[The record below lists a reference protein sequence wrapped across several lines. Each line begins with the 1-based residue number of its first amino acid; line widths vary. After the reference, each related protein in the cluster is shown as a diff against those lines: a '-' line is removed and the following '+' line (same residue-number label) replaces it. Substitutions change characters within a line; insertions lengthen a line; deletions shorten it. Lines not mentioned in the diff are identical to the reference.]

1 MSKTIDQRVVEMRF
15 DNANFEKNVSTSMST
30 LDKLKKSLK
39 FEDSAKGFEN
49 ISKAAG
55 RVDMGGLSSGVESV
69 RLKFSALEVMAVT
82 ALSNIAN
89 SAVNTGKKLVS
100 ELALDPIMSGFKE
113 YETQIN
119 ATQTIL
125 ANTQKEGANINDVN
139 RALDELNKYADLTIY
154 NFTEMTRNIGT
165 FTAAGV
171 DLNTSV
177 NAIKGIANLAAVSGS
192 TSQQASTAMY
202 QLSQALASG
211 TVKLMDWNSVVNA
224 GMGGQV
230 FQDALKTTARI
241 HGIAIDEMI
250 ADEGSFRETLSKGWL
265 TSDILTETLQH
276 FTEFTDTYN
285 EESLRRQ
292 GYNEQEIAEIKQMG
306 ITATDAAT
314 KVKTLSQLYD
324 VMKETAQSG
333 WAATWKILLGDFEEA
348 KESLTKFSEM
358 LNEPLAAAAETRNEI
373 LSEGFSSG
381 WKQFLNEGIEDT
393 EGFKEALLSIG
404 KEAVPGLEDL
414 IEKSGGFEESL
425 KKGWVTSDM
434 LAGAVSDLTAK
445 TAGLSDEELRNLG
458 YTRDQVTALEDLNK
472 RIQDGSVN
480 LDDYTKK
487 IGRVSGRE
495 NILQAL
501 TIAFEKLQTIL
512 GTIKDAFNEVFEPLT
527 GEELYNI
534 TVKIK
539 DFVSGLTM
547 SEEALDNFKMTFKGA
562 FAFVDIIGQGL
573 NALGQ
578 ILGHLL
584 EKLLPVGDGFLGVT
598 GGIGEWIV
606 SIDEAIKSGD
616 GLTRFVEL
624 VNGAIDKLADGFK
637 VAKDYVLDF
646 IGSWTGIDFTK
657 FESLRD
663 IFALIGE
670 KLSEF
675 GEKIRDTFPWVN
687 SLKETIT
694 AAFQKIRGSADEDLG
709 ATNTALESLKTAGS
723 KVKEVFSNIAEKI
736 GTFFA
741 PVVEKIKS
749 IFSGVT
755 ITDLIGTGLLAGI
768 FKSIKKFADAFSD
781 LLENFKGIGESIS
794 GVLDSAR
801 DALVLW
807 QKDIKANILLKIA
820 GAVGILAAALWVISK
835 VDADRVLGSMGAI
848 TALLAEVTAVM
859 AGIMKWGTSSNAL
872 KGLSEASQLGIIAT
886 AMMVIAGAVLI
897 LAAALKK
904 CENLNWGN
912 ALPAMTALFVLM
924 GEMIIAMNKFMKLVQ
939 ENPIDKEQHDLVRYA
954 TSMIGMSVAL
964 LIIAKAVAL
973 LGDMDRGK
981 LVQGGLAISGLAVV
995 LGGITAIL
1003 KSIKNVKITEKGL
1016 SAGSMEGVAKSM
1028 IAMAVALTMLYVPIR
1043 LFSNLDTDT
1052 FESGSVRVGIAL
1064 AALTAALSVMK
1075 AVKGDMSGI
1084 AGTILV
1090 MTTALTLLVI
1100 PIKILGSMDI
1110 DSLCNGL
1117 TGIIVPLAVMAVV
1130 LAKLSGEDYSTVGVN
1145 MIGMAAAMTLLVIPI
1160 KMLGGMDLGSLAKGI
1175 VAFGIALGLLVGAAY
1190 LIAPLASSLGG
1201 LSKAMLAFGAA
1212 CLGVGV
1218 LVGAIAFAFMTLAT
1232 IGAAGV
1238 AAILA
1243 AVTGLIQGFRV
1254 MMPIIGEALKDL
1266 ILTLCDVLK
1275 DTAPVITETALYLID
1290 ELLRQ
1295 IEEYVPSIVAH
1306 LAKIIQKI
1314 GQAITENFGEI
1325 SLGDWIGAA
1334 IFAGI
1339 VAASALL
1346 VKEFAAVSK
1355 DVPKALIGAA
1365 GVAAILV
1372 IVGGIIA
1379 AMTLLDLNSVMGI
1392 AASLST
1398 VLLSLSV
1405 TIGVLG
1411 RMPLTA
1417 GLAAGLVLAEFI
1429 AVMAAIMAALGGLN
1443 QIPGFSWLMDEG
1455 IKVLGQIGEGIGT
1468 FVGSI
1473 VGAAVERI
1481 TAGIAE
1487 SGNNLSLFMEN
1498 LQPFLDG
1505 ARNIDQAVLDGII
1518 KLTECMLLISAAEI
1532 VDAIAGWL
1540 TGGSSLKDFGEELAE
1555 FGPSFAT
1562 FADSVSGVDTAAVK
1576 ASGEALKAIAEAAA
1590 AIPNEGGLL
1599 GLIVG
1604 ENSLADFAEGLV
1616 PFGKALMAYGASVVG
1631 IDMYVKDIK
1640 NSATAASKIIE
1651 VAKLVP
1657 NSGGWLGNIVGN
1669 NDLDDFGNS
1678 IKPFGKALLFY
1689 GKSVSGIDQYLDDIK
1704 TSATA
1709 AKKIIE
1715 VAKLVPKS
1723 GGWLS
1728 KIVGNT
1734 NLAKFGT
1741 SFKPFAGALMS
1752 YGRSIAG
1759 IDKYLDD
1766 IENSATAAT
1775 TIIDVAK
1782 LVPKSGGWLE
1792 NIIGNDDLADFG
1804 ESIKPFGRAL
1814 MAYGLTVAGLA
1825 KYNSDIYASLDAAR
1839 ILASVATT
1847 VEDVDGGQD
1856 LPVFGT
1862 NLVSFGY
1869 KLKAFV
1875 LNCGGLD
1882 INRIALLQIAL
1893 QRIVDIAAEFAT
1905 IDPTALTEFTHAIET
1920 IGSTSVD
1927 KFMKSF
1933 SDSKIK
1939 ASVAVNALIANIK
1952 NALTSS
1958 ETQLERKFEVTAQK
1972 GMKGL
1977 TNKKSEFKTAGA
1989 ELIKSFASGV
1999 SGQTSTVQNHFSTL
2013 ISNCLVTVRNHY
2025 SQFQSAGSYL
2035 VAGVANGIAA
2045 NSGSAASAA
2054 RSMAGKAATASAR
2067 RLQENS
2073 PSKVGYK
2080 IGDYFGIGFTNGITD
2095 NIRSA
2100 GITSDALAESATTGL
2115 SNAVSKIAS
2124 LIDSGM
2130 DMNPTIRPVLDLTEI
2145 QNGSAAMADL
2155 MSTLS
2160 GRPVEGTVS
2169 IAAKTANSMNRT
2181 AFAPEQ
2187 QTTNDAGKQTSENTT
2202 NNFYIT
2208 GTDPRA
2214 IADEV
2219 DRKLQRR
2226 VERKKAAWA

>member
-1 MSKTIDQRVVEMRF
+1 MSKTVDQRVVEMRF

-55 RVDMGGLSSGVESV
+55 RVDMGGLSNGVESV

-82 ALSNIAN
+82 ALQNITN
-89 SAVNTGKKLVS
+89 SAVNAGKKLVS
-100 ELALDPIMSGFKE
+100 DLALDPIISGFKE

-125 ANTQKEGANINDVN
+125 ANTQKEGATINDVN

-230 FQDALKTTARI
+230 FQDALKMTARI

-250 ADEGSFRETLSKGWL
+250 ADEGSFRETLAKGWL

-285 EESLRRQ
+285 EESLKRQ
-292 GYNEQEIAEIKQMG
+292 GYNEKEIAEIKQMG

-348 KESLTKFSEM
+348 KESLTKFSNM
-358 LNEPLAAAAETRNEI
+358 LNEPLAAAADARNKI

-393 EGFKEALLSIG
+393 EGFKEAVLSIG

-414 IEKSGGFEESL
+414 IEKAGGFEESL
-425 KKGWVTSDM
+425 KKGWITSDM
-434 LAGAVSDLTAK
+434 LAEAVGTLTAK

-472 RIQDGSVN
+472 RIQDGSIN
-480 LDDYTKK
+480 LDDYAKK
-487 IGRVSGRE
+487 MGRVSGRE
-495 NILQAL
+495 NIILAL
-501 TIAFEKLQTIL
+501 TTAFEKLQTIL
-512 GTIKDAFNEVFEPLT
+512 GAIKDAFNEVFEPLT
-527 GEELYNI
+527 GEELYNV
-534 TVKIK
+534 TVRIK
-539 DFVSGLTM
+539 EFVSGLTL

-584 EKLLPVGDGFLGVT
+584 EKLLPLGDGFLGVT

-616 GLTRFVEL
+616 GLTKFVEL
-624 VNGAIDKLADGFK
+624 VNGAIDKLASGFK

-657 FESLRD
+657 FESLQD

-687 SLKETIT
+687 SLKETVT
-694 AAFQKIRGSADEDLG
+694 AAFQKIRGSADADLG
-709 ATNTALESLKTAGS
+709 AANTALESLKTAGS

-736 GTFFA
+736 GAFFA

-768 FKSIKKFADAFSD
+768 FKSVKKFADAFTD
-781 LLENFKGIGESIS
+781 LLENFKGIGKSIS

-820 GAVGILAAALWVISK
+820 GAVGILAAALWVISNVDVTK
-835 VDADRVLGSMGAI
+835 VKGSMVAI
-848 TALLAEVTAVM
+848 TILLAEVLSIM
-859 AGIMKWGTSSNAL
+859 AGINANAL
-872 KGLSEASQLGIIAT
+872 EGLSESAQLGRIAT
-886 AMMVIAGAVLI
+886 AMMAIAGVVLI

-904 CENLNWGN
+904 CENLNWKN
-912 ALPAMTALFVLM
+912 TLPAMTALFVLM
-924 GEMIIAMNKFMKLVQ
+924 GEMVVAMGAFMKLVQ
-939 ENPIDKEQHDLVRYA
+939 KNPIDKEQHDLARYA
-954 TSMIGMSVAL
+954 TSMIRMSVAL
-964 LIIAKAVAL
+964 LIIAEAVAL
-973 LGDMDRGK
+973 LGNMDRGK
-981 LVQGGLAISGLAVV
+981 LIQGGVAIAVLTGV
-995 LGGITAIL
+995 LGGVTAML
-1003 KSIKNVKITEKGL
+1003 KAIKDVKITEKGL
-1016 SAGSMEGVAKSM
+1016 SAGGMEGVATSF

-1043 LFSNLDTDT
+1043 LFSSLDTET
-1052 FESGSVRVGIAL
+1052 FKTGSIRVGIAL

-1075 AVKGDMSGI
+1075 AVKGDMSGV
-1084 AGTILV
+1084 AGTFLA
-1090 MTTALTLLVI
+1090 MTTALTLLVV
-1100 PIKILGSMDI
+1100 PIKILGSMNFDA
-1110 DSLCNGL
+1110 LCNGL
-1117 TGIIVPLAVMAVV
+1117 IGIIVPLAVMAAV
-1130 LAKLSGEDYSTVGVN
+1130 LPKLAGQDYSTVGVN
-1145 MIGMAAAMTLLVIPI
+1145 MMGMAVAMTLLAIPI
-1160 KMLGGMDLGSLAKGI
+1160 KTLGSMDLGSLAKGI
-1175 VAFGIALGLLVGAAY
+1175 VAFGIALGLLVVAAY
-1190 LIAPLASSLGG
+1190 RLAPLASSLGD

-1218 LVGAIAFAFMTLAT
+1218 LVGAIAFAFVTLAT
-1232 IGAAGV
+1232 VGAAGV

-1243 AVTGLIQGFRV
+1243 ALTGLIHGFRV

-1275 DTAPVITETALYLID
+1275 DTAPAITETVLYLID

-1325 SLGDWIGAA
+1325 GLGDWIGAA
-1334 IFAGI
+1334 IFTGI

-1346 VKEFAAVSK
+1346 VKGFAAVSK
-1355 DVPKALIGAA
+1355 DVPRALLGAA

-1392 AASLST
+1392 AASLSA
-1398 VLLSLSV
+1398 VLLSLSAM
-1405 TIGVLG
+1405 IGVLG
-1411 RMPLTA
+1411 MMPLTA
-1417 GLAAGLVLAEFI
+1417 GLAAGLILAEFI
-1429 AVMAAIMAALGGLN
+1429 AIVAAIIAALGGLN
-1443 QIPGFSWLMDEG
+1443 QIPGFSWLMGEG
-1455 IKVLGQIGEGIGT
+1455 IKVLGQIGTGIGT

-1473 VGAAVERI
+1473 IGAGLEAVSE
-1481 TAGIAE
+1481 GIAA
-1487 SGNNLSLFMEN
+1487 SGTNLSNFMTN
-1498 LQPFLDG
+1498 LGPFIEG
-1505 ARNIDQAVLDGII
+1505 AKNIDASVLGG
-1518 KLTECMLLISAAEI
+1518 ISA
-1532 VDAIAGWL
+1532 L
-1540 TGGSSLKDFGEELAE
+1540 TGAIVLLTAASFIEGITSLFTLGVGSLTRLGADLAS
-1555 FGPSFAT
+1555 FGPQVKV
-1562 FADSVSGVDTAAVK
+1562 FADSVSGIKVDAVN
-1576 ASGEALKAIAEAAA
+1576 ASAA
-1590 AIPNEGGLL
+1590 AISAITGVIAVMNGD
-1599 GLIVG
+1599 GLIGKVFDFFTG
-1604 ENSLADFAEGLV
+1604 TNDLADFAAGLGD
-1616 PFGKALMAYGASVVG
+1616 FGSALMTYGESVVG
-1631 IDMYVKDIK
+1631 IDKYLDDIEA
-1640 NSATAASKIIE
+1640 SATAATKIIE
-1651 VAKLVP
+1651 IADLVP
-1657 NSGGWLGNIVGN
+1657 NSGGWLGDIVGN
-1669 NDLDDFGNS
+1669 NDLDDFG
-1678 IKPFGKALLFY
+1678 
-1689 GKSVSGIDQYLDDIK
+1689 
-1704 TSATA
+1704 
-1709 AKKIIE
+1709 E
-1715 VAKLVPKS
+1715 
-1723 GGWLS
+1723 
-1728 KIVGNT
+1728 
-1734 NLAKFGT
+1734 
-1741 SFKPFAGALMS
+1741 SFKPFGEALMT
-1752 YGRSIAG
+1752 YGESVVG
-1759 IDKYLDD
+1759 IDAYRKD
-1766 IENSATAAT
+1766 IEKSATAAT
-1775 TIIDVAK
+1775 KIIEIAE
-1782 LVPKSGGWLE
+1782 LVPNSGGWLGD
-1792 NIIGNDDLADFG
+1792 IVGNNDLDDFG
-1804 ESIKPFGRAL
+1804 ATIGPFGEAL
-1814 MAYGLTVAGLA
+1814 MTYGQKVAGIA
-1825 KYNSDIYASLDAAR
+1825 VYTTDIDASLSVANTM
-1839 ILASVATT
+1839 ASIATT
-1847 VEDVDGGQD
+1847 VKDAKGGKE
-1856 LPVFGT
+1856 LTTFGDKIVAFST
-1862 NLVSFGY
+1862 
-1869 KLKAFV
+1869 KLKTFV
-1875 LNCGGLD
+1875 TNCAGLNAD
-1882 INRIALLQIAL
+1882 NITSLQTAL
-1893 QRIVDIAAEFAT
+1893 QSIVDIASSFST
-1905 IDPTALTEFTHAIET
+1905 IDTSALTEFVQSMET

-1927 KFMKSF
+1927 EFLSSF
-1933 SDSKIK
+1933 SNSKT
-1939 ASVAVNALIANIK
+1939 AAATAVNALMANLKSAIGTSESQLK
-1952 NALTSS
+1952 SKFEEAAKRGLEGLTS
-1958 ETQLERKFEVTAQK
+1958 
-1972 GMKGL
+1972 
-1977 TNKKSEFKTAGA
+1977 KKSEFKTAGA
-1989 ELIKSFASGV
+1989 DLMKSFNSGV
-1999 SGQTSTVQNHFSTL
+1999 SGQTNTVKNQFSTL
-2013 ISNCLVTVRNHY
+2013 LSNCIATVRSYY
-2025 SQFQSAGSYL
+2025 SQFQSAGRYL
-2035 VAGVANGIAA
+2035 AVGIANGISA
-2045 NSGSAASAA
+2045 NSGSASAAA
-2054 RSMAGKAATASAR
+2054 RSLAGNAAKASAR
-2067 RLQENS
+2067 RLEEKS

-2095 NIRSA
+2095 NIRNA
-2100 GITSDALAESATTGL
+2100 GISSDALAESATKGL
-2115 SNAVSKIAS
+2115 SNAVSKIAT
-2124 LIDSGM
+2124 LIDSGI
-2130 DMNPTIRPVLDLTEI
+2130 DTNPTIRPVLDLTEI

-2169 IAAKTANSMNRT
+2169 IAAKTASSMNRS

-2187 QTTNDAGKQTSENTT
+2187 QTETPNGQRTSENTT

>member
-1 MSKTIDQRVVEMRF
+1 MSKTVDQRVVEMRF

-55 RVDMGGLSSGVESV
+55 RVDMGGLSNGVESV

-82 ALSNIAN
+82 ALQNITN
-89 SAVNTGKKLVS
+89 SAVNAGKKLVS
-100 ELALDPIMSGFKE
+100 DLALDPIISGFKE

-125 ANTQKEGANINDVN
+125 ANTQKEGATINDVN

-230 FQDALKTTARI
+230 FQDALKMTARI

-250 ADEGSFRETLSKGWL
+250 ADEGSFRETLVKGWL

-285 EESLRRQ
+285 EESLKRQ
-292 GYNEQEIAEIKQMG
+292 GYNEKEIAEIKQMG

-348 KESLTKFSEM
+348 KESLTKFSNM
-358 LNEPLAAAAETRNEI
+358 LNEPLAAAADARNKI

-393 EGFKEALLSIG
+393 EGFKEAVLSIG

-414 IEKSGGFEESL
+414 IEKAGGFEESL
-425 KKGWVTSDM
+425 KKGWITSDM
-434 LAGAVSDLTAK
+434 LAEAVGTLTAK

-472 RIQDGSVN
+472 RIQDGSIN
-480 LDDYTKK
+480 LDDYAKK
-487 IGRVSGRE
+487 MGRVSGRE
-495 NILQAL
+495 NIILAL
-501 TIAFEKLQTIL
+501 TTAFEKLQTIL

-527 GEELYNI
+527 GEELYNV
-534 TVKIK
+534 TVRIK
-539 DFVSGLTM
+539 EFVSGLTL

-573 NALGQ
+573 KAFGQ
-578 ILGHLL
+578 ILGHVL
-584 EKLLPVGDGFLGVT
+584 EKLLPLGDGFLGVT

-616 GLTRFVEL
+616 GLTKFVEL
-624 VNGAIDKLADGFK
+624 VNGAIDKLAAGFK
-637 VAKDYVLDF
+637 AAKDYVLDF
-646 IGSWTGIDFTK
+646 IGSWTGIDFSK

-663 IFALIGE
+663 IFSLIGE

-687 SLKETIT
+687 SLKETVT

-709 ATNTALESLKTAGS
+709 AANTALESLKTAGS
-723 KVKEVFSNIAEKI
+723 KVKEVFSNIVEKI
-736 GTFFA
+736 GAFFA
-741 PVVEKIKS
+741 PVMEKIKS

-768 FKSIKKFADAFSD
+768 FKSVKKFADAFTD
-781 LLENFKGIGESIS
+781 LLENFKGIGKSIS

-835 VDADRVLGSMGAI
+835 VDVTKVKGSMAAI
-848 TALLAEVTAVM
+848 TILLAEVSSIM
-859 AGIMKWGTSSNAL
+859 AGIMKWGTNANAL
-872 KGLSEASQLGIIAT
+872 EGLSESAQLGRIAT

-904 CENLNWGN
+904 CENLNWEN
-912 ALPAMTALFVLM
+912 TLPAMTALFVLM
-924 GEMIIAMNKFMKLVQ
+924 GEMVVAMGAFMKLVQ
-939 ENPIDKEQHDLVRYA
+939 KNPIDKEQHDLARYA
-954 TSMIGMSVAL
+954 TSMIRMSVAL
-964 LIIAKAVAL
+964 LIIAEAVAL
-973 LGDMDRGK
+973 LGNMDRGK
-981 LVQGGLAISGLAVV
+981 LVQGGVAIAVLTGV
-995 LGGITAIL
+995 LGGVTAML
-1003 KSIKNVKITEKGL
+1003 KAIKDVKITEKGF
-1016 SAGSMEGVAKSM
+1016 SAGSMEGVAKSF

-1043 LFSNLDTDT
+1043 LFSSLDTET
-1052 FESGSVRVGIAL
+1052 FKTGSIRVGIAL
-1064 AALTAALSVMK
+1064 SALTVALSVMK
-1075 AVKGDMSGI
+1075 AIKGDMSGI
-1084 AGTILV
+1084 AGTFLA
-1090 MTTALTLLVI
+1090 MATALTLLAV
-1100 PIKILGSMDI
+1100 PIKILGSMNFDA
-1110 DSLCNGL
+1110 LCNGL
-1117 TGIIVPLAVMAVV
+1117 IGIIVPLAVMAAV
-1130 LAKLSGEDYSTVGVN
+1130 LPKLAGQDYSTVGVN
-1145 MIGMAAAMTLLVIPI
+1145 MMGMAVAMTLLTIPI
-1160 KMLGGMDLGSLAKGI
+1160 KTLGSMDLGSLAKGI

-1190 LIAPLASSLGG
+1190 LIAPLASSLGS

-1243 AVTGLIQGFRV
+1243 ALTGLIQGFRV

-1275 DTAPVITETALYLID
+1275 DTAPAITETVLYLID

-1295 IEEYVPSIVAH
+1295 IEDYVPSIVAH

-1325 SLGDWIGAA
+1325 GLGDWIGAA
-1334 IFAGI
+1334 IFTGI
-1339 VAASALL
+1339 VTASALL
-1346 VKEFAAVSK
+1346 VKGFAAVSK
-1355 DVPKALIGAA
+1355 DVPRALLGAA

-1392 AASLST
+1392 AASLSA

-1411 RMPLTA
+1411 MMPLTA

-1429 AVMAAIMAALGGLN
+1429 GVMAAIMAALGGLN

-1455 IKVLGQIGEGIGT
+1455 IKVLGQIGEGLGA

-1473 VGAAVERI
+1473 VGAAIERI
-1481 TAGIAE
+1481 TASVAE
-1487 SGNNLSLFMEN
+1487 SGTYLSAFMTNLGPFIEGAKNIKNDVLTGVANLAGAILLLSAAAFVEGVLSL
-1498 LQPFLDG
+1498 LSLGTGSLASLGTQL
-1505 ARNIDQAVLDGII
+1505 
-1518 KLTECMLLISAAEI
+1518 
-1532 VDAIAGWL
+1532 AI
-1540 TGGSSLKDFGEELAE
+1540 
-1555 FGPSFAT
+1555 FGPSFSA
-1562 FADSVSGVDTAAVK
+1562 FAYSISG
-1576 ASGEALKAIAEAAA
+1576 INAEAVSASAA
-1590 AIPNEGGLL
+1590 AIAAISEVIATMSRRGILDRALDLFTGS
-1599 GLIVG
+1599 
-1604 ENSLADFAEGLV
+1604 NSLVEFAEGLE
-1616 PFGKALMAYGASVVG
+1616 PFGAALIAYGKAVQG
-1631 IDMYVKDIK
+1631 IDAYASDID
-1640 NSATAASKIIE
+1640 SSSEIAECLISI
-1651 VAKLVP
+1651 AKTVP
-1657 NSGGWLGNIVGN
+1657 NSGGLAGLIAGN
-1669 NDLDDFGNS
+1669 NDLKDFAKGM
-1678 IKPFGKALLFY
+1678 KPFGEALINY
-1689 GKSVSGIDQYLDDIK
+1689 GKAVLGIGDYKSDIK
-1704 TSATA
+1704 KSVNVAEELIKIAEIVPNSGGLAGLIAGNNDLKDFAKGMKPFGEAIVDYGTAVHGIGEKSSDISASVTA
-1709 AKKIIE
+1709 AKDIVSLATEAKGAANAKDLKKIGE
-1715 VAKLVPKS
+1715 GLVEFTTQIKNVMTECE
-1723 GGWLS
+1723 GLNADN
-1728 KIVGNT
+1728 I
-1734 NLAKFGT
+1734 T
-1741 SFKPFAGALMS
+1741 S
-1752 YGRSIAG
+1752 
-1759 IDKYLDD
+1759 
-1766 IENSATAAT
+1766 
-1775 TIIDVAK
+1775 
-1782 LVPKSGGWLE
+1782 
-1792 NIIGNDDLADFG
+1792 
-1804 ESIKPFGRAL
+1804 
-1814 MAYGLTVAGLA
+1814 
-1825 KYNSDIYASLDAAR
+1825 
-1839 ILASVATT
+1839 
-1847 VEDVDGGQD
+1847 
-1856 LPVFGT
+1856 
-1862 NLVSFGY
+1862 
-1869 KLKAFV
+1869 
-1875 LNCGGLD
+1875 
-1882 INRIALLQIAL
+1882 LQTAL
-1893 QRIVDIAAEFAT
+1893 QSIVDIASSFST
-1905 IDPTALTEFTHAIET
+1905 IDTSALTEFVQSMET

-1927 KFMKSF
+1927 EFLSSF
-1933 SDSKIK
+1933 SNSKT
-1939 ASVAVNALIANIK
+1939 AAATSVNALMANLKSAIG
-1952 NALTSS
+1952 TSES
-1958 ETQLERKFEVTAQK
+1958 QLKRKFEEAAK
-1972 GMKGL
+1972 KGL
-1977 TNKKSEFKTAGA
+1977 EGLTSKKSEFKTAGID
-1989 ELIKSFASGV
+1989 LIKFLNSGIASQV
-1999 SGQTSTVQNHFSTL
+1999 NTVKSQFSTL
-2013 ISNCLVTVRNHY
+2013 LSQCVSAMRGYY

-2035 VAGVANGIAA
+2035 AAGMANGISAHSPLVSLAA
-2045 NSGSAASAA
+2045 KK
-2054 RSMAGKAATASAR
+2054 MAGNAAKSSAK
-2067 RLQENS
+2067 RLDEHS

-2095 NIRSA
+2095 NIRNA
-2100 GITSDALAESATTGL
+2100 GISSDALAESAKTGL

-2160 GRPVEGTVS
+2160 GRPMEGTVS
-2169 IAAKTANSMNRT
+2169 IAAKTASSMNRP

-2187 QTTNDAGKQTSENTT
+2187 QTETPNGKQTSENTI

>member
-55 RVDMGGLSSGVESV
+55 RVDMGGLSNGVESI

-82 ALSNIAN
+82 ALQNITN
-89 SAVNTGKKLVS
+89 SALNAGKKIAY
-100 ELALDPIMSGFKE
+100 ALTIEPIKSGLQE

-139 RALDELNKYADLTIY
+139 RALNELNKYADLTIY

-211 TVKLMDWNSVVNA
+211 TVKLQDWNSVVNA
-224 GMGGQV
+224 NMGGQV
-230 FQDALKTTARI
+230 FQDALKMTARI

-265 TSDILTETLQH
+265 TKDILTETLQH

-285 EESLRRQ
+285 EESLKRQ
-292 GYNEQEIAEIKQMG
+292 GYNDKEIAEIKQMG

-314 KVKTLSQLYD
+314 KIKTFSQLWD
-324 VMKETAQSG
+324 VLKESAQSG
-333 WAATWKILLGDFEEA
+333 WTTSWQTIIGDFEEA
-348 KESLTKFSEM
+348 KETLTVFGDTLTKMIGDS
-358 LNEPLAAAAETRNEI
+358 ADARNAV
-373 LSEGFSSG
+373 LKEGFMSG
-381 WKQFLNEGIEDT
+381 WKQLLNEGIENA
-393 EGFKEALLSIG
+393 EGFQNAIIEAG
-404 KEAVPGLEDL
+404 KNSGVAVDDL
-414 IEKSGGFEESL
+414 IEKYGSFEKSL
-425 KKGWVTSDM
+425 KGGWVTSDM
-434 LAGAVSDLTAK
+434 LKTALDSMADSV
-445 TAGLSDEELRNLG
+445 AGLSKEELEAKG
-458 YTRDQVTALEDLNK
+458 YTEDQRQALLNLVEAVK
-472 RIQDGSVN
+472 DGSLN
-480 LDDYTKK
+480 LDEFAKK
-487 IGRVSGRE
+487 MGRASGRE
-495 NILQAL
+495 NMIDAI
-501 TIAFEKLQTIL
+501 TMAFEKLMPIVNQV
-512 GTIKDAFNEVFEPLT
+512 GDAFQEVFNSNNDLGQRIYDMTTRIRE
-527 GEELYNI
+527 
-534 TVKIK
+534 
-539 DFVSGLTM
+539 FVDGIEVSEKGLQ
-547 SEEALDNFKMTFKGA
+547 NFKMSIEGILSIFHIAGKGVSA
-562 FAFVDIIGQGL
+562 FAQII
-573 NALGQ
+573 
-578 ILGHLL
+578 GHLL
-584 EKLLPVGDGFLGVT
+584 GKLLPVGDGILNVT
-598 GGIGEWIV
+598 GSLGEFLV
-606 SIDEAIKSGD
+606 SIDKAIDSG
-616 GLTRFVEL
+616 GYLEKFVEL
-624 VNGAIDKLADGFK
+624 VNGAIDKLASGFK

-646 IGSWTGIDFTK
+646 IGSWTGIDFSK

-687 SLKETIT
+687 SLKETVT

-709 ATNTALESLKTAGS
+709 AANTALESLKTAGS

-736 GTFFA
+736 GAFFA

-781 LLENFKGIGESIS
+781 LLENFKGIGESIR

-859 AGIMKWGTSSNAL
+859 AGIMKWGTSANAL
-872 KGLSEASQLGIIAT
+872 EGLSEAAQLGKIAT

-904 CENLNWGN
+904 CENLNWDN
-912 ALPAMTALFVLM
+912 TIPAMTALFVLL
-924 GEMIIAMNKFMKLVQ
+924 GEMTVAMYGFMAIAKK
-939 ENPIDKEQHDLVRYA
+939 NPLSKETGTLQSFAVG
-954 TSMIGMSVAL
+954 MIGMSVA
-964 LIIAKAVAL
+964 IAILASAVAR
-973 LGDMDRGK
+973 LGELDREQ
-981 LVQGGLAISGLAVV
+981 VIQGGLTVAALMAA
-995 LGGITAIL
+995 LGGVTAAL
-1003 KSIKNVKITEKGL
+1003 KAIKSGNM
-1016 SAGSMEGVAKSM
+1016 SGVAGSM
-1028 IAMAVALTMLYVPIR
+1028 IAMALALTMLYVPIR
-1043 LFSNLDTDT
+1043 LFAKLDTDT
-1052 FESGSVRVGIAL
+1052 LKHGGIAVSVALL
-1064 AALTAALSVMK
+1064 AMTSAMTIMK
-1075 AVKGDMSGI
+1075 SAKGDLKGV
-1084 AGTILV
+1084 AGSLLA
-1090 MTTALTLLVI
+1090 MATALTLLIV
-1100 PIKILGSMDI
+1100 PIKVLGGMNINSLAKGLIGIL
-1110 DSLCNGL
+1110 
-1117 TGIIVPLAVMAVV
+1117 VPLAAMGAV
-1130 LAKLSGEDYSTVGVN
+1130 LSGLSGGDYSGIGTN
-1145 MIGMAAAMTLLVIPI
+1145 MIAMAAAMTLLVIPL
-1160 KMLGGMDLGSLAKGI
+1160 KVLGSMDLASLAKGLG
-1175 VAFGIALGLLVGAAY
+1175 AFVIALAALVGAAY

-1243 AVTGLIQGFRV
+1243 AITGLIQGFRV

-1275 DTAPVITETALYLID
+1275 DTAPAITETALYLID

-1325 SLGDWIGAA
+1325 GLGDWIGAA
-1334 IFAGI
+1334 VFAGI
-1339 VAASALL
+1339 VAVSALL

-1372 IVGGIIA
+1372 IVGGVIA
-1379 AMTLLDLNSVMGI
+1379 AMTLLDLDSVMGI
-1392 AASLST
+1392 AASLSA

-1405 TIGVLG
+1405 MIGVLG
-1411 RMPLTA
+1411 MMPLTA

-1473 VGAAVERI
+1473 VGAAIERI

-1518 KLTECMLLISAAEI
+1518 KLAECMLLISAAEI
-1532 VDAIAGWL
+1532 VDAIASWL
-1540 TGGSSLKDFGEELAE
+1540 TGKNSLKKFGKELAE
-1555 FGPSFAT
+1555 FGPAFAT
-1562 FADSVSGVDTAAVK
+1562 FAESVSGVDTTGVK

-1590 AIPNEGGLL
+1590 AIPNEGGILSW
-1599 GLIVG
+1599 IVG
-1604 ENSLADFAEGLV
+1604 DNSLADFAEGLV
-1616 PFGKALMAYGASVVG
+1616 PFGEALMAYGEAVAG
-1631 IDMYVKDIK
+1631 IQKYLTHIRL
-1640 NSATAASKIIE
+1640 SAKAAEYIIE
-1651 VAKLVP
+1651 IADVVP
-1657 NSGGWLGNIVGN
+1657 NSGGLAGLIVGN
-1669 NDLDDFGNS
+1669 NDLKDFAEGL
-1678 IKPFGKALLFY
+1678 KPFGEALMEY
-1689 GKSVSGIDQYLDDIK
+1689 GKAVTGIGDYTEDIK
-1704 TSATA
+1704 QSVKSAKEIVKVGEIIPNSGGLLGLIVGNNDLKDFAKGLKPFGEALVDYGTAVNGIGEKSADISASVTA
-1709 AKKIIE
+1709 AKD
-1715 VAKLVPKS
+1715 
-1723 GGWLS
+1723 
-1728 KIVGNT
+1728 IV
-1734 NLAKFGT
+1734 NLATEVKGAANAKDLKKT
-1741 SFKPFAGALMS
+1741 GEGLVEFATQIKNFMAECEGLN
-1752 YGRSIAG
+1752 AG
-1759 IDKYLDD
+1759 QLD
-1766 IENSATAAT
+1766 
-1775 TIIDVAK
+1775 
-1782 LVPKSGGWLE
+1782 
-1792 NIIGNDDLADFG
+1792 
-1804 ESIKPFGRAL
+1804 
-1814 MAYGLTVAGLA
+1814 
-1825 KYNSDIYASLDAAR
+1825 SLK
-1839 ILASVATT
+1839 T
-1847 VEDVDGGQD
+1847 
-1856 LPVFGT
+1856 
-1862 NLVSFGY
+1862 
-1869 KLKAFV
+1869 
-1875 LNCGGLD
+1875 
-1882 INRIALLQIAL
+1882 AL
-1893 QRIVDIAAEFAT
+1893 QSIVDIASSFST
-1905 IDPTALTEFTHAIET
+1905 IDTSALTKFVQSMET

-1927 KFMKSF
+1927 EFLSSL
-1933 SDSKIK
+1933 SDSKTT
-1939 ASVAVNALIANIK
+1939 AATAVNALIANLKSAIT
-1952 NALTSS
+1952 TSES
-1958 ETQLERKFEVTAQK
+1958 QLKSKFEEAAK
-1972 GMKGL
+1972 KGL
-1977 TNKKSEFKTAGA
+1977 EGLTGKKSEFKTAG
-1989 ELIKSFASGV
+1989 EDLMKSFNSGV
-1999 SGQTSTVQNHFSTL
+1999 SSQTNTVKNQFSTVL
-2013 ISNCLVTVRNHY
+2013 SNCVAAVRSYY

-2035 VAGVANGIAA
+2035 VSGIANGISA
-2045 NSGSAASAA
+2045 NASAVANASANVASRAASAA
-2054 RSMAGKAATASAR
+2054 RS
-2067 RLQENS
+2067 RLQIKS
-2073 PSKVGYK
+2073 PSRVGYQ

-2095 NIRSA
+2095 NIRNA
-2100 GITSDALAESATTGL
+2100 GISSDALAESATTGL

-2169 IAAKTANSMNRT
+2169 IAAKTATSMNRT
-2181 AFAPEQ
+2181 AFAPEH
-2187 QTTNDAGKQTSENTT
+2187 QTETTSGKQTSENTT

>member
-39 FEDSAKGFEN
+39 FEDSTKGFEN

-55 RVDMGGLSSGVESV
+55 RVDMGGLSNGVESV

-82 ALSNIAN
+82 ALQNITN
-89 SAVNTGKKLVS
+89 SALNAGKKIAY
-100 ELALDPIMSGFKE
+100 ALTIEPITSGLQE

-139 RALDELNKYADLTIY
+139 RALNELNKYADLTIY

-211 TVKLMDWNSVVNA
+211 TVKLQDWNSVVNA
-224 GMGGQV
+224 NMGGQV
-230 FQDALKTTARI
+230 FQDALKMTARI

-265 TSDILTETLQH
+265 TKDILTETLQH

-285 EESLRRQ
+285 EESLKRQ
-292 GYNEQEIAEIKQMG
+292 GYNDKEIAEIKQMG

-314 KVKTLSQLYD
+314 KIKTFSQLWD
-324 VMKETAQSG
+324 VLKESAQSG
-333 WAATWKILLGDFEEA
+333 WTTSWQTIIGDFEEA
-348 KESLTKFSEM
+348 KETLTVFGDTLTKMIGDS
-358 LNEPLAAAAETRNEI
+358 ADARNAV
-373 LSEGFSSG
+373 LKEGFMSG
-381 WKQFLNEGIEDT
+381 WKQLLNEGIEDT
-393 EGFKEALLSIG
+393 EGFQNAIIEAG
-404 KEAVPGLEDL
+404 KNSGVAVDDL
-414 IEKSGGFEESL
+414 IKKYGSFEKSL
-425 KKGWVTSDM
+425 KGGWVTSDM
-434 LAGAVSDLTAK
+434 LKTALDSMADSV
-445 TAGLSDEELRNLG
+445 AGLSKEELEAKG
-458 YTRDQVTALEDLNK
+458 YTDEQRQALLNLVEAVK
-472 RIQDGSVN
+472 DGSLN
-480 LDDYTKK
+480 LDEFAQKM
-487 IGRVSGRE
+487 GRASGRE
-495 NILQAL
+495 NMIDAI
-501 TIAFEKLQTIL
+501 TMAFEKLMPIVKQV
-512 GTIKDAFNEVFEPLT
+512 GDAFHEVFNPNNDLGQRIYDMTARIRE
-527 GEELYNI
+527 
-534 TVKIK
+534 
-539 DFVSGLTM
+539 FVDGIEVSEQGLH
-547 SEEALDNFKMTFKGA
+547 NFKMSIEGILSIFHIAGKGISA
-562 FAFVDIIGQGL
+562 FAQII
-573 NALGQ
+573 
-578 ILGHLL
+578 GHLL
-584 EKLLPVGDGFLGVT
+584 GKLLPVGDGILDVT
-598 GGIGEWIV
+598 GSLGEFLV
-606 SIDEAIKSGD
+606 SLDKAIDSG
-616 GLTRFVEL
+616 GYLEKFVEL
-624 VNGAIDKLADGFK
+624 VNGAIDKLASGFK

-687 SLKETIT
+687 SLKDTVT

-709 ATNTALESLKTAGS
+709 AANTALESLKTAGS
-723 KVKEVFSNIAEKI
+723 KVKDIFSNIAEKI
-736 GTFFA
+736 GAFFA

-768 FKSIKKFADAFSD
+768 FKSIKKFADVFAD
-781 LLENFKGIGESIS
+781 LLENFKGIGKSIS

-835 VDADRVLGSMGAI
+835 VDTTRVRDSMGAI
-848 TALLAEVTAVM
+848 TVLLAEVSGIM
-859 AGIMKWGTSSNAL
+859 AGIMKWGTSANAL
-872 KGLSEASQLGIIAT
+872 EGLSEAAQLGKIAT

-904 CENLNWGN
+904 CENLNWDN
-912 ALPAMTALFVLM
+912 TIPAMTALFALL
-924 GEMIIAMNKFMKLVQ
+924 GEMTAAMYGFMAIVKK
-939 ENPIDKEQHDLVRYA
+939 NPLSKETGTLQSFA
-954 TSMIGMSVAL
+954 IGMIGMSVA
-964 LIIAKAVAL
+964 IAILATAVSRL
-973 LGDMDRGK
+973 GK
-981 LVQGGLAISGLAVV
+981 LDRKQVIQGGLTVVALMTALSGVTAALKAIKSNNMSGV
-995 LGGITAIL
+995 
-1003 KSIKNVKITEKGL
+1003 
-1016 SAGSMEGVAKSM
+1016 AGSM
-1028 IAMAVALTMLYVPIR
+1028 IAIALALTMLYIPIR
-1043 LFSNLDTDT
+1043 LFAKLDTDT
-1052 FESGSVRVGIAL
+1052 LKHGGIAVSVALL
-1064 AALTAALSVMK
+1064 AMTSAMTVMK
-1075 AVKGDMSGI
+1075 SAKGDMKGV
-1084 AGTILV
+1084 AGSVLA
-1090 MTTALTLLVI
+1090 MATALALLII
-1100 PIKILGSMDI
+1100 PIKVLGSMDM
-1110 DSLCNGL
+1110 DSLAKGL
-1117 TGIIVPLAVMAVV
+1117 TGILVPLAAMGAV
-1130 LAKLSGEDYSTVGVN
+1130 LSGLSGGDYSRIGTN
-1145 MIGMAAAMTLLVIPI
+1145 MIAMAAAMTLLVIPL
-1160 KMLGGMDLGSLAKGI
+1160 KVLGGMDLASLAKAL

-1190 LIAPLASSLGG
+1190 LIAPLASSLSG

-1243 AVTGLIQGFRV
+1243 AITGLIQGFRV
-1254 MMPIIGEALKDL
+1254 MMPIIDEALKDL

-1275 DTAPVITETALYLID
+1275 DTAPAITETALYLID

-1325 SLGDWIGAA
+1325 GLGDWIGAA
-1334 IFAGI
+1334 IFTGI
-1339 VAASALL
+1339 IAASALL
-1346 VKEFAAVSK
+1346 VKGFAAVSK

-1372 IVGGIIA
+1372 IVGGILA
-1379 AMTLLDLNSVMGI
+1379 AMTLLDLNDVMGI

-1411 RMPLTA
+1411 MMPLTA

-1473 VGAAVERI
+1473 VGAAIERI
-1481 TAGIAE
+1481 TAGVAE
-1487 SGNNLSLFMEN
+1487 SGSNLSLFMEN

-1540 TGGSSLKDFGEELAE
+1540 TGKNSLKKFEKELAE
-1555 FGPSFAT
+1555 FGPAFAT
-1562 FADSVSGVDTAAVK
+1562 FAESVSGVDTAGVK
-1576 ASGEALKAIAEAAA
+1576 ASGEALKAIVEAAA
-1590 AIPNEGGLL
+1590 AIPNEGGILSW
-1599 GLIVG
+1599 IVG
-1604 ENSLADFAEGLV
+1604 DNSLADFAEGLV
-1616 PFGKALMAYGASVVG
+1616 PFGKALMAYGEAVAG
-1631 IDMYVKDIK
+1631 IQKYLTHIRL
-1640 NSATAASKIIE
+1640 SAKAAEYIIE
-1651 VAKLVP
+1651 IADIVP
-1657 NSGGWLGNIVGN
+1657 NSGGLAGLIVGN
-1669 NDLDDFGNS
+1669 NDLKDFAEGL
-1678 IKPFGKALLFY
+1678 KPFGEALMEY
-1689 GKSVSGIDQYLDDIK
+1689 GKAITGIGDYTEDIK
-1704 TSATA
+1704 QSVKSAKEIVKVGEIIPNSGGLLGLIVGNNDLKDFAKGLKPFGEALVDYGTAVHGIGEKSADISASVTA
-1709 AKKIIE
+1709 AKDIVSLATE
-1715 VAKLVPKS
+1715 VKGAANAKDLKKTGEGLVEFATQIK
-1723 GGWLS
+1723 
-1728 KIVGNT
+1728 NFM
-1734 NLAKFGT
+1734 AKCEGLN
-1741 SFKPFAGALMS
+1741 AGQ
-1752 YGRSIAG
+1752 
-1759 IDKYLDD
+1759 LD
-1766 IENSATAAT
+1766 
-1775 TIIDVAK
+1775 
-1782 LVPKSGGWLE
+1782 
-1792 NIIGNDDLADFG
+1792 
-1804 ESIKPFGRAL
+1804 
-1814 MAYGLTVAGLA
+1814 
-1825 KYNSDIYASLDAAR
+1825 SL
-1839 ILASVATT
+1839 
-1847 VEDVDGGQD
+1847 
-1856 LPVFGT
+1856 
-1862 NLVSFGY
+1862 
-1869 KLKAFV
+1869 K
-1875 LNCGGLD
+1875 
-1882 INRIALLQIAL
+1882 IAL
-1893 QRIVDIAAEFAT
+1893 QSVVDIASSFST
-1905 IDPTALTEFTHAIET
+1905 IDASALTDFVQSMET

-1927 KFMKSF
+1927 EFLSSF
-1933 SDSKIK
+1933 SNSKT
-1939 ASVAVNALIANIK
+1939 AAATAVNALIANLKSAIGTSESQLK
-1952 NALTSS
+1952 SKFEEAAKKGLEGLTS
-1958 ETQLERKFEVTAQK
+1958 
-1972 GMKGL
+1972 
-1977 TNKKSEFKTAGA
+1977 KKSEFKTAGA
-1989 ELIKSFASGV
+1989 DLLKSLNSGV
-1999 SGQTSTVQNHFSTL
+1999 SGQTNTVKNQFSTL
-2013 ISNCLVTVRNHY
+2013 LSNCIVTVRSYYN
-2025 SQFQSAGSYL
+2025 QFQSAGSYL
-2035 VAGVANGIAA
+2035 AAGIANGIAA
-2045 NSGSAASAA
+2045 NSGSASSAA
-2054 RSMAGKAATASAR
+2054 RSLAGNAARASAR
-2067 RLQENS
+2067 RLEEKS

-2095 NIRSA
+2095 NIRNA
-2100 GITSDALAESATTGL
+2100 GISSDALAESATKGL
-2115 SNAVSKIAS
+2115 SNAVSKIAT
-2124 LIDSGM
+2124 LIDSGI
-2130 DMNPTIRPVLDLTEI
+2130 DTNPTIRPVLDLTEI

-2169 IAAKTANSMNRT
+2169 IAAKTASSMNRP

-2187 QTTNDAGKQTSENTT
+2187 QTETPNGKQTSENTT

>member
-39 FEDSAKGFEN
+39 FEDSTKGFEN

-55 RVDMGGLSSGVESV
+55 RVDMGGLSNGVESV

-82 ALSNIAN
+82 ALQNITN
-89 SAVNTGKKLVS
+89 SALNAGKKIAY
-100 ELALDPIMSGFKE
+100 ALTIEPITSGLQE

-139 RALDELNKYADLTIY
+139 RALNELNKYADLTIY

-211 TVKLMDWNSVVNA
+211 TVKLQDWNSVVNA
-224 GMGGQV
+224 NMGGQV
-230 FQDALKTTARI
+230 FQDALKMTARI

-265 TSDILTETLQH
+265 TKDILTETLQH

-285 EESLRRQ
+285 EESLKRQ
-292 GYNEQEIAEIKQMG
+292 GYNDKEIAEIKQMG

-314 KVKTLSQLYD
+314 KIKTFSQLWD
-324 VMKETAQSG
+324 VLKESAQSG
-333 WAATWKILLGDFEEA
+333 WTTSWQTIIGDFEEA
-348 KESLTKFSEM
+348 KETLTVFGDTLTKMIGDS
-358 LNEPLAAAAETRNEI
+358 ADARNAV
-373 LSEGFSSG
+373 LKEGFMSG
-381 WKQFLNEGIEDT
+381 WKQLLNEGIEDT
-393 EGFKEALLSIG
+393 EGFQNAIIEAG
-404 KEAVPGLEDL
+404 KNSGVAVDDL
-414 IEKSGGFEESL
+414 IKKYGSFEKSL
-425 KKGWVTSDM
+425 KGGWVTSDM
-434 LAGAVSDLTAK
+434 LKTALDSMADSV
-445 TAGLSDEELRNLG
+445 AGLSKEELEAKG
-458 YTRDQVTALEDLNK
+458 YTDEQRQALLNLVEAVK
-472 RIQDGSVN
+472 DGSLN
-480 LDDYTKK
+480 LDEFAQKM
-487 IGRVSGRE
+487 GRASGRE
-495 NILQAL
+495 NMIDAI
-501 TIAFEKLQTIL
+501 TMAFEKLMPIVKQV
-512 GTIKDAFNEVFEPLT
+512 GDAFHEVFNPNNDLGQRIYDMTARIRE
-527 GEELYNI
+527 
-534 TVKIK
+534 
-539 DFVSGLTM
+539 FVDGIEVSEQGLH
-547 SEEALDNFKMTFKGA
+547 NFKMSIEGILSIFHIAGKGISA
-562 FAFVDIIGQGL
+562 FAQII
-573 NALGQ
+573 
-578 ILGHLL
+578 GHLL
-584 EKLLPVGDGFLGVT
+584 GKLLPVGDGILDVT
-598 GGIGEWIV
+598 GSLGEFLV
-606 SIDEAIKSGD
+606 SLDKAIDSG
-616 GLTRFVEL
+616 GYLEKFVEL
-624 VNGAIDKLADGFK
+624 VNGAIDKLASGFK

-687 SLKETIT
+687 SLKDTVT

-709 ATNTALESLKTAGS
+709 AANTALESLKTAGS
-723 KVKEVFSNIAEKI
+723 KVKDIFSNIAEKI
-736 GTFFA
+736 GAFFA

-768 FKSIKKFADAFSD
+768 FKSIKKFADVFAD
-781 LLENFKGIGESIS
+781 LLENFKGIGKSIS

-835 VDADRVLGSMGAI
+835 VDTTRVRDSMGAI
-848 TALLAEVTAVM
+848 TVLLAEVSGIM
-859 AGIMKWGTSSNAL
+859 AGIMKWGTSANAL
-872 KGLSEASQLGIIAT
+872 EGLSEAAQLGKIAT

-904 CENLNWGN
+904 CENLNWDN
-912 ALPAMTALFVLM
+912 TIPAMTALFALL
-924 GEMIIAMNKFMKLVQ
+924 GEMTAAMYGFMAIVKK
-939 ENPIDKEQHDLVRYA
+939 NPLSKETGTLQSFA
-954 TSMIGMSVAL
+954 IGMIGMSVA
-964 LIIAKAVAL
+964 IAILATAVSRL
-973 LGDMDRGK
+973 GK
-981 LVQGGLAISGLAVV
+981 LDRKQVIQGGLTVVALMTALSGVTAALKAIKSNNMSGV
-995 LGGITAIL
+995 
-1003 KSIKNVKITEKGL
+1003 
-1016 SAGSMEGVAKSM
+1016 AGSM
-1028 IAMAVALTMLYVPIR
+1028 IAIALALTMLYIPIR
-1043 LFSNLDTDT
+1043 LFAKLDTDT
-1052 FESGSVRVGIAL
+1052 LKHGGIAVSVALL
-1064 AALTAALSVMK
+1064 AMTSAMTVMK
-1075 AVKGDMSGI
+1075 SAKGDMKGV
-1084 AGTILV
+1084 AGSVLA
-1090 MTTALTLLVI
+1090 MATALALLII
-1100 PIKILGSMDI
+1100 PIKVLGSMDMN
-1110 DSLCNGL
+1110 SLAKGL
-1117 TGIIVPLAVMAVV
+1117 TGILVPLAAMGAV
-1130 LAKLSGEDYSTVGVN
+1130 LSGLSGGDYSRIGTN
-1145 MIGMAAAMTLLVIPI
+1145 MIAMAAAMTLLVIPL
-1160 KMLGGMDLGSLAKGI
+1160 KVLGGMDLASLAKAL

-1190 LIAPLASSLGG
+1190 LIAPLASSLSG
-1201 LSKAMLAFGAA
+1201 LSKAMFAFGAA

-1243 AVTGLIQGFRV
+1243 AITGLIQGFRV

-1275 DTAPVITETALYLID
+1275 DTAPAITETALYLID

-1325 SLGDWIGAA
+1325 GLGDWIGAA
-1334 IFAGI
+1334 IFTGI
-1339 VAASALL
+1339 IAASALL
-1346 VKEFAAVSK
+1346 VKGFAAVSK
-1355 DVPKALIGAA
+1355 NVPKALIGAA

-1372 IVGGIIA
+1372 IVGGILA
-1379 AMTLLDLNSVMGI
+1379 AMTLLDLNDVMGI

-1411 RMPLTA
+1411 MMPLTA

-1473 VGAAVERI
+1473 VGAAIERI
-1481 TAGIAE
+1481 TAGVAE
-1487 SGNNLSLFMEN
+1487 SGSNLSLFMEN

-1540 TGGSSLKDFGEELAE
+1540 TGKNSLKKFGKELAE
-1555 FGPSFAT
+1555 FGPAFAT
-1562 FADSVSGVDTAAVK
+1562 FAESVSGVDTAGVK
-1576 ASGEALKAIAEAAA
+1576 ASGEALKAIVEVAA
-1590 AIPNEGGLL
+1590 AIPNEGGILSW
-1599 GLIVG
+1599 IVG
-1604 ENSLADFAEGLV
+1604 DNSLADFAEGLV
-1616 PFGKALMAYGASVVG
+1616 PFGKALMAYGEAVAG
-1631 IDMYVKDIK
+1631 IQKYLTHIRL
-1640 NSATAASKIIE
+1640 SAKAAEYIIE
-1651 VAKLVP
+1651 IADIVP
-1657 NSGGWLGNIVGN
+1657 NSGGLAGLIVGN
-1669 NDLDDFGNS
+1669 NDLKDFAEGL
-1678 IKPFGKALLFY
+1678 KPFGEALIEY
-1689 GKSVSGIDQYLDDIK
+1689 GKAVIGIGDYAEDIK
-1704 TSATA
+1704 QSVKSAKEIVKVGEIIPNSGGVLGFIVGNNDLKDFAKGLKPFGEALVDYGTAVHGISEKSADISASVTA
-1709 AKKIIE
+1709 AKDIVSLATE
-1715 VAKLVPKS
+1715 VKGAANAKDLKKTGEGLVE
-1723 GGWLS
+1723 
-1728 KIVGNT
+1728 
-1734 NLAKFGT
+1734 
-1741 SFKPFAGALMS
+1741 FAAQIKNFMAECEGLN
-1752 YGRSIAG
+1752 AG
-1759 IDKYLDD
+1759 QLD
-1766 IENSATAAT
+1766 
-1775 TIIDVAK
+1775 
-1782 LVPKSGGWLE
+1782 
-1792 NIIGNDDLADFG
+1792 
-1804 ESIKPFGRAL
+1804 
-1814 MAYGLTVAGLA
+1814 
-1825 KYNSDIYASLDAAR
+1825 SL
-1839 ILASVATT
+1839 
-1847 VEDVDGGQD
+1847 
-1856 LPVFGT
+1856 
-1862 NLVSFGY
+1862 
-1869 KLKAFV
+1869 K
-1875 LNCGGLD
+1875 
-1882 INRIALLQIAL
+1882 IAL
-1893 QRIVDIAAEFAT
+1893 QSVVDIASSFST
-1905 IDPTALTEFTHAIET
+1905 IDASALTDFVQSIET

-1927 KFMKSF
+1927 EFLSSF
-1933 SDSKIK
+1933 SNSKT
-1939 ASVAVNALIANIK
+1939 AAATAVNALIANLKSAIGTSESQLK
-1952 NALTSS
+1952 SKFEEAAKKGLEGLTS
-1958 ETQLERKFEVTAQK
+1958 
-1972 GMKGL
+1972 
-1977 TNKKSEFKTAGA
+1977 KKSEFKTAGA
-1989 ELIKSFASGV
+1989 DLLKSLNSGV
-1999 SGQTSTVQNHFSTL
+1999 SGQTNTVKNQFSTL
-2013 ISNCLVTVRNHY
+2013 LSNCIVTVRSYY

-2035 VAGVANGIAA
+2035 AAGIANGIAA
-2045 NSGSAASAA
+2045 NSGSASSAA
-2054 RSMAGKAATASAR
+2054 RSLAGNAARASAR
-2067 RLQENS
+2067 RLEEKS

-2095 NIRSA
+2095 NIRNA
-2100 GITSDALAESATTGL
+2100 GISSDALAESATKGL
-2115 SNAVSKIAS
+2115 SNAVSKIAT
-2124 LIDSGM
+2124 LIDSGI
-2130 DMNPTIRPVLDLTEI
+2130 DTNPTIRPVLDLTEI

-2169 IAAKTANSMNRT
+2169 IAAKTASSMNRP

-2187 QTTNDAGKQTSENTT
+2187 QTETPNGKQTSENTT

>member
-1 MSKTIDQRVVEMRF
+1 MSKTVDQRVVEMRF

-55 RVDMGGLSSGVESV
+55 RVDMGGLSNGVESV

-82 ALSNIAN
+82 ALQNITN
-89 SAVNTGKKLVS
+89 SAVNAGKKLVS
-100 ELALDPIMSGFKE
+100 DLALDPIISGFKE

-125 ANTQKEGANINDVN
+125 ANTQKEGANIDDVN

-177 NAIKGIANLAAVSGS
+177 NAIKGIANLAAISGS

-230 FQDALKTTARI
+230 FQDALKMTARI

-250 ADEGSFRETLSKGWL
+250 ADEGSFRETLAKGWL

-285 EESLRRQ
+285 EESLKRQ
-292 GYNEQEIAEIKQMG
+292 GYNEKEIAEIKQMG

-348 KESLTKFSEM
+348 KESLTKFSNM
-358 LNEPLAAAAETRNEI
+358 LNEPLAAAADARNKI

-393 EGFKEALLSIG
+393 EGFKEAVLSIG

-414 IEKSGGFEESL
+414 IEKAGGFEESL
-425 KKGWVTSDM
+425 KKGWITSDM
-434 LAGAVSDLTAK
+434 LAEAVGNLTAK

-495 NILQAL
+495 NIILAL
-501 TIAFEKLQTIL
+501 TAAFEKLQTIL

-527 GEELYNI
+527 GEELYNF
-534 TVKIK
+534 TVQIK

-547 SEEALDNFKMTFKGA
+547 SEETLNNFKMTFKGA

-573 NALGQ
+573 KAFGQ
-578 ILGHLL
+578 ILGHVL
-584 EKLLPVGDGFLGVT
+584 EKLLPLGDGFLGVT

-616 GLTRFVEL
+616 GLTKFVEL
-624 VNGAIDKLADGFK
+624 VNSAIDKLAAGFK
-637 VAKDYVLDF
+637 AAKDYVLDF

-663 IFALIGE
+663 LFALIGE

-675 GEKIRDTFPWVN
+675 GEKIRTTFPWIN
-687 SLKETIT
+687 SLEVTIT

-736 GTFFA
+736 GAFFA
-741 PVVEKIKS
+741 PIVKKIKS

-768 FKSIKKFADAFSD
+768 FKSIKKFTDAIYD
-781 LLENFKGIGESIS
+781 LLENFKGIGESVS
-794 GVLDSAR
+794 RVLDAAR

-820 GAVGILAAALWVISK
+820 GAVGILAAALWVISNVDVTK
-835 VDADRVLGSMGAI
+835 VKGSMVAI
-848 TALLAEVTAVM
+848 TILLAEVSSIM
-859 AGIMKWGTSSNAL
+859 AGIMKLGTNANAL
-872 KGLSEASQLGIIAT
+872 EGLSESAQLGRIAT

-904 CENLNWGN
+904 CENLNWKN
-912 ALPAMTALFVLM
+912 TLPAMTALFVLL
-924 GEMIIAMNKFMKLVQ
+924 GEMTAAMYGFMSIAKK
-939 ENPIDKEQHDLVRYA
+939 NPLSKETGTLQSFAVG
-954 TSMIGMSVAL
+954 MIGMSIAIAILANAL
-964 LIIAKAVAL
+964 AR
-973 LGDMDRGK
+973 LGELDRDQ
-981 LVQGGLAISGLAVV
+981 VIQGGLTVV
-995 LGGITAIL
+995 ALMVALGGVTAAL
-1003 KSIKNVKITEKGL
+1003 KAIKSDNM
-1016 SAGSMEGVAKSM
+1016 SGVAGSM
-1028 IAMAVALTMLYVPIR
+1028 IAMALALAMLYVPIR
-1043 LFSNLDTDT
+1043 LFAKLDTDT
-1052 FESGSVRVGIAL
+1052 LKHGGIAVSVALL
-1064 AALTAALSVMK
+1064 AMTSAMTVMK
-1075 AVKGDMSGI
+1075 SAKGDLKGI
-1084 AGTILV
+1084 AGSVLA
-1090 MTTALTLLVI
+1090 MATALTLLII
-1100 PIKILGSMDI
+1100 PIKVLGSMD
-1110 DSLCNGL
+1110 LGL
-1117 TGIIVPLAVMAVV
+1117 LATGLMGILVPLAAMGAVLSGLSGGAYSGIGTNMIAMAV
-1130 LAKLSGEDYSTVGVN
+1130 
-1145 MIGMAAAMTLLVIPI
+1145 AMTLLVVPL
-1160 KMLGGMDLGSLAKGI
+1160 KVLGSMDLGSLAKGI
-1175 VAFGIALGLLVGAAY
+1175 VAFGIALGLLAGAAY
-1190 LIAPLASSLGG
+1190 LLAPLATSLNV
-1201 LSKAMLAFGAA
+1201 LSKAMIAFGAA
-1212 CLGVGV
+1212 CLGIGV
-1218 LVGAIAFAFMTLAT
+1218 LVGAIAFAFVTLASV
-1232 IGAAGV
+1232 GAAGV

-1243 AVTGLIQGFRV
+1243 AIAGLIQGFRV
-1254 MMPIIGEALKDL
+1254 MMPLIGEAMKAQ
-1266 ILTLCDVLK
+1266 ILMFCDVFK
-1275 DTAPVITETALYLID
+1275 DTAPALVETVLYLID

-1295 IEEYVPSIVAH
+1295 IEDYVPSIVAH

-1314 GQAITENFGEI
+1314 GQAIRDNFGELG
-1325 SLGDWIGAA
+1325 LGDWIGAA
-1334 IFAGI
+1334 IFTGI
-1339 VAASALL
+1339 VVASALL
-1346 VKEFAAVSK
+1346 VKGFAAVSK
-1355 DVPKALIGAA
+1355 DVPRALLGAA

-1411 RMPLTA
+1411 MMPLTA

-1473 VGAAVERI
+1473 VGAAIERI
-1481 TAGIAE
+1481 TAGVAE
-1487 SGNNLSLFMEN
+1487 SGTYLSNFMTNLGPFIEGAKSIKSDVLTGVANLAGAILLLSAAAFVEGVLSL
-1498 LQPFLDG
+1498 LSLG
-1505 ARNIDQAVLDGII
+1505 
-1518 KLTECMLLISAAEI
+1518 
-1532 VDAIAGWL
+1532 
-1540 TGGSSLKDFGEELAE
+1540 TGSLASLGTQLAL
-1555 FGPSFAT
+1555 FGPSFAA
-1562 FADSVSGVDTAAVK
+1562 FAYSISG
-1576 ASGEALKAIAEAAA
+1576 INAEAVSASAA
-1590 AIPNEGGLL
+1590 AIAAISEVIATMSRRGILDRALDLFTGS
-1599 GLIVG
+1599 
-1604 ENSLADFAEGLV
+1604 NSLVEFAEGLE
-1616 PFGKALMAYGASVVG
+1616 PFGAALIAYGKAVRG
-1631 IDMYVKDIK
+1631 IDAYTSDIDSSAEVAEDLISIAKTIPNSGGLAGLIAGNNDLKDFAKGMKPFGEALINYGKAVLGIGDYKSDIK
-1640 NSATAASKIIE
+1640 KSVNVAEELIKISEI
-1651 VAKLVP
+1651 VP
-1657 NSGGWLGNIVGN
+1657 NSGGVLGFIAGN
-1669 NDLDDFGNS
+1669 NDLQKFAKNL
-1678 IKPFGKALLFY
+1678 KPFGEALVDY
-1689 GKSVSGIDQYLDDIK
+1689 GTAVHGISEKSSDI
-1704 TSATA
+1704 SASVTA
-1709 AKKIIE
+1709 AKDIVSLAAE
-1715 VAKLVPKS
+1715 AKGAANAKDLKNIGDGLV
-1723 GGWLS
+1723 G
-1728 KIVGNT
+1728 
-1734 NLAKFGT
+1734 
-1741 SFKPFAGALMS
+1741 FATQIKNFMVECEGLN
-1752 YGRSIAG
+1752 AG
-1759 IDKYLDD
+1759 Q
-1766 IENSATAAT
+1766 
-1775 TIIDVAK
+1775 
-1782 LVPKSGGWLE
+1782 LE
-1792 NIIGNDDLADFG
+1792 
-1804 ESIKPFGRAL
+1804 
-1814 MAYGLTVAGLA
+1814 
-1825 KYNSDIYASLDAAR
+1825 SLK
-1839 ILASVATT
+1839 T
-1847 VEDVDGGQD
+1847 
-1856 LPVFGT
+1856 
-1862 NLVSFGY
+1862 
-1869 KLKAFV
+1869 
-1875 LNCGGLD
+1875 
-1882 INRIALLQIAL
+1882 AL
-1893 QRIVDIAAEFAT
+1893 QSIVDIASSFST
-1905 IDPTALTEFTHAIET
+1905 IDTSALTDFVQSMEK

-1927 KFMKSF
+1927 EFLSSF
-1933 SDSKIK
+1933 SNSKT
-1939 ASVAVNALIANIK
+1939 AAATAVNALIANLKSAIGTSESQLK
-1952 NALTSS
+1952 SKFEEAAKKGLEGLTS
-1958 ETQLERKFEVTAQK
+1958 
-1972 GMKGL
+1972 
-1977 TNKKSEFKTAGA
+1977 KKSEFKSAGA
-1989 ELIKSFASGV
+1989 DLMKEISSGV
-1999 SGQTSTVQNHFSTL
+1999 SGQTATVKNQFSIML
-2013 ISNCLVTVRNHY
+2013 SNCVAAVRSY
-2025 SQFQSAGSYL
+2025 YGQFRSAGSYL
-2035 VAGVANGIAA
+2035 AAGVANGISA
-2045 NSGSAASAA
+2045 NSASASLA
-2054 RSMAGKAATASAR
+2054 AKKMAGNAAKSSAK
-2067 RLQENS
+2067 RLDEHS

-2095 NIRSA
+2095 NIRNA
-2100 GITSDALAESATTGL
+2100 GISSDALAESATKGL
-2115 SNAVSKIAS
+2115 SNAVSKIAT
-2124 LIDSGM
+2124 LIDSGI
-2130 DMNPTIRPVLDLTEI
+2130 DTTPTIRPVLDLTEI

-2169 IAAKTANSMNRT
+2169 IAAKTASSMNRP

-2187 QTTNDAGKQTSENTT
+2187 QTETPNGQRTSENTT

>member
-55 RVDMGGLSSGVESV
+55 RVDMGGLSNGVESV

-82 ALSNIAN
+82 ALQNITN
-89 SAVNTGKKLVS
+89 SAVNAGKKLVS
-100 ELALDPIMSGFKE
+100 DLALDPIISGFKE

-125 ANTQKEGANINDVN
+125 ANTQKEGATINDVN

-177 NAIKGIANLAAVSGS
+177 NAIKGIANLAAISGS
-192 TSQQASTAMY
+192 TSQQASTTMY

-230 FQDALKTTARI
+230 FQDALKMTARI

-285 EESLRRQ
+285 EESLKRQ
-292 GYNEQEIAEIKQMG
+292 GYNEKEIAEIKRMG

-348 KESLTKFSEM
+348 KESLTKFSNM
-358 LNEPLAAAAETRNEI
+358 LNEPLAAAADARNKI

-393 EGFKEALLSIG
+393 EGFKEAVLSIG

-414 IEKSGGFEESL
+414 IEKAGGFEESL
-425 KKGWVTSDM
+425 KKGWITSDM
-434 LAGAVSDLTAK
+434 LAEAVGTLTAK

-472 RIQDGSVN
+472 RIQDGSIN
-480 LDDYTKK
+480 LDDYAKK
-487 IGRVSGRE
+487 MGRVSGRE
-495 NILQAL
+495 NIILAL
-501 TIAFEKLQTIL
+501 TTAFEKLQTIL
-512 GTIKDAFNEVFEPLT
+512 STIKDAFNEVFEPLT
-527 GEELYNI
+527 GEELYNV
-534 TVKIK
+534 TVRIK
-539 DFVSGLTM
+539 EFVSGLTL
-547 SEEALDNFKMTFKGA
+547 SEEALDNFKMMFKGA

-573 NALGQ
+573 KAFGQ

-584 EKLLPVGDGFLGVT
+584 EKLLPLGDGFLGVT

-616 GLTRFVEL
+616 GLTKFVEL
-624 VNGAIDKLADGFK
+624 VNGAIDKLASGFQA
-637 VAKDYVLDF
+637 AKDYVLDF

-670 KLSEF
+670 KFSEF
-675 GEKIRDTFPWVN
+675 GEKIRDTFPWIN
-687 SLKETIT
+687 SLEVTIP

-709 ATNTALESLKTAGS
+709 AANTALESLKTAGS
-723 KVKEVFSNIAEKI
+723 KVKDVFSNIAEKI
-736 GTFFA
+736 GAFFA
-741 PVVEKIKS
+741 PIVKKIKS

-768 FKSIKKFADAFSD
+768 FKSIKKFADAFTD
-781 LLENFKGIGESIS
+781 LLENFKGIGKSIS

-801 DALVLW
+801 DALILW

-820 GAVGILAAALWVISK
+820 GAVGILAAALLVISK

-848 TALLAEVTAVM
+848 TALITEVTAVM
-859 AGIMKWGTSSNAL
+859 AGIMKWGTSANAL
-872 KGLSEASQLGIIAT
+872 EGLSEAAQLGRIAT

-904 CENLNWGN
+904 CENLNWDN
-912 ALPAMTALFVLM
+912 TIPAMTALFVLL
-924 GEMIIAMNKFMKLVQ
+924 GEMTAAMYGFMAIAKK
-939 ENPIDKEQHDLVRYA
+939 NPLSKETGTLQSFAVG
-954 TSMIGMSVAL
+954 MIGMSVAISIL
-964 LIIAKAVAL
+964 ATAVARL
-973 LGDMDRGK
+973 GK
-981 LVQGGLAISGLAVV
+981 LDRKQVIQGGLTVIALMTALSGVTAALKAIKSDNMSGV
-995 LGGITAIL
+995 
-1003 KSIKNVKITEKGL
+1003 
-1016 SAGSMEGVAKSM
+1016 AGST
-1028 IAMAVALTMLYVPIR
+1028 IAMALALTMLYVPIR
-1043 LFSNLDTDT
+1043 LFAKLDTDT
-1052 FESGSVRVGIAL
+1052 LKHGGIAVSVALL
-1064 AALTAALSVMK
+1064 AITSAMTVMK
-1075 AVKGDMSGI
+1075 SAKGDMKGV
-1084 AGTILV
+1084 AGSVLA
-1090 MTTALTLLVI
+1090 MASALTLLII
-1100 PIKILGSMDI
+1100 PIKVLGSMDMN
-1110 DSLCNGL
+1110 SLAKGL
-1117 TGIIVPLAVMAVV
+1117 IGLLVPLAAMGAV
-1130 LAKLSGEDYSTVGVN
+1130 LSNLSGGDYSRIGTN
-1145 MIGMAAAMTLLVIPI
+1145 MIAMAAAMTLLVVPL
-1160 KMLGGMDLGSLAKGI
+1160 KMLGSMDLASLAKAL

-1190 LIAPLASSLGG
+1190 LITPLAASLGG

-1232 IGAAGV
+1232 VGAAGV

-1243 AVTGLIQGFRV
+1243 AITGLIQGFRV

-1275 DTAPVITETALYLID
+1275 DTAPAITETVLYLID
-1290 ELLRQ
+1290 ELLHQ
-1295 IEEYVPSIVAH
+1295 IEDYVPSIVAH

-1325 SLGDWIGAA
+1325 GLGDWIGAA
-1334 IFAGI
+1334 IFTGI
-1339 VAASALL
+1339 VAASSLL
-1346 VKEFAAVSK
+1346 VKGFAAVSK
-1355 DVPKALIGAA
+1355 DVPKALLGAA

-1379 AMTLLDLNSVMGI
+1379 AMTLLDLNEVMGI
-1392 AASLST
+1392 AASLSS

-1405 TIGVLG
+1405 TIGILG
-1411 RMPLTA
+1411 MMPLTA
-1417 GLAAGLVLAEFI
+1417 GLAAGLVLTEFI

-1443 QIPGFSWLMDEG
+1443 QIPGFSWLMGEG

-1473 VGAAVERI
+1473 VGAAIERI

-1487 SGNNLSLFMEN
+1487 SGTYLSKFMTNLGPFIEGAKSIKSDVLTGVANLAGAILLLGAAAFVEGVLSL
-1498 LQPFLDG
+1498 LSLG
-1505 ARNIDQAVLDGII
+1505 
-1518 KLTECMLLISAAEI
+1518 
-1532 VDAIAGWL
+1532 
-1540 TGGSSLKDFGEELAE
+1540 TGSLASLGTQLAL
-1555 FGPSFAT
+1555 FGPSFAA
-1562 FADSVSGVDTAAVK
+1562 FAYSISGINAEAVS
-1576 ASGEALKAIAEAAA
+1576 ASASAIA
-1590 AIPNEGGLL
+1590 AISEVIATMSRRGILDRALDLFTGS
-1599 GLIVG
+1599 
-1604 ENSLADFAEGLV
+1604 NSLVEFAEGLE
-1616 PFGKALMAYGASVVG
+1616 PFGAALIAYGKAVRG
-1631 IDMYVKDIK
+1631 IDAYTSDIDSSAEVAEDLISIAKTIPNSGGLAGLIAGNNDLKDFAKGMKPFGEALINYGKAVLGIGDYKSDIK
-1640 NSATAASKIIE
+1640 KSVDVAEELIKIAEI
-1651 VAKLVP
+1651 VP
-1657 NSGGWLGNIVGN
+1657 NSGGVLGFIAGN
-1669 NDLDDFGNS
+1669 NDLQKFAKNL
-1678 IKPFGKALLFY
+1678 KPFGEALVDY
-1689 GKSVSGIDQYLDDIK
+1689 GTAVHGISEKSSDI
-1704 TSATA
+1704 SASVTA
-1709 AKKIIE
+1709 AKDIVSLAAEAKGVANAKDLKKIGDG
-1715 VAKLVPKS
+1715 LV
-1723 GGWLS
+1723 G
-1728 KIVGNT
+1728 
-1734 NLAKFGT
+1734 
-1741 SFKPFAGALMS
+1741 FATQIKNFMAECEGLN
-1752 YGRSIAG
+1752 AG
-1759 IDKYLDD
+1759 Q
-1766 IENSATAAT
+1766 
-1775 TIIDVAK
+1775 
-1782 LVPKSGGWLE
+1782 LE
-1792 NIIGNDDLADFG
+1792 
-1804 ESIKPFGRAL
+1804 
-1814 MAYGLTVAGLA
+1814 
-1825 KYNSDIYASLDAAR
+1825 SL
-1839 ILASVATT
+1839 
-1847 VEDVDGGQD
+1847 
-1856 LPVFGT
+1856 
-1862 NLVSFGY
+1862 
-1869 KLKAFV
+1869 K
-1875 LNCGGLD
+1875 
-1882 INRIALLQIAL
+1882 IAL
-1893 QRIVDIAAEFAT
+1893 QSIVDIASSFST
-1905 IDPTALTEFTHAIET
+1905 IDTSALTDFVKSMEK

-1927 KFMKSF
+1927 EFLSSF
-1933 SDSKIK
+1933 SESKT
-1939 ASVAVNALIANIK
+1939 AAATAVNALIANIK
-1952 NALTSS
+1952 SAIGTSESQLKYKFEEAANKGLEGLTS
-1958 ETQLERKFEVTAQK
+1958 
-1972 GMKGL
+1972 
-1977 TNKKSEFKTAGA
+1977 KKSEFNTAMA
-1989 ELIKSFASGV
+1989 DLMKSLSSGV
-1999 SGQTSTVQNHFSTL
+1999 SSQTATVKNQFSIML
-2013 ISNCLVTVRNHY
+2013 SNCVAAVRSY
-2025 SQFQSAGSYL
+2025 YGQFQNAGSYL
-2035 VAGVANGIAA
+2035 AAGVANGISA
-2045 NSGSAASAA
+2045 NSASA
-2054 RSMAGKAATASAR
+2054 SMAAKKMAGNAAKASAK
-2067 RLQENS
+2067 RLDEHS
-2073 PSKVGYK
+2073 PSRVGYK

-2095 NIRSA
+2095 NIRNA
-2100 GITSDALAESATTGL
+2100 GLSSDALAESATTGL
-2115 SNAVSKIAS
+2115 SNAISKIAA
-2124 LIDSGM
+2124 LIDSGI
-2130 DMNPTIRPVLDLTEI
+2130 DTNPTIRPVLDLTEI
-2145 QNGSAAMADL
+2145 QNGSAAIADL

-2169 IAAKTANSMNRT
+2169 IAAKTASSMNRP

-2187 QTTNDAGKQTSENTT
+2187 QTTSANGKQTSENTT

-2226 VERKKAAWA
+2226 VERRKAAWA

>member
-1 MSKTIDQRVVEMRF
+1 MSKTVDQRVVEMRF

-55 RVDMGGLSSGVESV
+55 RVDMGGLSNGVESV

-82 ALSNIAN
+82 ALQNITN
-89 SAVNTGKKLVS
+89 SAVNAGKKLVS
-100 ELALDPIMSGFKE
+100 DLALDPIISGFKE

-125 ANTQKEGANINDVN
+125 ANTQKEGATINDVN

-230 FQDALKTTARI
+230 FQDALKMTARI

-250 ADEGSFRETLSKGWL
+250 ADEGSFRETLAKGWL

-285 EESLRRQ
+285 EESLKRQ
-292 GYNEQEIAEIKQMG
+292 GYNEKEIAEIKQMG

-348 KESLTKFSEM
+348 KESLTKFSNM
-358 LNEPLAAAAETRNEI
+358 LNEPLAAAADARNKI

-393 EGFKEALLSIG
+393 EGFKEAVLSIG

-414 IEKSGGFEESL
+414 IEKAGGFEESL
-425 KKGWVTSDM
+425 KKGWITSDM
-434 LAGAVSDLTAK
+434 LAEAVGNLTAK

-495 NILQAL
+495 NIILAL
-501 TIAFEKLQTIL
+501 TAAFEKLQTIL

-527 GEELYNI
+527 GEELYNF
-534 TVKIK
+534 TVQIK

-547 SEEALDNFKMTFKGA
+547 SEEPLNNFKMTFKGA

-573 NALGQ
+573 KAFGQ
-578 ILGHLL
+578 ILGHVL
-584 EKLLPVGDGFLGVT
+584 EKLLPLGDGFLGVT

-616 GLTRFVEL
+616 GLTKFVEL
-624 VNGAIDKLADGFK
+624 VNGAIDKLAAGFK
-637 VAKDYVLDF
+637 AAKDYVFDF

-663 IFALIGE
+663 LFALIGE

-675 GEKIRDTFPWVN
+675 GEKIRTTFPWIN
-687 SLKETIT
+687 SLEVTIT

-709 ATNTALESLKTAGS
+709 AANTALESLKTAGS

-736 GTFFA
+736 GAFFA
-741 PVVEKIKS
+741 PIVKKIKS

-768 FKSIKKFADAFSD
+768 FKSIKKFTDAIYD
-781 LLENFKGIGESIS
+781 LLENFKGIGESVS
-794 GVLDSAR
+794 RVLDAAR

-820 GAVGILAAALWVISK
+820 GAVGILAAALWVISNVDVTK
-835 VDADRVLGSMGAI
+835 VKGSMVAI
-848 TALLAEVTAVM
+848 TILLAEVSSIM
-859 AGIMKWGTSSNAL
+859 AGIMKLGTNANAL
-872 KGLSEASQLGIIAT
+872 EGLSESAQLGRIAT

-904 CENLNWGN
+904 CENLNWKN
-912 ALPAMTALFVLM
+912 TLPAMTALFVLL
-924 GEMIIAMNKFMKLVQ
+924 GEMTAAMYGFMSIAKK
-939 ENPIDKEQHDLVRYA
+939 NPLSKETGTLQSFAVG
-954 TSMIGMSVAL
+954 MIGMSIAIAILANAL
-964 LIIAKAVAL
+964 AR
-973 LGDMDRGK
+973 LGELDRDQ
-981 LVQGGLAISGLAVV
+981 VIQGGLTVV
-995 LGGITAIL
+995 TLMVALGGVTAAL
-1003 KSIKNVKITEKGL
+1003 KAIKSDNM
-1016 SAGSMEGVAKSM
+1016 SGVAGSM
-1028 IAMAVALTMLYVPIR
+1028 IAMALALAMLYVPIR
-1043 LFSNLDTDT
+1043 LFAKLDTDT
-1052 FESGSVRVGIAL
+1052 LKHGGIAVSVALL
-1064 AALTAALSVMK
+1064 AMTSAMTVMK
-1075 AVKGDMSGI
+1075 SAKGDLKGI
-1084 AGTILV
+1084 AGSVLA
-1090 MTTALTLLVI
+1090 MATALTLLII
-1100 PIKILGSMDI
+1100 PIKVLGSMD
-1110 DSLCNGL
+1110 LGL
-1117 TGIIVPLAVMAVV
+1117 LATGLMGILVPLAAMGAVLSGLSGGAYSGIGTNMIAMAV
-1130 LAKLSGEDYSTVGVN
+1130 
-1145 MIGMAAAMTLLVIPI
+1145 AMTLLVVPL
-1160 KMLGGMDLGSLAKGI
+1160 KVLGSMDLGSLAKGI
-1175 VAFGIALGLLVGAAY
+1175 VAFGIALGLLAGAAY
-1190 LIAPLASSLGG
+1190 LLAPLATSLNV
-1201 LSKAMLAFGAA
+1201 LSKAMIAFGAA
-1212 CLGVGV
+1212 CLGIGV
-1218 LVGAIAFAFMTLAT
+1218 LVGAIAFAFVTLASV
-1232 IGAAGV
+1232 GAAGV

-1243 AVTGLIQGFRV
+1243 AIAGLIQGFRV
-1254 MMPIIGEALKDL
+1254 MMPLIGEAMKAQ
-1266 ILTLCDVLK
+1266 ILMFCDVFK
-1275 DTAPVITETALYLID
+1275 DTAPALVETVLYLID

-1295 IEEYVPSIVAH
+1295 IEDYVPSIVAH

-1314 GQAITENFGEI
+1314 GQAIRDNFGELG
-1325 SLGDWIGAA
+1325 LGDWIGAA
-1334 IFAGI
+1334 IFTGI

-1346 VKEFAAVSK
+1346 VKGFAAVSK
-1355 DVPKALIGAA
+1355 DVPRALLGAA

-1392 AASLST
+1392 AASLSAI
-1398 VLLSLSV
+1398 LLSLSV
-1405 TIGVLG
+1405 MIGVLG
-1411 RMPLTA
+1411 MMPLTA

-1429 AVMAAIMAALGGLN
+1429 AIVAAIMAALGGLN
-1443 QIPGFSWLMDEG
+1443 QIPGFNWLMGEG

-1473 VGAAVERI
+1473 IGAGLEAVSE
-1481 TAGIAE
+1481 GIAA
-1487 SGNNLSLFMEN
+1487 SGANLSKFMTD
-1498 LQPFLDG
+1498 LQPFIEG
-1505 ARNIDQAVLDGII
+1505 AKNIDASVLGGI
-1518 KLTECMLLISAAEI
+1518 AA
-1532 VDAIAGWL
+1532 L
-1540 TGGSSLKDFGEELAE
+1540 TGAIVLLTAASFIEGITSLFTLGVGSLTRLGGDLAA
-1555 FGPSFAT
+1555 FGPQVKA
-1562 FADSVSGVDTAAVK
+1562 FADSVSGINVDAVN
-1576 ASGEALKAIAEAAA
+1576 ASAA
-1590 AIPNEGGLL
+1590 AISAITGVIAAMNSD
-1599 GLIVG
+1599 GLIG
-1604 ENSLADFAEGLV
+1604 KAFDFFTGTNDLADFAAGLGD
-1616 PFGKALMAYGASVVG
+1616 FGSALMTYGESVVG
-1631 IDMYVKDIK
+1631 IDKYLDDIEA
-1640 NSATAASKIIE
+1640 SATAATKIIE
-1651 VAKLVP
+1651 IADLVPNSGGWLGDIVGNNDLDDFGKSFKSFGEALMTYGESVVGINAYRKDIENSATVATKIIEIAELVP

-1669 NDLDDFGNS
+1669 NDLDDFGAT
-1678 IKPFGKALLFY
+1678 IGPFG
-1689 GKSVSGIDQYLDDIK
+1689 
-1704 TSATA
+1704 
-1709 AKKIIE
+1709 E
-1715 VAKLVPKS
+1715 
-1723 GGWLS
+1723 
-1728 KIVGNT
+1728 
-1734 NLAKFGT
+1734 
-1741 SFKPFAGALMS
+1741 ALMT
-1752 YGRSIAG
+1752 YGQKVAG
-1759 IDKYLDD
+1759 IAVYTTD
-1766 IENSATAAT
+1766 I
-1775 TIIDVAK
+1775 D
-1782 LVPKSGGWLE
+1782 
-1792 NIIGNDDLADFG
+1792 
-1804 ESIKPFGRAL
+1804 
-1814 MAYGLTVAGLA
+1814 
-1825 KYNSDIYASLDAAR
+1825 ASLSVANTM
-1839 ILASVATT
+1839 ASIATT
-1847 VEDVDGGQD
+1847 VKDAKGGKE
-1856 LPVFGT
+1856 LTTFGDKIVAFST
-1862 NLVSFGY
+1862 
-1869 KLKAFV
+1869 KLKTFV
-1875 LNCGGLD
+1875 TNCAGLNAD
-1882 INRIALLQIAL
+1882 NIASLQTSL
-1893 QRIVDIAAEFAT
+1893 QSIVDIASSFST
-1905 IDPTALTEFTHAIET
+1905 IDTSALTDFVQSMEK

-1927 KFMKSF
+1927 EFLSSF
-1933 SDSKIK
+1933 SNSKT
-1939 ASVAVNALIANIK
+1939 AAATAVNALMANLKSAIG
-1952 NALTSS
+1952 TSES
-1958 ETQLERKFEVTAQK
+1958 QLKRKFEEAAK
-1972 GMKGL
+1972 KGL
-1977 TNKKSEFKTAGA
+1977 EGLTSKKSEFKTAGA
-1989 ELIKSFASGV
+1989 DLFKSFNSGV
-1999 SGQTSTVQNHFSTL
+1999 SGQTNTVKNQFSTL
-2013 ISNCLVTVRNHY
+2013 LSTCIATVRSYY
-2025 SQFQSAGSYL
+2025 SQFQSAGRYL
-2035 VAGVANGIAA
+2035 AVGIANGISA
-2045 NSGSAASAA
+2045 NSGSASAAA
-2054 RSMAGKAATASAR
+2054 RSLAGNAAKASAR
-2067 RLQENS
+2067 RLEEKS

-2095 NIRSA
+2095 NIRNA
-2100 GITSDALAESATTGL
+2100 GISSDALAESATKGL
-2115 SNAVSKIAS
+2115 SNAVSKIAT
-2124 LIDSGM
+2124 LIDSEI
-2130 DMNPTIRPVLDLTEI
+2130 DTNPVIRPVLDLTEI

-2169 IAAKTANSMNRT
+2169 IAAKTASSMNRP
-2181 AFAPEQ
+2181 AFASEQ
-2187 QTTNDAGKQTSENTT
+2187 QTETPNGQRTSENTT

>member
-55 RVDMGGLSSGVESV
+55 RVDMGGLSNGVESV

-82 ALSNIAN
+82 ALQNITN
-89 SAVNTGKKLVS
+89 SALNAGKKIAY
-100 ELALDPIMSGFKE
+100 ALTIEPIKTGLQE

-139 RALDELNKYADLTIY
+139 RALSELNKYADLTIY

-211 TVKLMDWNSVVNA
+211 TVKLQDWNSVVNA
-224 GMGGQV
+224 NMGGQV
-230 FQDALKTTARI
+230 FQDALKMTARI

-265 TSDILTETLQH
+265 TKDILTETLQH

-285 EESLRRQ
+285 EESLKRQ
-292 GYNEQEIAEIKQMG
+292 GYNDKEIAEIKQMG

-314 KVKTLSQLYD
+314 KIKTFSQLWD
-324 VMKETAQSG
+324 VLKESTQSG
-333 WAATWKILLGDFEEA
+333 WTTSWQTIIGDFEEA
-348 KESLTKFSEM
+348 KETLTVFGDTLTKMIGDS
-358 LNEPLAAAAETRNEI
+358 ADARNAV
-373 LSEGFSSG
+373 LKEGFMSG
-381 WKQFLNEGIEDT
+381 WKQLLNEGIEDT
-393 EGFKEALLSIG
+393 EGFQNAIIEAG
-404 KEAVPGLEDL
+404 KNSGVAVDDL
-414 IEKSGGFEESL
+414 IKKYGSFEKSL
-425 KKGWVTSDM
+425 KGGWVTSDM
-434 LAGAVSDLTAK
+434 LKTALDSMADSV
-445 TAGLSDEELRNLG
+445 AGLSKEELEAKG
-458 YTRDQVTALEDLNK
+458 YTDEQRQALLNLVEAVK
-472 RIQDGSVN
+472 DGSLN
-480 LDDYTKK
+480 LDEFAQKM
-487 IGRVSGRE
+487 GRASGRE
-495 NILQAL
+495 NMIDAI
-501 TIAFEKLQTIL
+501 TMAFEKLMPIVNQV
-512 GTIKDAFNEVFEPLT
+512 GDAIQEVFNPNNDL
-527 GEELYNI
+527 GQRIYDM
-534 TVKIK
+534 TVRIRE
-539 DFVSGLTM
+539 FVDGIEVSEKGLQ
-547 SEEALDNFKMTFKGA
+547 NFKMSIEGILSIFHIAGKGVSA
-562 FAFVDIIGQGL
+562 FAQII
-573 NALGQ
+573 
-578 ILGHLL
+578 GHLL
-584 EKLLPVGDGFLGVT
+584 GKLLPVGDGILNVT
-598 GGIGEWIV
+598 GSLGEFLV
-606 SIDEAIKSGD
+606 SIDKAIDSG
-616 GLTRFVEL
+616 GYLNKFVEL
-624 VNGAIDKLADGFK
+624 VNGAIDKLAAGFK
-637 VAKDYVLDF
+637 AAKDYVLDF

-687 SLKETIT
+687 SLKDTVT

-709 ATNTALESLKTAGS
+709 AANTALESLKAAGS
-723 KVKEVFSNIAEKI
+723 KVKDVFSNIAEKI
-736 GTFFA
+736 GAFFA

-768 FKSIKKFADAFSD
+768 FKSVKKFADAFTD
-781 LLENFKGIGESIS
+781 LLENFKGIGKSIS

-801 DALVLW
+801 DALILW

-820 GAVGILAAALWVISK
+820 GAVGILAAALWVIAK

-848 TALLAEVTAVM
+848 TALLTEVTAVM
-859 AGIMKWGTSSNAL
+859 AGIMKWGTSANAL
-872 KGLSEASQLGIIAT
+872 EGLSESAQLGRIAT

-904 CENLNWGN
+904 CENLNWDN
-912 ALPAMTALFVLM
+912 TIPAMTALFVLL
-924 GEMIIAMNKFMKLVQ
+924 GEMTVAMYGFMSIAKK
-939 ENPIDKEQHDLVRYA
+939 NPLSKETGTLQSFAVG
-954 TSMIGMSVAL
+954 MIGMSIAIAILANAL
-964 LIIAKAVAL
+964 AR
-973 LGDMDRGK
+973 LGELDREQ
-981 LVQGGLAISGLAVV
+981 VIQGGLTVV
-995 LGGITAIL
+995 ALMAALGGVTAAL
-1003 KSIKNVKITEKGL
+1003 KAIKSDNM
-1016 SAGSMEGVAKSM
+1016 SGVAGSM
-1028 IAMAVALTMLYVPIR
+1028 IAMALALAMLYVPIR
-1043 LFSNLDTDT
+1043 LFAKLDTDT
-1052 FESGSVRVGIAL
+1052 LKHGGIAVSVALLAMTSAMTVMKSAKGDLKGVAGSVL
-1064 AALTAALSVMK
+1064 AMA
-1075 AVKGDMSGI
+1075 
-1084 AGTILV
+1084 
-1090 MTTALTLLVI
+1090 TALTLLII
-1100 PIKILGSMDI
+1100 PIKVLGGLDMA
-1110 DSLCNGL
+1110 SLAKGL
-1117 TGIIVPLAVMAVV
+1117 MGVLVPLAAMGAV
-1130 LAKLSGEDYSTVGVN
+1130 LSGLSGGDYSGIGTN
-1145 MIGMAAAMTLLVIPI
+1145 MIAMAAAMTLLVVPL
-1160 KMLGGMDLGSLAKGI
+1160 KVLGSMDLASLAKSL

-1190 LIAPLASSLGG
+1190 LIAPLASSLGS

-1243 AVTGLIQGFRV
+1243 ALTGLIQGFRV

-1275 DTAPVITETALYLID
+1275 DTAPAITETVLYLID

-1295 IEEYVPSIVAH
+1295 IEDYVPSIVAH

-1325 SLGDWIGAA
+1325 GLGDWIGAA
-1334 IFAGI
+1334 IFTGI

-1346 VKEFAAVSK
+1346 VKGFAAVSK
-1355 DVPKALIGAA
+1355 DVPRALLGAA

-1392 AASLST
+1392 AASLSA

-1405 TIGVLG
+1405 MIGVLG
-1411 RMPLTA
+1411 MMPLTA

-1473 VGAAVERI
+1473 VGAAIERI

-1487 SGNNLSLFMEN
+1487 SGSNLSLFMEN

-1518 KLTECMLLISAAEI
+1518 KLTECVLLISAAEI

-1540 TGGSSLKDFGEELAE
+1540 TGKNSLKKFGKELAE
-1555 FGPSFAT
+1555 FGPAFAT
-1562 FADSVSGVDTAAVK
+1562 FAESVSGVDTAGVK

-1590 AIPNEGGLL
+1590 AIPNEGGILSW
-1599 GLIVG
+1599 IVG
-1604 ENSLADFAEGLV
+1604 DNSLADFAEGLV
-1616 PFGKALMAYGASVVG
+1616 PFGKALMAYGEAVAG
-1631 IDMYVKDIK
+1631 IQKYLTHIRL
-1640 NSATAASKIIE
+1640 SAKAAEYIIE
-1651 VAKLVP
+1651 IADIVP
-1657 NSGGWLGNIVGN
+1657 NSGGLAGLIVGN
-1669 NDLDDFGNS
+1669 NDLKDFAEGL
-1678 IKPFGKALLFY
+1678 KPFGEALTEY
-1689 GKSVSGIDQYLDDIK
+1689 GKAVTGIGDYTEDIK
-1704 TSATA
+1704 QSVKSAKEIVKVGEIIPNSGGLLGFIVGNNDLKDFAKGLKPFGEALVDYGTAVHGISEKSSDISASVTA
-1709 AKKIIE
+1709 AKD
-1715 VAKLVPKS
+1715 
-1723 GGWLS
+1723 
-1728 KIVGNT
+1728 IV
-1734 NLAKFGT
+1734 NLAAEAKGAANAKDLKKIGEGFVE
-1741 SFKPFAGALMS
+1741 FATQIKNFMAECEGLN
-1752 YGRSIAG
+1752 AG
-1759 IDKYLDD
+1759 QLD
-1766 IENSATAAT
+1766 
-1775 TIIDVAK
+1775 
-1782 LVPKSGGWLE
+1782 
-1792 NIIGNDDLADFG
+1792 
-1804 ESIKPFGRAL
+1804 
-1814 MAYGLTVAGLA
+1814 
-1825 KYNSDIYASLDAAR
+1825 SL
-1839 ILASVATT
+1839 
-1847 VEDVDGGQD
+1847 
-1856 LPVFGT
+1856 
-1862 NLVSFGY
+1862 
-1869 KLKAFV
+1869 K
-1875 LNCGGLD
+1875 
-1882 INRIALLQIAL
+1882 IAL
-1893 QRIVDIAAEFAT
+1893 QSVVDIASSFST
-1905 IDPTALTEFTHAIET
+1905 IDTSALTDFVQSMET

-1927 KFMKSF
+1927 EFLSSF
-1933 SDSKIK
+1933 SNSKT
-1939 ASVAVNALIANIK
+1939 AAATAVNALIANLKSAIGTSESQLK
-1952 NALTSS
+1952 SKFEEAAKRGLEGLTS
-1958 ETQLERKFEVTAQK
+1958 
-1972 GMKGL
+1972 
-1977 TNKKSEFKTAGA
+1977 KKSEFKSAGA
-1989 ELIKSFASGV
+1989 DLMKSFNSGISSQTNTIKSQF
-1999 SGQTSTVQNHFSTL
+1999 STVLN
-2013 ISNCLVTVRNHY
+2013 NCVATIRSYRN
-2025 SQFQSAGSYL
+2025 QFQSAGSYL
-2035 VAGVANGIAA
+2035 VSGIANGISA
-2045 NSGSAASAA
+2045 NAGAVANASANVASRAASAA
-2054 RSMAGKAATASAR
+2054 RN
-2067 RLQENS
+2067 RLQIKS
-2073 PSKVGYK
+2073 PSRVGYQ

-2095 NIRSA
+2095 NIRNA
-2100 GITSDALAESATTGL
+2100 GISSDALAESATKGL
-2115 SNAVSKIAS
+2115 SNAVSKIAT
-2124 LIDSGM
+2124 LIDSGI
-2130 DMNPTIRPVLDLTEI
+2130 DTNPTIRPVLDLTEI
-2145 QNGSAAMADL
+2145 QNGSAAIADL

-2169 IAAKTANSMNRT
+2169 IAAKTASSMNRP

-2187 QTTNDAGKQTSENTT
+2187 QTETPNGQRTSENTT

>member
-39 FEDSAKGFEN
+39 FEDSAKGFDN

-55 RVDMGGLSSGVESV
+55 RVDMGGLSNGVESV

-82 ALSNIAN
+82 ALQNITN
-89 SAVNTGKKLVS
+89 SAVNAGKKLVS
-100 ELALDPIMSGFKE
+100 DLALDPIISGFKE

-125 ANTQKEGANINDVN
+125 ANTQKEGANIDDVN

-177 NAIKGIANLAAVSGS
+177 NAIKGIANLAAISGS

-230 FQDALKTTARI
+230 FQDALKMTARI

-285 EESLRRQ
+285 EESLKRQ
-292 GYNEQEIAEIKQMG
+292 GYTEKEIAEIKQMG

-348 KESLTKFSEM
+348 KESLTKFSNM
-358 LNEPLAAAAETRNEI
+358 LNEPLAAAADARNKI

-393 EGFKEALLSIG
+393 EGFKEAVLSIG

-414 IEKSGGFEESL
+414 IEKAGGFEESL
-425 KKGWVTSDM
+425 KKGWITSDM
-434 LAGAVSDLTAK
+434 LAEAVGTLTAK

-472 RIQDGSVN
+472 RIQDGSIN
-480 LDDYTKK
+480 LDDYAKK
-487 IGRVSGRE
+487 MGRVSGRE
-495 NILQAL
+495 NIILAL
-501 TIAFEKLQTIL
+501 TTAFEKLQTIL

-527 GEELYNI
+527 GEELYNV
-534 TVKIK
+534 TVRIK
-539 DFVSGLTM
+539 EFVSGLAL
-547 SEEALDNFKMTFKGA
+547 SEEAIDNFKMTFKGA

-578 ILGHLL
+578 IIGHLL
-584 EKLLPVGDGFLGVT
+584 EKLLPLGDGFLGVT

-616 GLTRFVEL
+616 GLTKFVEL
-624 VNGAIDKLADGFK
+624 VNGAIDKLASGFK
-637 VAKDYVLDF
+637 AAKDYVLDF

-663 IFALIGE
+663 IFTWIGE

-675 GEKIRDTFPWVN
+675 VEKIRDTFPLVN
-687 SLKETIT
+687 SLQETVT
-694 AAFQKIRGSADEDLG
+694 AAFQKIRGSADADLG
-709 ATNTALESLKTAGS
+709 AANTALESLKTAGS

-736 GTFFA
+736 GAFFA

-768 FKSIKKFADAFSD
+768 FKSIKKFADAFTD
-781 LLENFKGIGESIS
+781 LLENFKGIGKSIS

-801 DALVLW
+801 DALILW

-820 GAVGILAAALWVISK
+820 GAVGILAAALLVISK

-848 TALLAEVTAVM
+848 TALLTEVTAVM
-859 AGIMKWGTSSNAL
+859 AGIMKWGTSANAL
-872 KGLSEASQLGIIAT
+872 EGLSEAAQLGKIAV

-904 CENLNWGN
+904 CENLNWDN
-912 ALPAMTALFVLM
+912 TIPAMTALFVLL
-924 GEMIIAMNKFMKLVQ
+924 GEMTAAMYGFMAIAKK
-939 ENPIDKEQHDLVRYA
+939 NPLSKETGTLQSFAVG
-954 TSMIGMSVAL
+954 MIGMSVA
-964 LIIAKAVAL
+964 IAILATAVAQL
-973 LGDMDRGK
+973 GK
-981 LVQGGLAISGLAVV
+981 LDRKQVIQGGLTVVALMTALSGVTAALKAI
-995 LGGITAIL
+995 
-1003 KSIKNVKITEKGL
+1003 KSDNM
-1016 SAGSMEGVAKSM
+1016 SGVAGSM
-1028 IAMAVALTMLYVPIR
+1028 IAMALALAMLYVPIR
-1043 LFSNLDTDT
+1043 LFAKLNTDT
-1052 FESGSVRVGIAL
+1052 LKHGGIAVSAALLAITSAMTVMKSAQGDMKGVAGSVLAIA
-1064 AALTAALSVMK
+1064 S
-1075 AVKGDMSGI
+1075 
-1084 AGTILV
+1084 
-1090 MTTALTLLVI
+1090 ALTLLII
-1100 PIKILGSMDI
+1100 PIKVLGSMDMN
-1110 DSLCNGL
+1110 SLAKGL
-1117 TGIIVPLAVMAVV
+1117 TGLLVPLAAMGAV
-1130 LAKLSGEDYSTVGVN
+1130 LSHLSGGDYSRIGTN
-1145 MIGMAAAMTLLVIPI
+1145 MIAMAAAMTLLVVPLKI
-1160 KMLGGMDLGSLAKGI
+1160 LGSMDLASLAKAL
-1175 VAFGIALGLLVGAAY
+1175 VAFGIALGILVGAAY
-1190 LIAPLASSLGG
+1190 LIAPLADSLGG

-1243 AVTGLIQGFRV
+1243 AITGLIQGFRV

-1275 DTAPVITETALYLID
+1275 DTAPAITETVLYLID

-1295 IEEYVPSIVAH
+1295 IEDYVPSIVAH
-1306 LAKIIQKI
+1306 VAKIIQKI

-1325 SLGDWIGAA
+1325 GLGDWIGAV
-1334 IFAGI
+1334 IFTGI

-1346 VKEFAAVSK
+1346 VKGFAAVSK
-1355 DVPKALIGAA
+1355 DVPKALLGAA

-1379 AMTLLDLNSVMGI
+1379 AMTLLDLNEVMGI
-1392 AASLST
+1392 AASLSA

-1405 TIGVLG
+1405 TIGILG
-1411 RMPLTA
+1411 MMPLTA

-1455 IKVLGQIGEGIGT
+1455 IKVLGQIGEGIGA

-1473 VGAAVERI
+1473 VGAAIERI
-1481 TAGIAE
+1481 TAGVAE
-1487 SGNNLSLFMEN
+1487 SGTYLSNFMTNLGPFIEGAKSIKSDVLTGIANLAGAILLLSAAAFVEGVLSL
-1498 LQPFLDG
+1498 LSLG
-1505 ARNIDQAVLDGII
+1505 
-1518 KLTECMLLISAAEI
+1518 
-1532 VDAIAGWL
+1532 
-1540 TGGSSLKDFGEELAE
+1540 TGSLASLGTQLAL

-1562 FADSVSGVDTAAVK
+1562 FAYSISG
-1576 ASGEALKAIAEAAA
+1576 INAEAVSASAA
-1590 AIPNEGGLL
+1590 AIAAISEVIATMSRRGILDRALDLFTGS
-1599 GLIVG
+1599 
-1604 ENSLADFAEGLV
+1604 NSLVEFAEGLE
-1616 PFGKALMAYGASVVG
+1616 PFGSALIAYGKAVRG
-1631 IDMYVKDIK
+1631 IDAYTSDIDS
-1640 NSATAASKIIE
+1640 SAE
-1651 VAKLVP
+1651 VAEDLIGIAKTIPNSGGLAGLIAGNNDLKDFAKGMKPFGEALINYGKAVLGIGDYKSDITKSVNVAEELIKIAEIVP
-1657 NSGGWLGNIVGN
+1657 NSGGVLGFIAGN
-1669 NDLDDFGNS
+1669 NDLQKFAKNL
-1678 IKPFGKALLFY
+1678 KPFGEALVDY
-1689 GKSVSGIDQYLDDIK
+1689 GTAVHGISEKSSDI
-1704 TSATA
+1704 SASVTA
-1709 AKKIIE
+1709 AKDIVSLAAEAKGAANAKDLKKIGDG
-1715 VAKLVPKS
+1715 LV
-1723 GGWLS
+1723 G
-1728 KIVGNT
+1728 
-1734 NLAKFGT
+1734 
-1741 SFKPFAGALMS
+1741 FATQIKNFMAECEGLN
-1752 YGRSIAG
+1752 AG
-1759 IDKYLDD
+1759 Q
-1766 IENSATAAT
+1766 
-1775 TIIDVAK
+1775 
-1782 LVPKSGGWLE
+1782 LE
-1792 NIIGNDDLADFG
+1792 
-1804 ESIKPFGRAL
+1804 
-1814 MAYGLTVAGLA
+1814 
-1825 KYNSDIYASLDAAR
+1825 SL
-1839 ILASVATT
+1839 
-1847 VEDVDGGQD
+1847 
-1856 LPVFGT
+1856 
-1862 NLVSFGY
+1862 
-1869 KLKAFV
+1869 K
-1875 LNCGGLD
+1875 
-1882 INRIALLQIAL
+1882 IAL
-1893 QRIVDIAAEFAT
+1893 QSIVDIASSFST
-1905 IDPTALTEFTHAIET
+1905 IDTSALTDFVKSMEK

-1927 KFMKSF
+1927 EFLSSF
-1933 SDSKIK
+1933 SNSKT
-1939 ASVAVNALIANIK
+1939 AAATAVNALIANLKSAIGTSESQLK
-1952 NALTSS
+1952 FKFEEAAKKGLEGLTS
-1958 ETQLERKFEVTAQK
+1958 
-1972 GMKGL
+1972 
-1977 TNKKSEFKTAGA
+1977 KKSEFNTAGA
-1989 ELIKSFASGV
+1989 DLMKSLSSGV
-1999 SGQTSTVQNHFSTL
+1999 SSQTATVKNQFSIML
-2013 ISNCLVTVRNHY
+2013 SNCVAAVRSY
-2025 SQFQSAGSYL
+2025 YGQFQNAGSYL
-2035 VAGVANGIAA
+2035 AAGVANGISA
-2045 NSGSAASAA
+2045 NSASA
-2054 RSMAGKAATASAR
+2054 SMAAKKMAGNAAKASAK
-2067 RLQENS
+2067 RLDEHS
-2073 PSKVGYK
+2073 PSRVGYK

-2095 NIRSA
+2095 NIRNA
-2100 GITSDALAESATTGL
+2100 GLSSDALAESATTGL
-2115 SNAVSKIAS
+2115 SNAISKIAA
-2124 LIDSGM
+2124 LIDSGI
-2130 DMNPTIRPVLDLTEI
+2130 DTNPTIRPVLDLTEI
-2145 QNGSAAMADL
+2145 QNGSAAIADL

-2169 IAAKTANSMNRT
+2169 IAAKTASSMNRP

-2187 QTTNDAGKQTSENTT
+2187 QTESANGKQTSENTT

-2226 VERKKAAWA
+2226 VERRKAAWA

>member
-55 RVDMGGLSSGVESV
+55 RVDMGGLSNGVESV

-82 ALSNIAN
+82 ALQNITN
-89 SAVNTGKKLVS
+89 SAVNAGKKLVS
-100 ELALDPIMSGFKE
+100 DLALDPIISGFKE

-125 ANTQKEGANINDVN
+125 ANTQKEGANIDDVN

-177 NAIKGIANLAAVSGS
+177 NAIKGIANLAAISGS

-230 FQDALKTTARI
+230 FQDALKMTARI

-285 EESLRRQ
+285 EESLKRQ
-292 GYNEQEIAEIKQMG
+292 GYTEKEIAEIKQMG

-348 KESLTKFSEM
+348 KESLTKLSNM
-358 LNEPLAAAAETRNEI
+358 LNEPLAAAADARNKI

-393 EGFKEALLSIG
+393 EGFKEAVLSIG

-414 IEKSGGFEESL
+414 IEKAGGFEESL
-425 KKGWVTSDM
+425 KKGWITSDM
-434 LAGAVSDLTAK
+434 LAEAVGTLTAK

-472 RIQDGSVN
+472 RIQDGSIN
-480 LDDYTKK
+480 LDDYAKK
-487 IGRVSGRE
+487 MGRVSGRE
-495 NILQAL
+495 NIILAL
-501 TIAFEKLQTIL
+501 TTAFEKLQTIL

-527 GEELYNI
+527 GEELYNV
-534 TVKIK
+534 TVRIK
-539 DFVSGLTM
+539 EFVSGLAL
-547 SEEALDNFKMTFKGA
+547 SEEAIDNFKMTFKGA

-578 ILGHLL
+578 IIGHLL
-584 EKLLPVGDGFLGVT
+584 EKLLPLGDGFLGVT

-616 GLTRFVEL
+616 GLTKFVEL
-624 VNGAIDKLADGFK
+624 VNGAIDKLASGFK
-637 VAKDYVLDF
+637 AAKDYVLDF

-663 IFALIGE
+663 IFTWIGE

-675 GEKIRDTFPWVN
+675 VEKIRDTFPLVN
-687 SLKETIT
+687 SLQETVT
-694 AAFQKIRGSADEDLG
+694 AAFQKIRGSADADLG
-709 ATNTALESLKTAGS
+709 AANTALESLKTAGS

-736 GTFFA
+736 GAFFA

-768 FKSIKKFADAFSD
+768 FKSIKKFADAFTD
-781 LLENFKGIGESIS
+781 LLENFKGIGKSIS

-801 DALVLW
+801 DALILW

-820 GAVGILAAALWVISK
+820 GAVGILAAALLVISK

-848 TALLAEVTAVM
+848 TALLTEVTAVM
-859 AGIMKWGTSSNAL
+859 AGIMKWGTSANAL
-872 KGLSEASQLGIIAT
+872 EGLSEAAQLGKIAV

-904 CENLNWGN
+904 CENLNWDN
-912 ALPAMTALFVLM
+912 TIPAMTALFVLL
-924 GEMIIAMNKFMKLVQ
+924 GEMTAAMYGFMAIAKK
-939 ENPIDKEQHDLVRYA
+939 NPLSKETGTLQSFAVG
-954 TSMIGMSVAL
+954 MIGMSVA
-964 LIIAKAVAL
+964 IAILATAVAQL
-973 LGDMDRGK
+973 GK
-981 LVQGGLAISGLAVV
+981 LDRKQVIQGGLTVVALMTALSGVTAALKAI
-995 LGGITAIL
+995 
-1003 KSIKNVKITEKGL
+1003 KSDNM
-1016 SAGSMEGVAKSM
+1016 SGVAGSM
-1028 IAMAVALTMLYVPIR
+1028 IAMALALAMLYVPIR
-1043 LFSNLDTDT
+1043 LFAKLNTDT
-1052 FESGSVRVGIAL
+1052 LKHGGIAVSAALLAITSAMTVMKSAQGDMKGVAGSVLAIA
-1064 AALTAALSVMK
+1064 S
-1075 AVKGDMSGI
+1075 
-1084 AGTILV
+1084 
-1090 MTTALTLLVI
+1090 ALTLLII
-1100 PIKILGSMDI
+1100 PIKVLGSMDMN
-1110 DSLCNGL
+1110 SLAKGL
-1117 TGIIVPLAVMAVV
+1117 TGLLVPLAAMGAV
-1130 LAKLSGEDYSTVGVN
+1130 LSHLSGGDYSRIGTN
-1145 MIGMAAAMTLLVIPI
+1145 MIAMAAAMTLLVVPLKI
-1160 KMLGGMDLGSLAKGI
+1160 LGSMDLASLAKAL
-1175 VAFGIALGLLVGAAY
+1175 VAFGIALGILVGAAY
-1190 LIAPLASSLGG
+1190 LIAPLADSLGG

-1243 AVTGLIQGFRV
+1243 AITGLIQGFRV

-1275 DTAPVITETALYLID
+1275 DTAPAITETVLYLID

-1295 IEEYVPSIVAH
+1295 IEDYVPSIVAH
-1306 LAKIIQKI
+1306 VAKIIQKI

-1325 SLGDWIGAA
+1325 GLGDWIGAV
-1334 IFAGI
+1334 IFTGI

-1346 VKEFAAVSK
+1346 VKGFAAVSK
-1355 DVPKALIGAA
+1355 DVPKALLGAA

-1379 AMTLLDLNSVMGI
+1379 AMTLLDLNEVMGI
-1392 AASLST
+1392 AASLSA

-1405 TIGVLG
+1405 TIGILG
-1411 RMPLTA
+1411 MMPLTA

-1455 IKVLGQIGEGIGT
+1455 IKVLGQIGEGIGA

-1473 VGAAVERI
+1473 VGAAIERI
-1481 TAGIAE
+1481 TAGVAE
-1487 SGNNLSLFMEN
+1487 SGTYLSNFMTNLGPFIEGAKGIKSDVLTGIANLAGAILLLSAAAFVEGVLSL
-1498 LQPFLDG
+1498 LSLG
-1505 ARNIDQAVLDGII
+1505 
-1518 KLTECMLLISAAEI
+1518 
-1532 VDAIAGWL
+1532 
-1540 TGGSSLKDFGEELAE
+1540 TGSLASLGTQLAL

-1562 FADSVSGVDTAAVK
+1562 FAYSISG
-1576 ASGEALKAIAEAAA
+1576 INAEAVSASAA
-1590 AIPNEGGLL
+1590 AIAAISEVIATMSRRGILDRALDLFTGS
-1599 GLIVG
+1599 
-1604 ENSLADFAEGLV
+1604 NSLVEFAEGLE
-1616 PFGKALMAYGASVVG
+1616 PFGSALIAYGKAVRG
-1631 IDMYVKDIK
+1631 IDAYTSDIDS
-1640 NSATAASKIIE
+1640 SAE
-1651 VAKLVP
+1651 VAEDLIGIAKTIPNSGGLAGLIAGNNDLKDFAKGMKPFGEALINYGKAVLGIGDYKSDITKSVNVAEELIKIAEIVP
-1657 NSGGWLGNIVGN
+1657 NSGGVLGFIAGN
-1669 NDLDDFGNS
+1669 NDLQKFAKNL
-1678 IKPFGKALLFY
+1678 KPFGEALVDY
-1689 GKSVSGIDQYLDDIK
+1689 GTAVHGISEKSSDI
-1704 TSATA
+1704 SASVTA
-1709 AKKIIE
+1709 AKDIVSLAAEAKGAANAKDLKKIGDG
-1715 VAKLVPKS
+1715 LV
-1723 GGWLS
+1723 G
-1728 KIVGNT
+1728 
-1734 NLAKFGT
+1734 
-1741 SFKPFAGALMS
+1741 FATQIKNFMAECEGLN
-1752 YGRSIAG
+1752 AG
-1759 IDKYLDD
+1759 Q
-1766 IENSATAAT
+1766 
-1775 TIIDVAK
+1775 
-1782 LVPKSGGWLE
+1782 LE
-1792 NIIGNDDLADFG
+1792 
-1804 ESIKPFGRAL
+1804 
-1814 MAYGLTVAGLA
+1814 
-1825 KYNSDIYASLDAAR
+1825 SL
-1839 ILASVATT
+1839 
-1847 VEDVDGGQD
+1847 
-1856 LPVFGT
+1856 
-1862 NLVSFGY
+1862 
-1869 KLKAFV
+1869 K
-1875 LNCGGLD
+1875 
-1882 INRIALLQIAL
+1882 IAL
-1893 QRIVDIAAEFAT
+1893 QSIVDIASSFST
-1905 IDPTALTEFTHAIET
+1905 IDTSALTDFVKSMEK

-1927 KFMKSF
+1927 EFLSSF
-1933 SDSKIK
+1933 SNSKT
-1939 ASVAVNALIANIK
+1939 AAATAVNALIANLKSAIGTSESQLK
-1952 NALTSS
+1952 FKFEEAAKKGLEGLTS
-1958 ETQLERKFEVTAQK
+1958 
-1972 GMKGL
+1972 
-1977 TNKKSEFKTAGA
+1977 KKSEFNTAGA
-1989 ELIKSFASGV
+1989 DLMKSLSSGV
-1999 SGQTSTVQNHFSTL
+1999 SSQTATVKNQFSIML
-2013 ISNCLVTVRNHY
+2013 SNCVAAVRSY
-2025 SQFQSAGSYL
+2025 YGQFQNAGSYL
-2035 VAGVANGIAA
+2035 AAGVANGISA
-2045 NSGSAASAA
+2045 NSASA
-2054 RSMAGKAATASAR
+2054 SMAAKKMAGNAAKASAK
-2067 RLQENS
+2067 RLDEHS
-2073 PSKVGYK
+2073 PSRVGYK

-2095 NIRSA
+2095 NIRNA
-2100 GITSDALAESATTGL
+2100 GLSSDALAESATTGL
-2115 SNAVSKIAS
+2115 SNAISKIAA
-2124 LIDSGM
+2124 LIDSGI
-2130 DMNPTIRPVLDLTEI
+2130 DTNPTIRPVLDLTEI
-2145 QNGSAAMADL
+2145 QNGSAAIADL

-2169 IAAKTANSMNRT
+2169 IAAKTASSMNRP

-2187 QTTNDAGKQTSENTT
+2187 QTESANGKQTSENTT

-2226 VERKKAAWA
+2226 VERRKAAWA

>member
-55 RVDMGGLSSGVESV
+55 RVDMGGLSNGVESV

-82 ALSNIAN
+82 ALQNITN
-89 SAVNTGKKLVS
+89 SALNAGKKIAY
-100 ELALDPIMSGFKE
+100 ALTIEPITSGLQE

-139 RALDELNKYADLTIY
+139 RALNELNKYADLTIY

-211 TVKLMDWNSVVNA
+211 TVKLQDWNSVVNA
-224 GMGGQV
+224 NMGGQV
-230 FQDALKTTARI
+230 FQDALKMTARI

-265 TSDILTETLQH
+265 TKDILTETLQH

-285 EESLRRQ
+285 EESLKRQ
-292 GYNEQEIAEIKQMG
+292 GYNDKEIAEIKQMG
-306 ITATDAAT
+306 VTATDAAT
-314 KVKTLSQLYD
+314 KIKTFSQLWD
-324 VMKETAQSG
+324 VLKESAQSG
-333 WAATWKILLGDFEEA
+333 WTTSWQTIIGDFEEA
-348 KESLTKFSEM
+348 KETLTVFGDTLTKMIGDS
-358 LNEPLAAAAETRNEI
+358 AEARNAV
-373 LSEGFSSG
+373 LKEGFMSG
-381 WKQFLNEGIEDT
+381 WKQLLNEGIEDT
-393 EGFKEALLSIG
+393 EGFQNAIIEAG
-404 KEAVPGLEDL
+404 KNSGVAVDDL
-414 IEKSGGFEESL
+414 IEKYGSFEKSL
-425 KKGWVTSDM
+425 KGGWVTSDI
-434 LAGAVSDLTAK
+434 LKTALDSMANSI
-445 TAGLSDEELRNLG
+445 AGLSKEELEAKG
-458 YTRDQVTALEDLNK
+458 YTDEQRQALLNLVEAVK
-472 RIQDGSVN
+472 DGSLN
-480 LDDYTKK
+480 LDEFAQKM
-487 IGRVSGRE
+487 GRASGRE
-495 NILQAL
+495 NMIDAI
-501 TIAFEKLQTIL
+501 TMAFEKLMPIVNQVGNAIQ
-512 GTIKDAFNEVFEPLT
+512 EVFNPNNDL
-527 GEELYNI
+527 GQRIYDM
-534 TVKIK
+534 TVRIRE
-539 DFVSGLTM
+539 FVDGIEISEKGLQ
-547 SEEALDNFKMTFKGA
+547 NFKMSIEGVLAIFHIAGKGVSA
-562 FAFVDIIGQGL
+562 FAQII
-573 NALGQ
+573 
-578 ILGHLL
+578 GHLL
-584 EKLLPVGDGFLGVT
+584 GKLLPVGDGILDVT
-598 GGIGEWIV
+598 GSLGEFLV
-606 SIDEAIKSGD
+606 SIDKAIDSG
-616 GLTRFVEL
+616 GYLNKFVEL
-624 VNGAIDKLADGFK
+624 VNGAIDKLASGFK

-675 GEKIRDTFPWVN
+675 GEKIRETFPWVN
-687 SLKETIT
+687 SLKDTVT

-723 KVKEVFSNIAEKI
+723 KVKDVFSNIAEKI
-736 GTFFA
+736 GAFFA
-741 PVVEKIKS
+741 PVVAKIKS

-768 FKSIKKFADAFSD
+768 FKSIKKFADAFTD
-781 LLENFKGIGESIS
+781 LLENFKGIGKSIS

-835 VDADRVLGSMGAI
+835 VDVTKVKGSMVAI
-848 TALLAEVTAVM
+848 TILLAEVSSIM
-859 AGIMKWGTSSNAL
+859 AGIMKWGTNANAL
-872 KGLSEASQLGIIAT
+872 EGLSESAQLGKIAT

-904 CENLNWGN
+904 CENLNWKN
-912 ALPAMTALFVLM
+912 TIPAMTALFVLL
-924 GEMIIAMNKFMKLVQ
+924 GEMTAAMYGFMAIVKK
-939 ENPIDKEQHDLVRYA
+939 NPLSKETGTLQSFAVG
-954 TSMIGMSVAL
+954 MIGMSIAIAILANAL
-964 LIIAKAVAL
+964 AR
-973 LGDMDRGK
+973 LGELDREQ
-981 LVQGGLAISGLAVV
+981 VIQGGLTVV
-995 LGGITAIL
+995 ALMTALGGVTAAL
-1003 KSIKNVKITEKGL
+1003 KAIKSDNM
-1016 SAGSMEGVAKSM
+1016 SGVAGSM
-1028 IAMAVALTMLYVPIR
+1028 IAMALALAMLYVPIR
-1043 LFSNLDTDT
+1043 LFAKLDTDT
-1052 FESGSVRVGIAL
+1052 LKYGGIAVSVALLAMTSAMTVMKSAKGDLKGVAGSVL
-1064 AALTAALSVMK
+1064 AMA
-1075 AVKGDMSGI
+1075 
-1084 AGTILV
+1084 
-1090 MTTALTLLVI
+1090 TALTLLII
-1100 PIKILGSMDI
+1100 PIKVLGGLDMA
-1110 DSLCNGL
+1110 SLAKGL
-1117 TGIIVPLAVMAVV
+1117 LGLLVPLAAMGAVLSGLSGGAYSGIGTNMIAMAV
-1130 LAKLSGEDYSTVGVN
+1130 
-1145 MIGMAAAMTLLVIPI
+1145 AMTLLVVPL
-1160 KMLGGMDLGSLAKGI
+1160 KVLGGMDLTSLAKGLA
-1175 VAFGIALGLLVGAAY
+1175 AFGIALGLLVGAAY

-1243 AVTGLIQGFRV
+1243 ALTGLIQGFRV

-1275 DTAPVITETALYLID
+1275 DTAPAITETVLYLID

-1295 IEEYVPSIVAH
+1295 IEDYVPSIVAH

-1325 SLGDWIGAA
+1325 GLGDWIGAA
-1334 IFAGI
+1334 IFTGI
-1339 VAASALL
+1339 VAASVLL
-1346 VKEFAAVSK
+1346 VKGFAAVSK
-1355 DVPKALIGAA
+1355 DVPRALLGAA

-1372 IVGGIIA
+1372 IVGGILA

-1411 RMPLTA
+1411 MMPLTA

-1473 VGAAVERI
+1473 VGAAIERI
-1481 TAGIAE
+1481 TAGVAE
-1487 SGNNLSLFMEN
+1487 SGSNLSLFMEN

-1540 TGGSSLKDFGEELAE
+1540 TGKNSLKKFGKELAE
-1555 FGPSFAT
+1555 FGPAFAT
-1562 FADSVSGVDTAAVK
+1562 FAESVSGVDTAGVK

-1590 AIPNEGGLL
+1590 AIPNEGGILSW
-1599 GLIVG
+1599 IVG
-1604 ENSLADFAEGLV
+1604 DNSLADFAEGLV
-1616 PFGKALMAYGASVVG
+1616 PFGEALMAYGESVAG
-1631 IDMYVKDIK
+1631 IQKYLTHIRL
-1640 NSATAASKIIE
+1640 SAKAAEYIIE
-1651 VAKLVP
+1651 IAGIVP
-1657 NSGGWLGNIVGN
+1657 NSGGLAGLIVGN
-1669 NDLDDFGNS
+1669 NDLKDFAEGL
-1678 IKPFGKALLFY
+1678 KPFGEALMEY
-1689 GKSVSGIDQYLDDIK
+1689 GKAVTGIGDYTEDIK
-1704 TSATA
+1704 QSVKSAKEIVKVGEIIPNSGGLLGLIVGNNDLKDFAKGLKPFGEALVDYGTAVNGIGEKSADISASVTA
-1709 AKKIIE
+1709 AKDIISLATE
-1715 VAKLVPKS
+1715 VKGAANAKDLKKLGEGLV
-1723 GGWLS
+1723 
-1728 KIVGNT
+1728 
-1734 NLAKFGT
+1734 
-1741 SFKPFAGALMS
+1741 
-1752 YGRSIAG
+1752 
-1759 IDKYLDD
+1759 
-1766 IENSATAAT
+1766 
-1775 TIIDVAK
+1775 
-1782 LVPKSGGWLE
+1782 
-1792 NIIGNDDLADFG
+1792 
-1804 ESIKPFGRAL
+1804 
-1814 MAYGLTVAGLA
+1814 
-1825 KYNSDIYASLDAAR
+1825 
-1839 ILASVATT
+1839 
-1847 VEDVDGGQD
+1847 
-1856 LPVFGT
+1856 
-1862 NLVSFGY
+1862 
-1869 KLKAFV
+1869 
-1875 LNCGGLD
+1875 
-1882 INRIALLQIAL
+1882 
-1893 QRIVDIAAEFAT
+1893 EFAT
-1905 IDPTALTEFTHAIET
+1905 QIKNFMAECEGLNAGQLASLKTALQGIADIASSFSTIDTSALTEFVQSMET

-1927 KFMKSF
+1927 EFLNSF
-1933 SDSKIK
+1933 STSKTA
-1939 ASVAVNALIANIK
+1939 ASTAVNALIANLKSAIGTSERQLK
-1952 NALTSS
+1952 SKFEEAAKRGLEGLTS
-1958 ETQLERKFEVTAQK
+1958 
-1972 GMKGL
+1972 
-1977 TNKKSEFKTAGA
+1977 KKSEFKTAGA
-1989 ELIKSFASGV
+1989 DLMKSFNSGI
-1999 SGQTSTVQNHFSTL
+1999 SSQTNTVKSQFSTVL
-2013 ISNCLVTVRNHY
+2013 SNCVAAVRGYY
-2025 SQFQSAGSYL
+2025 SQFQSAGRYL
-2035 VAGVANGIAA
+2035 VSGIANGISA
-2045 NSGSAASAA
+2045 NAGAVANASTNIASRAASAA
-2054 RSMAGKAATASAR
+2054 RR
-2067 RLQENS
+2067 RLQIKS
-2073 PSKVGYK
+2073 PSRVGYQ

-2095 NIRSA
+2095 NIRNA
-2100 GITSDALAESATTGL
+2100 GISSDALAESATNGL
-2115 SNAVSKIAS
+2115 SNAVSKIAT
-2124 LIDSGM
+2124 LIDSGI
-2130 DMNPTIRPVLDLTEI
+2130 DTNPTIRPVLDLTEI

-2169 IAAKTANSMNRT
+2169 IAAKTASSMNRP

-2187 QTTNDAGKQTSENTT
+2187 QTETPNGKQVSENTT

>member
-55 RVDMGGLSSGVESV
+55 RVDMGGLSNGVESI

-250 ADEGSFRETLSKGWL
+250 TDEGSFRETLSKGWL

-501 TIAFEKLQTIL
+501 MIAFEKLQTIL

-646 IGSWTGIDFTK
+646 IGSWTGIGSVKELLATVSEGISGFFSGVVDHAKSSEGTISAIGSAIK
-657 FESLRD
+657 KVIGSIWDTIKTVLKWISENVSIGD
-663 IFALIGE
+663 IFAGLAGGGIFVVAKKLSGLIEKIKDALE
-670 KLSEF
+670 KLFGSEKDSGIKGKFAEVMNSIHDTLSSFADGIKVSSIVAIAVAIGILSASMNAIADLDVCEITKSLVAIGAMLGMLSGTVKSISKTLSGLGSKGLIKAGGSLVLVAVAVSILASAIKKLADLSVGDIAKGLIALGGGLFVLVKGLKSIEKANISISTSVALIALATSCRILASALQKFAEMSWDEIGRGLTAMAGALVELVAAVSILNKYSGGKSLTGAISIIAISLVLGKIANALEKF
-675 GEKIRDTFPWVN
+675 GEMSWDEIGRGLAGMGGALAELSAVIAILNRVGGGKSLVGAISIIGVILALNKLADAFKKFGEMSWDEIGRGLVGMGGALAEVAGITGALGYLAGLSSLFGAGAIFITIQGLADLASAFKSFGEMSWDEIARGLVGMGGALTEVAAITGILGTLAPLSGLLGAGALLLAIQGLADLASAFKSFGEMSWDEIGRGLVGMGGALAEVAVVTGALGAIAGLPALLGSGAILLAVQGLGDLADALKKFGEMSWDEISRGLSAMGGALGEVALGGVLNTLSGLGALSISAIAEPLGTLADSVKKWTTVVVPDGLTLQLAALAAGISAFTFSGIGAASLSVAAEPLGTLADSVKKWTGVTVPDGLVEKMSTLAAGIEKFTFAGLGAGALSASAPGVGEMADAVKKWEAVAIPDGLEDGLKQIANGVKAFSFAFVGGWSLGAITEPLGELATSIRKWRSVSIPDDLEDGLKRIADGVKAFSWAFLGGWSLSAIIEPLSDLADSVKKWNGVSIPDDLGDGLDTLADGVKAFSWAFLGGWSLGAITGPLGTLADSVKKWKNVSIPKNLGDDLSRLAEGITAFSSVPDVSIVASSVNTISTAAMNLSKTDFSTFSVGVKSLTN
-687 SLKETIT
+687 SLTELASIKSIDTSFSKLGNEIVKELIT
-694 AAFQKIRGSADEDLG
+694 PIKNSTDQF
-709 ATNTALESLKTAGS
+709 KTAGS
-723 KVKEVFSNIAEKI
+723 N
-736 GTFFA
+736 
-741 PVVEKIKS
+741 
-749 IFSGVT
+749 
-755 ITDLIGTGLLAGI
+755 L
-768 FKSIKKFADAFSD
+768 FKF
-781 LLENFKGIGESIS
+781 L
-794 GVLDSAR
+794 
-801 DALVLW
+801 
-807 QKDIKANILLKIA
+807 
-820 GAVGILAAALWVISK
+820 
-835 VDADRVLGSMGAI
+835 
-848 TALLAEVTAVM
+848 
-859 AGIMKWGTSSNAL
+859 
-872 KGLSEASQLGIIAT
+872 
-886 AMMVIAGAVLI
+886 
-897 LAAALKK
+897 
-904 CENLNWGN
+904 
-912 ALPAMTALFVLM
+912 
-924 GEMIIAMNKFMKLVQ
+924 
-939 ENPIDKEQHDLVRYA
+939 
-954 TSMIGMSVAL
+954 
-964 LIIAKAVAL
+964 
-973 LGDMDRGK
+973 
-981 LVQGGLAISGLAVV
+981 
-995 LGGITAIL
+995 
-1003 KSIKNVKITEKGL
+1003 
-1016 SAGSMEGVAKSM
+1016 
-1028 IAMAVALTMLYVPIR
+1028 
-1043 LFSNLDTDT
+1043 
-1052 FESGSVRVGIAL
+1052 
-1064 AALTAALSVMK
+1064 
-1075 AVKGDMSGI
+1075 
-1084 AGTILV
+1084 
-1090 MTTALTLLVI
+1090 
-1100 PIKILGSMDI
+1100 
-1110 DSLCNGL
+1110 L
-1117 TGIIVPLAVMAVV
+1117 TGINSQTSAVV
-1130 LAKLSGEDYSTVGVN
+1130 TKAKEIVT
-1145 MIGMAAAMTLLVIPI
+1145 
-1160 KMLGGMDLGSLAKGI
+1160 KMVSAISSQKSRFRTAGG
-1175 VAFGIALGLLVGAAY
+1175 
-1190 LIAPLASSLGG
+1190 
-1201 LSKAMLAFGAA
+1201 
-1212 CLGVGV
+1212 
-1218 LVGAIAFAFMTLAT
+1218 
-1232 IGAAGV
+1232 
-1238 AAILA
+1238 
-1243 AVTGLIQGFRV
+1243 
-1254 MMPIIGEALKDL
+1254 DL
-1266 ILTLCDVLK
+1266 I
-1275 DTAPVITETALYLID
+1275 
-1290 ELLRQ
+1290 
-1295 IEEYVPSIVAH
+1295 
-1306 LAKIIQKI
+1306 
-1314 GQAITENFGEI
+1314 
-1325 SLGDWIGAA
+1325 
-1334 IFAGI
+1334 
-1339 VAASALL
+1339 
-1346 VKEFAAVSK
+1346 KEVS
-1355 DVPKALIGAA
+1355 
-1365 GVAAILV
+1365 
-1372 IVGGIIA
+1372 
-1379 AMTLLDLNSVMGI
+1379 
-1392 AASLST
+1392 
-1398 VLLSLSV
+1398 
-1405 TIGVLG
+1405 
-1411 RMPLTA
+1411 
-1417 GLAAGLVLAEFI
+1417 
-1429 AVMAAIMAALGGLN
+1429 
-1443 QIPGFSWLMDEG
+1443 
-1455 IKVLGQIGEGIGT
+1455 
-1468 FVGSI
+1468 
-1473 VGAAVERI
+1473 
-1481 TAGIAE
+1481 
-1487 SGNNLSLFMEN
+1487 
-1498 LQPFLDG
+1498 
-1505 ARNIDQAVLDGII
+1505 
-1518 KLTECMLLISAAEI
+1518 
-1532 VDAIAGWL
+1532 
-1540 TGGSSLKDFGEELAE
+1540 
-1555 FGPSFAT
+1555 
-1562 FADSVSGVDTAAVK
+1562 
-1576 ASGEALKAIAEAAA
+1576 
-1590 AIPNEGGLL
+1590 
-1599 GLIVG
+1599 
-1604 ENSLADFAEGLV
+1604 
-1616 PFGKALMAYGASVVG
+1616 
-1631 IDMYVKDIK
+1631 
-1640 NSATAASKIIE
+1640 
-1651 VAKLVP
+1651 
-1657 NSGGWLGNIVGN
+1657 
-1669 NDLDDFGNS
+1669 
-1678 IKPFGKALLFY
+1678 
-1689 GKSVSGIDQYLDDIK
+1689 
-1704 TSATA
+1704 
-1709 AKKIIE
+1709 
-1715 VAKLVPKS
+1715 
-1723 GGWLS
+1723 
-1728 KIVGNT
+1728 
-1734 NLAKFGT
+1734 
-1741 SFKPFAGALMS
+1741 
-1752 YGRSIAG
+1752 
-1759 IDKYLDD
+1759 
-1766 IENSATAAT
+1766 
-1775 TIIDVAK
+1775 
-1782 LVPKSGGWLE
+1782 
-1792 NIIGNDDLADFG
+1792 
-1804 ESIKPFGRAL
+1804 
-1814 MAYGLTVAGLA
+1814 
-1825 KYNSDIYASLDAAR
+1825 
-1839 ILASVATT
+1839 
-1847 VEDVDGGQD
+1847 
-1856 LPVFGT
+1856 
-1862 NLVSFGY
+1862 
-1869 KLKAFV
+1869 
-1875 LNCGGLD
+1875 
-1882 INRIALLQIAL
+1882 
-1893 QRIVDIAAEFAT
+1893 
-1905 IDPTALTEFTHAIET
+1905 
-1920 IGSTSVD
+1920 
-1927 KFMKSF
+1927 
-1933 SDSKIK
+1933 
-1939 ASVAVNALIANIK
+1939 
-1952 NALTSS
+1952 
-1958 ETQLERKFEVTAQK
+1958 
-1972 GMKGL
+1972 
-1977 TNKKSEFKTAGA
+1977 
-1989 ELIKSFASGV
+1989 SGV
-1999 SGQTSTVQNHFSTL
+1999 SGQTSTVKNQFSTL
-2013 ISNCLVTVRNHY
+2013 LSNCVAAVRSYY

-2095 NIRSA
+2095 NIRNA
-2100 GITSDALAESATTGL
+2100 GISSDALAESATTGL

-2187 QTTNDAGKQTSENTT
+2187 QTTNEAGKQNSENTT

>member
-55 RVDMGGLSSGVESV
+55 RVDMGGLSNGVESI

-82 ALSNIAN
+82 ALQNITN
-89 SAVNTGKKLVS
+89 SALNAGKKIAY
-100 ELALDPIMSGFKE
+100 ALTIEPIKSGLQE

-139 RALDELNKYADLTIY
+139 RALNELNKYADLTIY

-211 TVKLMDWNSVVNA
+211 TVKLQDWNSVVNA
-224 GMGGQV
+224 NMGGQV
-230 FQDALKTTARI
+230 FQDALKMTARI

-265 TSDILTETLQH
+265 TKDILTETLQH

-285 EESLRRQ
+285 EESLKRQ
-292 GYNEQEIAEIKQMG
+292 GYNDKEIAEIKQMG

-314 KVKTLSQLYD
+314 KIKTFSQLWD
-324 VMKETAQSG
+324 VLKESAQSG
-333 WAATWKILLGDFEEA
+333 WTTSWQTIIGDFEEA
-348 KESLTKFSEM
+348 KETLTVFGDTLTKMIGDS
-358 LNEPLAAAAETRNEI
+358 ADARNAV
-373 LSEGFSSG
+373 LKEGFMSG
-381 WKQFLNEGIEDT
+381 WKQLLNEGIEDT
-393 EGFKEALLSIG
+393 EGFQNAIIEAG
-404 KEAVPGLEDL
+404 KNSGVAVDDL
-414 IEKSGGFEESL
+414 IEKYGSFEKSL
-425 KKGWVTSDM
+425 KGGWVTSDM
-434 LAGAVSDLTAK
+434 LKTALDSMADSV
-445 TAGLSDEELRNLG
+445 AGLSKEELEAKG
-458 YTRDQVTALEDLNK
+458 YTEDQRQALLNLVEAVK
-472 RIQDGSVN
+472 DGSLN
-480 LDDYTKK
+480 LDEFAKK
-487 IGRVSGRE
+487 MGRASGRE
-495 NILQAL
+495 NMIDAI
-501 TIAFEKLQTIL
+501 TMAFEKLMPIVNQV
-512 GTIKDAFNEVFEPLT
+512 GDAFQEVFNSNNDLGQRIYDMTTRIRE
-527 GEELYNI
+527 
-534 TVKIK
+534 
-539 DFVSGLTM
+539 FVDGIEVSEKGLQ
-547 SEEALDNFKMTFKGA
+547 NFKTSIEGILSIFHIAGKGVSA
-562 FAFVDIIGQGL
+562 FAQII
-573 NALGQ
+573 
-578 ILGHLL
+578 GHLL
-584 EKLLPVGDGFLGVT
+584 GKLLPVGDGILNVT
-598 GGIGEWIV
+598 GSLGEFLV
-606 SIDEAIKSGD
+606 SIDKAIDSG
-616 GLTRFVEL
+616 GYLEKFVEL
-624 VNGAIDKLADGFK
+624 VNGAIDKLASGFK

-646 IGSWTGIDFTK
+646 IGSWTGIDFSK

-687 SLKETIT
+687 SLKETVT

-709 ATNTALESLKTAGS
+709 AANTALESLKTAGS

-736 GTFFA
+736 GAFFA

-859 AGIMKWGTSSNAL
+859 AGIMKWGTSANAL
-872 KGLSEASQLGIIAT
+872 EGLSEAAQLGKIAT

-904 CENLNWGN
+904 CENLNWDN
-912 ALPAMTALFVLM
+912 TIPAMTALFVLL
-924 GEMIIAMNKFMKLVQ
+924 GEMTVAMYGFMAIAKK
-939 ENPIDKEQHDLVRYA
+939 NPLSKETGTLQSFAVG
-954 TSMIGMSVAL
+954 MIGMSVA
-964 LIIAKAVAL
+964 IAILASAVAR
-973 LGDMDRGK
+973 LGELDREQ
-981 LVQGGLAISGLAVV
+981 VIQGGLTVAALMAA
-995 LGGITAIL
+995 LGGVTAAL
-1003 KSIKNVKITEKGL
+1003 KAIKSGNM
-1016 SAGSMEGVAKSM
+1016 SGVAGSM
-1028 IAMAVALTMLYVPIR
+1028 IAMALALTMLYVPIR
-1043 LFSNLDTDT
+1043 LFAKLDTDT
-1052 FESGSVRVGIAL
+1052 LKHGGIAVSVALL
-1064 AALTAALSVMK
+1064 AMTSAMTIMK
-1075 AVKGDMSGI
+1075 SAKGDLKGV
-1084 AGTILV
+1084 AGSLLA
-1090 MTTALTLLVI
+1090 MATALTLLIV
-1100 PIKILGSMDI
+1100 PIKVLGGMNINSLAKGLIGIL
-1110 DSLCNGL
+1110 
-1117 TGIIVPLAVMAVV
+1117 VPLAAMGAV
-1130 LAKLSGEDYSTVGVN
+1130 LSGLSGGDYSGIGTN
-1145 MIGMAAAMTLLVIPI
+1145 MIAMAAAMTLLVIPL
-1160 KMLGGMDLGSLAKGI
+1160 KVLGSMDLASLAKGLG
-1175 VAFGIALGLLVGAAY
+1175 AFVIALAALVGAAY

-1243 AVTGLIQGFRV
+1243 AITGLIQGFRV

-1275 DTAPVITETALYLID
+1275 DTAPAITETALYLID

-1325 SLGDWIGAA
+1325 GLGDWIGAA
-1334 IFAGI
+1334 VFAGI
-1339 VAASALL
+1339 VAVSALL

-1372 IVGGIIA
+1372 IVGGVIA
-1379 AMTLLDLNSVMGI
+1379 AMTLLDLDSVMGI
-1392 AASLST
+1392 AASLSA

-1405 TIGVLG
+1405 MIGVLG
-1411 RMPLTA
+1411 MMPLTA

-1473 VGAAVERI
+1473 VGAAIERI

-1518 KLTECMLLISAAEI
+1518 KLAECMLLISAAEI
-1532 VDAIAGWL
+1532 VDAIASWL
-1540 TGGSSLKDFGEELAE
+1540 TGKNSLKKFGKELAE
-1555 FGPSFAT
+1555 FGPAFAT
-1562 FADSVSGVDTAAVK
+1562 FAESVSGVDTTGVK

-1590 AIPNEGGLL
+1590 AIPNEGGILSW
-1599 GLIVG
+1599 IVG
-1604 ENSLADFAEGLV
+1604 DNSLADFAEGLV
-1616 PFGKALMAYGASVVG
+1616 PFGEALMAYGEAVAG
-1631 IDMYVKDIK
+1631 IQKYLTHIRL
-1640 NSATAASKIIE
+1640 SAKAAEYIIE
-1651 VAKLVP
+1651 IADVVP
-1657 NSGGWLGNIVGN
+1657 NSGGLAGLIVGN
-1669 NDLDDFGNS
+1669 NDLKDFAEGL
-1678 IKPFGKALLFY
+1678 KPFGEALMEY
-1689 GKSVSGIDQYLDDIK
+1689 GKAVTGIGDYTEDIK
-1704 TSATA
+1704 QSVKSAKEIVKVGEIIPNSGGLLGLIVGNNDLKDFAKGLKPFGEALVDYGTAVNGIGEKSADISASVTA
-1709 AKKIIE
+1709 AKD
-1715 VAKLVPKS
+1715 
-1723 GGWLS
+1723 
-1728 KIVGNT
+1728 IV
-1734 NLAKFGT
+1734 NLATEVKGAANAKDLKKT
-1741 SFKPFAGALMS
+1741 GEGLVEFATQIKNFMAECEGLN
-1752 YGRSIAG
+1752 AG
-1759 IDKYLDD
+1759 QLD
-1766 IENSATAAT
+1766 
-1775 TIIDVAK
+1775 
-1782 LVPKSGGWLE
+1782 
-1792 NIIGNDDLADFG
+1792 
-1804 ESIKPFGRAL
+1804 
-1814 MAYGLTVAGLA
+1814 
-1825 KYNSDIYASLDAAR
+1825 SLK
-1839 ILASVATT
+1839 T
-1847 VEDVDGGQD
+1847 
-1856 LPVFGT
+1856 
-1862 NLVSFGY
+1862 
-1869 KLKAFV
+1869 
-1875 LNCGGLD
+1875 
-1882 INRIALLQIAL
+1882 AL
-1893 QRIVDIAAEFAT
+1893 QSIVDIASSFST
-1905 IDPTALTEFTHAIET
+1905 IDTSALTKFVQSMET

-1927 KFMKSF
+1927 EFLSSL
-1933 SDSKIK
+1933 SDSKTT
-1939 ASVAVNALIANIK
+1939 AATAVNALIANLKSAIT
-1952 NALTSS
+1952 TSES
-1958 ETQLERKFEVTAQK
+1958 QLKSKFEEAAK
-1972 GMKGL
+1972 KGL
-1977 TNKKSEFKTAGA
+1977 EGLTGKKSEFKTAG
-1989 ELIKSFASGV
+1989 EDLMKSFNSGV
-1999 SGQTSTVQNHFSTL
+1999 SSQTNTVKNQFSTVL
-2013 ISNCLVTVRNHY
+2013 SNCVAAVRSYY

-2035 VAGVANGIAA
+2035 VSGIANGISA
-2045 NSGSAASAA
+2045 NASAVANASANVASRAASAA
-2054 RSMAGKAATASAR
+2054 RS
-2067 RLQENS
+2067 RLQIKS
-2073 PSKVGYK
+2073 PSRVGYQ

-2095 NIRSA
+2095 NIRNA
-2100 GITSDALAESATTGL
+2100 GISSDALAESATTGL
-2115 SNAVSKIAS
+2115 SNAVFKIAS

-2169 IAAKTANSMNRT
+2169 IAAKTATSMNRT
-2181 AFAPEQ
+2181 AFAPEH
-2187 QTTNDAGKQTSENTT
+2187 QTETTSGKQTSENTT

>member
-55 RVDMGGLSSGVESV
+55 RVDMGGLSNGVESV

-82 ALSNIAN
+82 ALQNITN
-89 SAVNTGKKLVS
+89 SAVNAGKKLVS
-100 ELALDPIMSGFKE
+100 DLALDPIISGFKE

-125 ANTQKEGANINDVN
+125 ANTQKEGANIDDVN

-177 NAIKGIANLAAVSGS
+177 NAIKGIANLAAISGS

-230 FQDALKTTARI
+230 FQDALKMTARI

-285 EESLRRQ
+285 EESLKRQ
-292 GYNEQEIAEIKQMG
+292 GYTEKEIAEIKQMG

-348 KESLTKFSEM
+348 KESLTKLSNM
-358 LNEPLAAAAETRNEI
+358 LNEPLAAAADARNKI

-393 EGFKEALLSIG
+393 EGFKEAVLSIG

-414 IEKSGGFEESL
+414 IEKAGGFEESL
-425 KKGWVTSDM
+425 KKGWITSDM
-434 LAGAVSDLTAK
+434 LAEAVGTLTAK

-472 RIQDGSVN
+472 RIQDGGIN
-480 LDDYTKK
+480 LDDYAKK
-487 IGRVSGRE
+487 MGRVSGRE
-495 NILQAL
+495 NIILAL
-501 TIAFEKLQTIL
+501 TTAFEKLQTIL

-527 GEELYNI
+527 GEELYNV
-534 TVKIK
+534 TVRIK
-539 DFVSGLTM
+539 EFVSGLAL

-578 ILGHLL
+578 IIGHLL
-584 EKLLPVGDGFLGVT
+584 EKLLPLGDGFLGVT

-616 GLTRFVEL
+616 GLTKFVEL
-624 VNGAIDKLADGFK
+624 VNGAIDKLASGFK
-637 VAKDYVLDF
+637 AAKDYVLDF

-663 IFALIGE
+663 IFTWIGE

-675 GEKIRDTFPWVN
+675 VEKIRDTFPLVN
-687 SLKETIT
+687 SLQETVT
-694 AAFQKIRGSADEDLG
+694 AAFQKIRGSADADLG
-709 ATNTALESLKTAGS
+709 AANTALESLKTAGS

-736 GTFFA
+736 GAFFA

-768 FKSIKKFADAFSD
+768 FKSIKKFADAFTD
-781 LLENFKGIGESIS
+781 LLENFKGIGKSIS

-801 DALVLW
+801 DALILW

-820 GAVGILAAALWVISK
+820 GAVGILAAALLVISK

-848 TALLAEVTAVM
+848 TALLTEVTAVM
-859 AGIMKWGTSSNAL
+859 AGIMKWGTSANAL
-872 KGLSEASQLGIIAT
+872 EGLSEAAQLGKIAV

-904 CENLNWGN
+904 CENLNWDN
-912 ALPAMTALFVLM
+912 TIPAMTALFVLL
-924 GEMIIAMNKFMKLVQ
+924 GEMTAAMYGFMAIAKK
-939 ENPIDKEQHDLVRYA
+939 NPLSKETGTLQSFAVG
-954 TSMIGMSVAL
+954 MIGMSVA
-964 LIIAKAVAL
+964 IAILATAVAQL
-973 LGDMDRGK
+973 GK
-981 LVQGGLAISGLAVV
+981 LDRKQVIQGGLTVVALMTALSGVTAALKAIKSDNMSGV
-995 LGGITAIL
+995 
-1003 KSIKNVKITEKGL
+1003 
-1016 SAGSMEGVAKSM
+1016 AGSI
-1028 IAMAVALTMLYVPIR
+1028 IAMALALSMLYVPIR
-1043 LFSNLDTDT
+1043 LFAKLDTDT
-1052 FESGSVRVGIAL
+1052 LKHGGIAVSAALLAMTSAMTVMKSAQGDMKGVAGSVL
-1064 AALTAALSVMK
+1064 AMAS
-1075 AVKGDMSGI
+1075 
-1084 AGTILV
+1084 
-1090 MTTALTLLVI
+1090 ALTLLII
-1100 PIKILGSMDI
+1100 PIKVLGSMDMN
-1110 DSLCNGL
+1110 SLAKGL
-1117 TGIIVPLAVMAVV
+1117 TGLLVPLAAMGAV
-1130 LAKLSGEDYSTVGVN
+1130 LSHLSGGDYSRIGTN
-1145 MIGMAAAMTLLVIPI
+1145 MIAMAAAMTLLVVPLKI
-1160 KMLGGMDLGSLAKGI
+1160 LGSMDLASLAKAL
-1175 VAFGIALGLLVGAAY
+1175 VAFGIALGILVGAAY
-1190 LIAPLASSLGG
+1190 LIAPLADSLGG

-1243 AVTGLIQGFRV
+1243 AITGLIQGFRV

-1275 DTAPVITETALYLID
+1275 DTAPAITETVLYLID

-1295 IEEYVPSIVAH
+1295 IEDYVPSIVAH
-1306 LAKIIQKI
+1306 VAKIIQKI

-1325 SLGDWIGAA
+1325 GLGDWIGAA
-1334 IFAGI
+1334 IFTGI

-1346 VKEFAAVSK
+1346 VKGFAAVSK
-1355 DVPKALIGAA
+1355 DVPKALLGAA

-1379 AMTLLDLNSVMGI
+1379 AMTLLDLNEVMGI
-1392 AASLST
+1392 AASLSA

-1405 TIGVLG
+1405 TIGILG
-1411 RMPLTA
+1411 MMPLTA
-1417 GLAAGLVLAEFI
+1417 GLAAGLVLVEFI

-1473 VGAAVERI
+1473 VGAAIERI

-1487 SGNNLSLFMEN
+1487 SGTYLSNFMTNLGPFIEGAKSIKSDVLTGVANLAGAILLLSAAAFVEGVLSL
-1498 LQPFLDG
+1498 LSLG
-1505 ARNIDQAVLDGII
+1505 
-1518 KLTECMLLISAAEI
+1518 
-1532 VDAIAGWL
+1532 
-1540 TGGSSLKDFGEELAE
+1540 TGSLASLGTQLAL
-1555 FGPSFAT
+1555 FGPSFAA
-1562 FADSVSGVDTAAVK
+1562 FAYSISGINAEAVS
-1576 ASGEALKAIAEAAA
+1576 ASASAIA
-1590 AIPNEGGLL
+1590 AISEVIATMSRRGILDRALDLFTGS
-1599 GLIVG
+1599 
-1604 ENSLADFAEGLV
+1604 NSLVEFAEGLE
-1616 PFGKALMAYGASVVG
+1616 PFGTALIAYGKAVRG
-1631 IDMYVKDIK
+1631 IDAYTSDIDSSADVAEDLISIAKTIPNSGGLAGLIAGNNDLKDFAKGMKPFGEALINYGKAVFGIGDYKSDIK
-1640 NSATAASKIIE
+1640 NSVNVAEELIKIAEI
-1651 VAKLVP
+1651 VP
-1657 NSGGWLGNIVGN
+1657 NSGGVLGFIAGN
-1669 NDLDDFGNS
+1669 NDLQKFAKNL
-1678 IKPFGKALLFY
+1678 KPFGEALVDY
-1689 GKSVSGIDQYLDDIK
+1689 GTAVHGISEKSSDI
-1704 TSATA
+1704 SASVTA
-1709 AKKIIE
+1709 AKDIVSLAAEAKG
-1715 VAKLVPKS
+1715 VANAKDLKKL
-1723 GGWLS
+1723 GDGL
-1728 KIVGNT
+1728 VG
-1734 NLAKFGT
+1734 
-1741 SFKPFAGALMS
+1741 FATQIKNFMAECEGLN
-1752 YGRSIAG
+1752 AG
-1759 IDKYLDD
+1759 Q
-1766 IENSATAAT
+1766 
-1775 TIIDVAK
+1775 
-1782 LVPKSGGWLE
+1782 LE
-1792 NIIGNDDLADFG
+1792 
-1804 ESIKPFGRAL
+1804 
-1814 MAYGLTVAGLA
+1814 
-1825 KYNSDIYASLDAAR
+1825 SL
-1839 ILASVATT
+1839 
-1847 VEDVDGGQD
+1847 
-1856 LPVFGT
+1856 
-1862 NLVSFGY
+1862 
-1869 KLKAFV
+1869 K
-1875 LNCGGLD
+1875 
-1882 INRIALLQIAL
+1882 IAL
-1893 QRIVDIAAEFAT
+1893 QSIVDIASSFST
-1905 IDPTALTEFTHAIET
+1905 IDTSTLTDFVQSMEK

-1927 KFMKSF
+1927 EFLSSF
-1933 SDSKIK
+1933 SESKT
-1939 ASVAVNALIANIK
+1939 AAATAVNALIANLKSAIGTSESQLK
-1952 NALTSS
+1952 SKFEEAAKKGLEGLTS
-1958 ETQLERKFEVTAQK
+1958 
-1972 GMKGL
+1972 
-1977 TNKKSEFKTAGA
+1977 KKSEFNTAGA
-1989 ELIKSFASGV
+1989 DLMKSISSGV
-1999 SGQTSTVQNHFSTL
+1999 SSQTATVKNQFSIML
-2013 ISNCLVTVRNHY
+2013 SNCVAAVRSY
-2025 SQFQSAGSYL
+2025 YGQFQNAGSYL
-2035 VAGVANGIAA
+2035 AAGVANGISA
-2045 NSGSAASAA
+2045 NSASA
-2054 RSMAGKAATASAR
+2054 SMAAKKMAGNAAKASAK
-2067 RLQENS
+2067 RLDEHS
-2073 PSKVGYK
+2073 PSRVGYK

-2095 NIRSA
+2095 NIRNA
-2100 GITSDALAESATTGL
+2100 GLSSDALAESATTGL
-2115 SNAVSKIAS
+2115 SNAISKIAA
-2124 LIDSGM
+2124 LIDSGI
-2130 DMNPTIRPVLDLTEI
+2130 DTNPTIRPVLDLTEI
-2145 QNGSAAMADL
+2145 QNGSAAIADL

-2169 IAAKTANSMNRT
+2169 IAAKTASSMNRP

-2187 QTTNDAGKQTSENTT
+2187 QTESANGKQTSENTT

-2226 VERKKAAWA
+2226 VERRKAAWA

>member
-1 MSKTIDQRVVEMRF
+1 MSKTVDQRVVEMRF

-55 RVDMGGLSSGVESV
+55 RVDMGGLSNGIESV

-82 ALSNIAN
+82 ALQNITN
-89 SAVNTGKKLVS
+89 SALNAGKKLVS
-100 ELALDPIMSGFKE
+100 DLALDPIISGFKE

-125 ANTQKEGANINDVN
+125 ANTQKEGANIDDVN

-230 FQDALKTTARI
+230 FQDALKMTARI

-285 EESLRRQ
+285 EESLKRQ
-292 GYNEQEIAEIKQMG
+292 GYNEKEIAEIKQMG

-333 WAATWKILLGDFEEA
+333 WSATWKILLGDFEEA
-348 KESLTKFSEM
+348 KESLTKFSNM
-358 LNEPLAAAAETRNEI
+358 LNEPLAAAADARNKI

-393 EGFKEALLSIG
+393 EGFKEAVLSIG

-414 IEKSGGFEESL
+414 IEKAGGFEESL
-425 KKGWVTSDM
+425 KKGWITSDM
-434 LAGAVSDLTAK
+434 LAEAVGTLTAK

-472 RIQDGSVN
+472 RIQDGSIN
-480 LDDYTKK
+480 LDDYAKK

-495 NILQAL
+495 NIILAL
-501 TIAFEKLQTIL
+501 TTAFEKLQTIL

-527 GEELYNI
+527 GEELYNV
-534 TVKIK
+534 TVRIK
-539 DFVSGLTM
+539 EFVSGLTL

-573 NALGQ
+573 KAFGQ
-578 ILGHLL
+578 ILGHVL
-584 EKLLPVGDGFLGVT
+584 EKLLPLGDGFLGVT

-616 GLTRFVEL
+616 GLTKFVEL
-624 VNGAIDKLADGFK
+624 VNSAIDKLAAGFK
-637 VAKDYVLDF
+637 AAKDYVLDF

-663 IFALIGE
+663 IFTLISE

-675 GEKIRDTFPWVN
+675 GEKIRTTFPWIN
-687 SLKETIT
+687 SLEVTIT

-736 GTFFA
+736 GAFFA
-741 PVVEKIKS
+741 PIVEKIKS
-749 IFSGVT
+749 LFSGVT
-755 ITDLIGTGLLAGI
+755 ITDWIGTGLLAGI
-768 FKSIKKFADAFSD
+768 FKSIKKFTDVIYD
-781 LLENFKGIGESIS
+781 LLKDFKGIGKSVKD
-794 GVLDSAR
+794 VLDSAR

-820 GAVGILAAALWVISK
+820 GAVGILAAALWVISNVDITK
-835 VDADRVLGSMGAI
+835 VKGSMVAI
-848 TALLAEVTAVM
+848 TILLAEVSSIM
-859 AGIMKWGTSSNAL
+859 AGIMKWGTNANAL
-872 KGLSEASQLGIIAT
+872 EGLSESAQLGRIAT

-904 CENLNWGN
+904 CENLNWKN
-912 ALPAMTALFVLM
+912 TLPAMTALFVLLGNM
-924 GEMIIAMNKFMKLVQ
+924 TTAMYGFMAIAKRYPLS
-939 ENPIDKEQHDLVRYA
+939 KETGTLQSFAVG
-954 TSMIGMSVAL
+954 MIGMSIAISILANAL
-964 LIIAKAVAL
+964 AR
-973 LGDMDRGK
+973 LGELDREQ
-981 LVQGGLAISGLAVV
+981 VIQGGLTVV
-995 LGGITAIL
+995 ALMAALGGVTAAL
-1003 KSIKNVKITEKGL
+1003 KAIKSDNM
-1016 SAGSMEGVAKSM
+1016 SGVARSM
-1028 IAMAVALTMLYVPIR
+1028 IAMAVALTMLYAPIR
-1043 LFSNLDTDT
+1043 LFSSLDTET
-1052 FESGSVRVGIAL
+1052 FKSGSIRVGIAL

-1075 AVKGDMSGI
+1075 AVKGDMSGV
-1084 AGTILV
+1084 AGTFLA
-1090 MTTALTLLVI
+1090 MATALTLLIV
-1100 PIKILGSMDI
+1100 PIKILGGMNI
-1110 DSLCNGL
+1110 GELCNGL
-1117 TGIIVPLAVMAVV
+1117 IGIIVPLAVMGAVLSK
-1130 LAKLSGEDYSTVGVN
+1130 LAGQNYSTVGVN
-1145 MIGMAAAMTLLVIPI
+1145 MMGMAVAMTLLAIPI
-1160 KMLGGMDLGSLAKGI
+1160 KTLGGMDLGSLAKGI
-1175 VAFGIALGLLVGAAY
+1175 VAFGIALGLLVGVAY
-1190 LIAPLASSLGG
+1190 LLTPLATSLSA
-1201 LSKAMLAFGAA
+1201 LSKAMIAFGAA
-1212 CLGVGV
+1212 CLGIGV
-1218 LVGAIAFAFMTLAT
+1218 LVGAIAFAFVTLAT
-1232 IGAAGV
+1232 VGTAGV

-1243 AVTGLIQGFRV
+1243 AIAGLIQGFRV
-1254 MMPIIGEALKDL
+1254 MMPLIGEAMKAQ
-1266 ILTLCDVLK
+1266 ILMFNDVLK
-1275 DTAPVITETALYLID
+1275 DTVPVITETVLYLID

-1295 IEEYVPSIVAH
+1295 IEDYVPSIVAH

-1314 GQAITENFGEI
+1314 GQAIRDNFGELG
-1325 SLGDWIGAA
+1325 LGDWIGAA
-1334 IFAGI
+1334 IFTGI

-1346 VKEFAAVSK
+1346 VKGFAAVSK
-1355 DVPKALIGAA
+1355 DVPRALLGAA

-1392 AASLST
+1392 AASLSA

-1405 TIGVLG
+1405 MIGILG
-1411 RMPLTA
+1411 MMPLTA

-1455 IKVLGQIGEGIGT
+1455 IKVLGQIGEGLGT

-1473 VGAAVERI
+1473 VGAAIERI

-1487 SGNNLSLFMEN
+1487 SGTYLSNFMTNLGPFIEGAKSIKSDVLTGVANLAGAILLLGAAAFVEGVLSL
-1498 LQPFLDG
+1498 LSLG
-1505 ARNIDQAVLDGII
+1505 
-1518 KLTECMLLISAAEI
+1518 
-1532 VDAIAGWL
+1532 
-1540 TGGSSLKDFGEELAE
+1540 TGSLASLGTQLAL
-1555 FGPSFAT
+1555 FGPSFAA
-1562 FADSVSGVDTAAVK
+1562 FAYSISG
-1576 ASGEALKAIAEAAA
+1576 INAEAVSASAA
-1590 AIPNEGGLL
+1590 AIAAISEVIATMSRRGILDRALDLFTGS
-1599 GLIVG
+1599 
-1604 ENSLADFAEGLV
+1604 NSLVEFAEGLE
-1616 PFGKALMAYGASVVG
+1616 PFGAALIAYGKAVRG
-1631 IDMYVKDIK
+1631 IDAYTSDIDSSAEVAEDLISIAKTIPNSGGLAGLIAGNNDLKDFAKGMKPFGEALINYGKAVLGIGDYKSDIK
-1640 NSATAASKIIE
+1640 KSVNVAEELIKIAEI
-1651 VAKLVP
+1651 VP
-1657 NSGGWLGNIVGN
+1657 NSGGVLGFIAGN
-1669 NDLDDFGNS
+1669 NDLQKFAKNL
-1678 IKPFGKALLFY
+1678 KPFGEALVDY
-1689 GKSVSGIDQYLDDIK
+1689 GTAVHGISEKSSDI
-1704 TSATA
+1704 SASVTA
-1709 AKKIIE
+1709 AKDIVSLAAEAKGAANAKDLKKIGDG
-1715 VAKLVPKS
+1715 LV
-1723 GGWLS
+1723 G
-1728 KIVGNT
+1728 
-1734 NLAKFGT
+1734 
-1741 SFKPFAGALMS
+1741 FATQIKNFMAECEGLN
-1752 YGRSIAG
+1752 AG
-1759 IDKYLDD
+1759 Q
-1766 IENSATAAT
+1766 
-1775 TIIDVAK
+1775 
-1782 LVPKSGGWLE
+1782 LE
-1792 NIIGNDDLADFG
+1792 
-1804 ESIKPFGRAL
+1804 
-1814 MAYGLTVAGLA
+1814 
-1825 KYNSDIYASLDAAR
+1825 SL
-1839 ILASVATT
+1839 
-1847 VEDVDGGQD
+1847 
-1856 LPVFGT
+1856 
-1862 NLVSFGY
+1862 
-1869 KLKAFV
+1869 K
-1875 LNCGGLD
+1875 
-1882 INRIALLQIAL
+1882 IAL
-1893 QRIVDIAAEFAT
+1893 QSIVDIASSFST
-1905 IDPTALTEFTHAIET
+1905 IDTSALTDFVQSMEK

-1927 KFMKSF
+1927 EFLSSF
-1933 SDSKIK
+1933 SNSKT
-1939 ASVAVNALIANIK
+1939 AAATAVNALIANLKSAIGTSGSQLK
-1952 NALTSS
+1952 SKFEEAAKRGLEGLTS
-1958 ETQLERKFEVTAQK
+1958 
-1972 GMKGL
+1972 
-1977 TNKKSEFKTAGA
+1977 KKSEFKTAGA
-1989 ELIKSFASGV
+1989 DLLKSLNSGV
-1999 SGQTSTVQNHFSTL
+1999 SGQTNTVKNQFSTL
-2013 ISNCLVTVRNHY
+2013 LSNCIATVRSYY
-2025 SQFQSAGSYL
+2025 SQFQSAGRYL
-2035 VAGVANGIAA
+2035 AVGIANGISA
-2045 NSGSAASAA
+2045 NSGSASAAA
-2054 RSMAGKAATASAR
+2054 RSLAGNAAKASAR
-2067 RLQENS
+2067 RLEEKS

-2095 NIRSA
+2095 NIRNA
-2100 GITSDALAESATTGL
+2100 GISSDALAESATKGL
-2115 SNAVSKIAS
+2115 SNAVSKIATV
-2124 LIDSGM
+2124 IDSGM

-2169 IAAKTANSMNRT
+2169 IAAKTASSMNRP

-2187 QTTNDAGKQTSENTT
+2187 QTDTPNGKQISENTT

>member
-55 RVDMGGLSSGVESV
+55 RVDMGGLSNGVESV

-82 ALSNIAN
+82 ALQNITN
-89 SAVNTGKKLVS
+89 SAVNAGKKLVS
-100 ELALDPIMSGFKE
+100 DLALDPIISGFKE

-125 ANTQKEGANINDVN
+125 ANTQKEGANIDDVN

-177 NAIKGIANLAAVSGS
+177 NAIKGIANLAAISGS

-230 FQDALKTTARI
+230 FQDALKMTARI

-285 EESLRRQ
+285 EESLKRQ
-292 GYNEQEIAEIKQMG
+292 GYTEKEIAEIKQMG

-348 KESLTKFSEM
+348 KESLTKLSNM
-358 LNEPLAAAAETRNEI
+358 LNEPLAAAADARNKI

-393 EGFKEALLSIG
+393 EGFKEAVLSIG

-414 IEKSGGFEESL
+414 IEKAGGFEESL
-425 KKGWVTSDM
+425 KKGWITSDM
-434 LAGAVSDLTAK
+434 LAEAVGTLTAK

-472 RIQDGSVN
+472 RIQDGSIN
-480 LDDYTKK
+480 LDDYAKK
-487 IGRVSGRE
+487 MGRVSGRE
-495 NILQAL
+495 NIILAL
-501 TIAFEKLQTIL
+501 TTAFEKLQTIL

-527 GEELYNI
+527 GEELYNV
-534 TVKIK
+534 TVRIK
-539 DFVSGLTM
+539 EFVSGLAL

-578 ILGHLL
+578 IIGHLL
-584 EKLLPVGDGFLGVT
+584 EKLLPLGDGFLGVT

-616 GLTRFVEL
+616 GLTKFVEL
-624 VNGAIDKLADGFK
+624 VNGAIDKLASGFK
-637 VAKDYVLDF
+637 AAKDYVLDF

-663 IFALIGE
+663 IFTWIGE

-675 GEKIRDTFPWVN
+675 VEKIRDTFPLVN
-687 SLKETIT
+687 SLQETVT
-694 AAFQKIRGSADEDLG
+694 AAFQKIRGSADADLG
-709 ATNTALESLKTAGS
+709 AANTALESLKTAGS

-736 GTFFA
+736 GAFFA

-768 FKSIKKFADAFSD
+768 FKSIKKFADAFTD
-781 LLENFKGIGESIS
+781 LLENFKGIGKSIS

-801 DALVLW
+801 DALILW

-820 GAVGILAAALWVISK
+820 GAVGILAAALLVISK

-848 TALLAEVTAVM
+848 TALLTEVTAVM
-859 AGIMKWGTSSNAL
+859 AGIMKWGTSANAL
-872 KGLSEASQLGIIAT
+872 EGLSEAAQLGKIAI

-904 CENLNWGN
+904 CENLNWDN
-912 ALPAMTALFVLM
+912 TIPAMTALFALL
-924 GEMIIAMNKFMKLVQ
+924 GEMTAAMYGFMAIAKK
-939 ENPIDKEQHDLVRYA
+939 NPLSKETGALQSFAVG
-954 TSMIGMSVAL
+954 MIGMSVAISIL
-964 LIIAKAVAL
+964 ATAVTRL
-973 LGDMDRGK
+973 GK
-981 LVQGGLAISGLAVV
+981 LDRNQVIQGGLTVVALMTALSGVTAALKAI
-995 LGGITAIL
+995 
-1003 KSIKNVKITEKGL
+1003 KSDNM
-1016 SAGSMEGVAKSM
+1016 SGVAGSM
-1028 IAMAVALTMLYVPIR
+1028 IAMALALTMLYVPIR
-1043 LFSNLDTDT
+1043 LFAKLDTDT
-1052 FESGSVRVGIAL
+1052 LKHGGIAVSVALL
-1064 AALTAALSVMK
+1064 AITSAMTVMK
-1075 AVKGDMSGI
+1075 SAKGDMKGV
-1084 AGTILV
+1084 AGSVLA
-1090 MTTALTLLVI
+1090 MASALTLLII
-1100 PIKILGSMDI
+1100 PIKVLGSMDMN
-1110 DSLCNGL
+1110 SLAKGL
-1117 TGIIVPLAVMAVV
+1117 IGILVPLAAMGAV
-1130 LAKLSGEDYSTVGVN
+1130 LSNLSGGDYSRIGTN
-1145 MIGMAAAMTLLVIPI
+1145 MIAMAAAMTLLVTPL
-1160 KMLGGMDLGSLAKGI
+1160 KMLGSMDLASLAKAL

-1190 LIAPLASSLGG
+1190 LIAPLAASLGG

-1218 LVGAIAFAFMTLAT
+1218 LVGAIAFAFMSLAT

-1243 AVTGLIQGFRV
+1243 AITGLIQGFRV

-1275 DTAPVITETALYLID
+1275 DTAPAITETVLYLID

-1295 IEEYVPSIVAH
+1295 IEDYVPSIVAH

-1325 SLGDWIGAA
+1325 GLGDWIGAA
-1334 IFAGI
+1334 IFTGI

-1346 VKEFAAVSK
+1346 VKGFAAVSK
-1355 DVPKALIGAA
+1355 DVPKALLGAA

-1379 AMTLLDLNSVMGI
+1379 AMTLLDLTEVMGI
-1392 AASLST
+1392 AASLSA

-1411 RMPLTA
+1411 MMPLTA
-1417 GLAAGLVLAEFI
+1417 GLAAGLVLAELI

-1473 VGAAVERI
+1473 VGAAIERI

-1487 SGNNLSLFMEN
+1487 SGKYLSNFMTNLGPFIEGAKSIKSDVLTGVANLAGAILLLGAAAFVEGVLSL
-1498 LQPFLDG
+1498 LSLG
-1505 ARNIDQAVLDGII
+1505 
-1518 KLTECMLLISAAEI
+1518 
-1532 VDAIAGWL
+1532 
-1540 TGGSSLKDFGEELAE
+1540 TGSLASLGTQLAL
-1555 FGPSFAT
+1555 FGPSFAA
-1562 FADSVSGVDTAAVK
+1562 FAYSISG
-1576 ASGEALKAIAEAAA
+1576 INAEAVSASAA
-1590 AIPNEGGLL
+1590 AIAAISEVIATMSRRGILDRALDLFTGS
-1599 GLIVG
+1599 
-1604 ENSLADFAEGLV
+1604 NSLVEFAEGLE
-1616 PFGKALMAYGASVVG
+1616 PFGAALIAYGKAVRG
-1631 IDMYVKDIK
+1631 IDAYTSDIDSSAEVAEDLISIAKTIPNSGGLAGLIAGNNDLKDFAKGMKPFGEALINYGKAVLGIGDYTSDIK
-1640 NSATAASKIIE
+1640 KSVNVAEELIKIAEI
-1651 VAKLVP
+1651 VP
-1657 NSGGWLGNIVGN
+1657 NSGGLLGFIAGN
-1669 NDLDDFGNS
+1669 NDLQKFAKNL
-1678 IKPFGKALLFY
+1678 KPFGEALVDY
-1689 GKSVSGIDQYLDDIK
+1689 GTAVHGISEKSSDI
-1704 TSATA
+1704 SASVTA
-1709 AKKIIE
+1709 AKDIVSLAAEAKGVANAKDLKKIGDG
-1715 VAKLVPKS
+1715 LL
-1723 GGWLS
+1723 G
-1728 KIVGNT
+1728 
-1734 NLAKFGT
+1734 
-1741 SFKPFAGALMS
+1741 FATQIKNFMAECEGLN
-1752 YGRSIAG
+1752 AG
-1759 IDKYLDD
+1759 Q
-1766 IENSATAAT
+1766 
-1775 TIIDVAK
+1775 
-1782 LVPKSGGWLE
+1782 LE
-1792 NIIGNDDLADFG
+1792 
-1804 ESIKPFGRAL
+1804 
-1814 MAYGLTVAGLA
+1814 
-1825 KYNSDIYASLDAAR
+1825 SL
-1839 ILASVATT
+1839 
-1847 VEDVDGGQD
+1847 
-1856 LPVFGT
+1856 
-1862 NLVSFGY
+1862 
-1869 KLKAFV
+1869 K
-1875 LNCGGLD
+1875 
-1882 INRIALLQIAL
+1882 IAL
-1893 QRIVDIAAEFAT
+1893 QSIVDIASSFST
-1905 IDPTALTEFTHAIET
+1905 IDTSALTDFVKSMEK

-1927 KFMKSF
+1927 EFLSSF
-1933 SDSKIK
+1933 SNSKT
-1939 ASVAVNALIANIK
+1939 ATATAVNALIANLKSAIGTSESQLK
-1952 NALTSS
+1952 YKFEEAAKKGLEGLTS
-1958 ETQLERKFEVTAQK
+1958 
-1972 GMKGL
+1972 
-1977 TNKKSEFKTAGA
+1977 KKSEFNTAGA
-1989 ELIKSFASGV
+1989 DLMKSLSSGV
-1999 SGQTSTVQNHFSTL
+1999 SSQTATVKNQFSIML
-2013 ISNCLVTVRNHY
+2013 SNCVAAVRSY
-2025 SQFQSAGSYL
+2025 YGQFQNAGSYL
-2035 VAGVANGIAA
+2035 AAGVANGISA
-2045 NSGSAASAA
+2045 NSASA
-2054 RSMAGKAATASAR
+2054 SMAAKKMAGNAAKASAK
-2067 RLQENS
+2067 RLDEHS
-2073 PSKVGYK
+2073 PSRVGYK
-2080 IGDYFGIGFTNGITD
+2080 IGDYFGIGFTNGITG
-2095 NIRSA
+2095 NIRNA
-2100 GITSDALAESATTGL
+2100 GLSSDALAESATKGL
-2115 SNAVSKIAS
+2115 SNAVSKIAT
-2124 LIDSGM
+2124 LIDSGI
-2130 DMNPTIRPVLDLTEI
+2130 DTTPTIRPVLDLTEI
-2145 QNGSAAMADL
+2145 QNGSAAIADL

-2169 IAAKTANSMNRT
+2169 IAAKTANSMNRP
-2181 AFAPEQ
+2181 AFASEQ
-2187 QTTNDAGKQTSENTT
+2187 HTETPNGKQASENTT

-2226 VERKKAAWA
+2226 VERRKAAWA

>member
-55 RVDMGGLSSGVESV
+55 RVDMGGLSNGVESV

-82 ALSNIAN
+82 ALQNITN
-89 SAVNTGKKLVS
+89 SAVNAGKKLVS
-100 ELALDPIMSGFKE
+100 DLALDPIISGFKE

-125 ANTQKEGANINDVN
+125 ANTQKEGANIDDVN

-177 NAIKGIANLAAVSGS
+177 NAIKGIANLAAISGS

-230 FQDALKTTARI
+230 FQDALKMTARI

-285 EESLRRQ
+285 EESLKRQ
-292 GYNEQEIAEIKQMG
+292 GYNEKEIAEIKQMG

-348 KESLTKFSEM
+348 KESLTKFSNM
-358 LNEPLAAAAETRNEI
+358 LNEPLAAAADARNKI

-393 EGFKEALLSIG
+393 EGFKEAVLSIG
-404 KEAVPGLEDL
+404 KEAVPGLEGL
-414 IEKSGGFEESL
+414 IEKAGGFEESL
-425 KKGWVTSDM
+425 KKGWITSDM
-434 LAGAVSDLTAK
+434 LAEAVGTLTAK

-472 RIQDGSVN
+472 RIQDGSIN
-480 LDDYTKK
+480 LDDYAKK
-487 IGRVSGRE
+487 MGRVSGRE
-495 NILQAL
+495 NIILAL
-501 TIAFEKLQTIL
+501 TTAFEKLQTIL

-527 GEELYNI
+527 GEELYNV
-534 TVKIK
+534 TVRIK
-539 DFVSGLTM
+539 EFVSGLAL

-584 EKLLPVGDGFLGVT
+584 EKLLPLGDGFLGVT

-616 GLTRFVEL
+616 GLTKFVEL
-624 VNGAIDKLADGFK
+624 VNGAIDKLASGFK
-637 VAKDYVLDF
+637 AAKDYVLDF

-663 IFALIGE
+663 IFTWIGE

-675 GEKIRDTFPWVN
+675 VDKIRDTFPWVN
-687 SLKETIT
+687 SLQETVT
-694 AAFQKIRGSADEDLG
+694 AAFQQIRLSADADLG
-709 ATNTALESLKTAGS
+709 AANTALESLKTAGS

-736 GTFFA
+736 GAFFA

-768 FKSIKKFADAFSD
+768 FKSIKKFADAFTD
-781 LLENFKGIGESIS
+781 LLSNFKGIGKSIS

-801 DALVLW
+801 DALILW

-820 GAVGILAAALWVISK
+820 GAVGILAAALLVISK

-848 TALLAEVTAVM
+848 TALLTEVTAVM
-859 AGIMKWGTSSNAL
+859 AGIMKWGTSANAL
-872 KGLSEASQLGIIAT
+872 EGLSESAQLGKIAV
-886 AMMVIAGAVLI
+886 AMMAIAGAVLI

-904 CENLNWGN
+904 CENLNWDN
-912 ALPAMTALFVLM
+912 TIPAMTALFVLL
-924 GEMIIAMNKFMKLVQ
+924 GEMTAAMYGFMAIAKKNPLNKETGTLQSFAVG
-939 ENPIDKEQHDLVRYA
+939 
-954 TSMIGMSVAL
+954 MIGMSVAISIL
-964 LIIAKAVAL
+964 ATAVARL
-973 LGDMDRGK
+973 GK
-981 LVQGGLAISGLAVV
+981 LDREQVIQGGLTVVALMTALSGVTAALKAI
-995 LGGITAIL
+995 
-1003 KSIKNVKITEKGL
+1003 KSDNM
-1016 SAGSMEGVAKSM
+1016 SGVAGSM
-1028 IAMAVALTMLYVPIR
+1028 IAMALALTMLYVPIR
-1043 LFSNLDTDT
+1043 LFAKLDTDT
-1052 FESGSVRVGIAL
+1052 LKHGGIAVSVALLAITSAMTVMKSAQGDMKGVAGSVL
-1064 AALTAALSVMK
+1064 AMA
-1075 AVKGDMSGI
+1075 
-1084 AGTILV
+1084 
-1090 MTTALTLLVI
+1090 TALTLLII
-1100 PIKILGSMDI
+1100 PIKVLGSMDMN
-1110 DSLCNGL
+1110 SLAKGL
-1117 TGIIVPLAVMAVV
+1117 TGLLVPLAAMGAV
-1130 LAKLSGEDYSTVGVN
+1130 LSNLSGGDYSRIGTN
-1145 MIGMAAAMTLLVIPI
+1145 MVAMAAAMTLLVVPL
-1160 KMLGGMDLGSLAKGI
+1160 KVLGSMDLASLAKAL

-1190 LIAPLASSLGG
+1190 LIAPLAASLGG
-1201 LSKAMLAFGAA
+1201 LSKAMIAFGAA

-1232 IGAAGV
+1232 VGAAGV

-1243 AVTGLIQGFRV
+1243 AITGLIQGFRV

-1275 DTAPVITETALYLID
+1275 DTAPAITETVLYLID

-1295 IEEYVPSIVAH
+1295 IEDYVPSIVAH

-1325 SLGDWIGAA
+1325 GLGDWIGAA
-1334 IFAGI
+1334 IFTGI

-1346 VKEFAAVSK
+1346 VKGFAAVAK
-1355 DVPKALIGAA
+1355 DVPRALLGAA

-1379 AMTLLDLNSVMGI
+1379 AMTLLDLNEVTGI
-1392 AASLST
+1392 AASLSA

-1405 TIGVLG
+1405 MIGVLG
-1411 RMPLTA
+1411 MMPLTA

-1473 VGAAVERI
+1473 VGAAIERI

-1487 SGNNLSLFMEN
+1487 SGKYLSNFMTNLGPFIEGAKSIKSDVLTGVANLAGAILLLGAAAFVEGVLSL
-1498 LQPFLDG
+1498 LSLG
-1505 ARNIDQAVLDGII
+1505 
-1518 KLTECMLLISAAEI
+1518 
-1532 VDAIAGWL
+1532 
-1540 TGGSSLKDFGEELAE
+1540 TGSLASLGTQLAL
-1555 FGPSFAT
+1555 FGPSFAA
-1562 FADSVSGVDTAAVK
+1562 FAYSISG
-1576 ASGEALKAIAEAAA
+1576 INAEAVSASAA
-1590 AIPNEGGLL
+1590 AIAAISEVIATMSRRGILDRALDLFTGS
-1599 GLIVG
+1599 
-1604 ENSLADFAEGLV
+1604 NSLVEFAEGLE
-1616 PFGKALMAYGASVVG
+1616 PFGAALIAYGKAVRG
-1631 IDMYVKDIK
+1631 IDAYTSDIDS
-1640 NSATAASKIIE
+1640 SAE
-1651 VAKLVP
+1651 VAEDLISIAKTIPNSGGLAGLIAGNNDLKDFAKGMKPFGEALINYGKAVLGIGDYKSDITKSVNVAEELIKIAEIVP
-1657 NSGGWLGNIVGN
+1657 NSGGVLGFIAGN
-1669 NDLDDFGNS
+1669 NDLQKFAKNL
-1678 IKPFGKALLFY
+1678 KPFGEALVDY
-1689 GKSVSGIDQYLDDIK
+1689 GTAVHGISEKSSDI
-1704 TSATA
+1704 SASVTA
-1709 AKKIIE
+1709 AKDIVSLAAEAKGVANAKDLKKIGDG
-1715 VAKLVPKS
+1715 LV
-1723 GGWLS
+1723 G
-1728 KIVGNT
+1728 
-1734 NLAKFGT
+1734 
-1741 SFKPFAGALMS
+1741 FATQIKNFMAECEGLN
-1752 YGRSIAG
+1752 AG
-1759 IDKYLDD
+1759 Q
-1766 IENSATAAT
+1766 
-1775 TIIDVAK
+1775 
-1782 LVPKSGGWLE
+1782 LE
-1792 NIIGNDDLADFG
+1792 
-1804 ESIKPFGRAL
+1804 
-1814 MAYGLTVAGLA
+1814 
-1825 KYNSDIYASLDAAR
+1825 SL
-1839 ILASVATT
+1839 
-1847 VEDVDGGQD
+1847 
-1856 LPVFGT
+1856 
-1862 NLVSFGY
+1862 
-1869 KLKAFV
+1869 K
-1875 LNCGGLD
+1875 
-1882 INRIALLQIAL
+1882 IAL
-1893 QRIVDIAAEFAT
+1893 QSIVDIASSFST
-1905 IDPTALTEFTHAIET
+1905 IDTSALTDFVKSMEK

-1927 KFMKSF
+1927 EFLSSF
-1933 SDSKIK
+1933 SESKT
-1939 ASVAVNALIANIK
+1939 AAATAVNALIANLKSAIG
-1952 NALTSS
+1952 TSES
-1958 ETQLERKFEVTAQK
+1958 QLKSKFEEAAK
-1972 GMKGL
+1972 KGL
-1977 TNKKSEFKTAGA
+1977 EGLTGKKSEFNTAGA
-1989 ELIKSFASGV
+1989 DLMKSLSSGV
-1999 SGQTSTVQNHFSTL
+1999 SSQTATVKNQFSIML
-2013 ISNCLVTVRNHY
+2013 SNCVAAVRSY
-2025 SQFQSAGSYL
+2025 YGQFQNAGSYL
-2035 VAGVANGIAA
+2035 AAGVANGISA
-2045 NSGSAASAA
+2045 NSASA
-2054 RSMAGKAATASAR
+2054 SMAAKKMAGNAAKASAK
-2067 RLQENS
+2067 RLDEHS
-2073 PSKVGYK
+2073 PSRVGYK

-2095 NIRSA
+2095 NIRNA
-2100 GITSDALAESATTGL
+2100 GLSSDALAESATTGL
-2115 SNAVSKIAS
+2115 SNAISKIAA
-2124 LIDSGM
+2124 LIDSGI
-2130 DMNPTIRPVLDLTEI
+2130 DTNPTIRPVLDLTEI
-2145 QNGSAAMADL
+2145 QNGSAAIADL

-2169 IAAKTANSMNRT
+2169 IAAKTASSMNRP
-2181 AFAPEQ
+2181 AFAQEQ
-2187 QTTNDAGKQTSENTT
+2187 QTESANGKQTSENTT

-2226 VERKKAAWA
+2226 VERRKAAWA

>member
-55 RVDMGGLSSGVESV
+55 RVDMGGLSNGVESI

-82 ALSNIAN
+82 ALQNITN
-89 SAVNTGKKLVS
+89 SALNAGKKIAY
-100 ELALDPIMSGFKE
+100 ALTIEPIKSGLQE

-139 RALDELNKYADLTIY
+139 RALNELNKYADLTIY

-211 TVKLMDWNSVVNA
+211 TVKLQDWNSVVNA
-224 GMGGQV
+224 NMGGQV
-230 FQDALKTTARI
+230 FQDALKMTARI

-265 TSDILTETLQH
+265 TKDILTETLQH

-285 EESLRRQ
+285 EESLKRQ
-292 GYNEQEIAEIKQMG
+292 GYNDKEIAEIKQMG

-314 KVKTLSQLYD
+314 KIKTFSQLWD
-324 VMKETAQSG
+324 VLKESAQSG
-333 WAATWKILLGDFEEA
+333 WTTSWQIIIGDFEEA
-348 KESLTKFSEM
+348 KETLTVFGDTLTKMIGDS
-358 LNEPLAAAAETRNEI
+358 ADARNAV
-373 LSEGFSSG
+373 LKEGFMSG
-381 WKQFLNEGIEDT
+381 WKQLLNEGIEDT
-393 EGFKEALLSIG
+393 EGFQNAIIEAG
-404 KEAVPGLEDL
+404 KNSGVAVDDL
-414 IEKSGGFEESL
+414 IEKYGSFEKSL
-425 KKGWVTSDM
+425 KGGWVTSDM
-434 LAGAVSDLTAK
+434 LKTALDSMADSV
-445 TAGLSDEELRNLG
+445 AGLSKEELEAKG
-458 YTRDQVTALEDLNK
+458 YTEDQRQALLNLVEAVK
-472 RIQDGSVN
+472 DGSLN
-480 LDDYTKK
+480 LDEFAKK
-487 IGRVSGRE
+487 MGRASGRE
-495 NILQAL
+495 NMIDAI
-501 TIAFEKLQTIL
+501 TMAFEKLMPIANQV
-512 GTIKDAFNEVFEPLT
+512 GDAFQEVFNPNNDLGQRIYDMTTRIRE
-527 GEELYNI
+527 
-534 TVKIK
+534 
-539 DFVSGLTM
+539 FVDRIEVSEKGLQ
-547 SEEALDNFKMTFKGA
+547 NFKMSIEGVLSIFHIAGKGVSA
-562 FAFVDIIGQGL
+562 FAQII
-573 NALGQ
+573 
-578 ILGHLL
+578 GHLL
-584 EKLLPVGDGFLGVT
+584 GKLLPVGDGILDVT
-598 GGIGEWIV
+598 GSLGEFLV
-606 SIDEAIKSGD
+606 SIDKAIDSG
-616 GLTRFVEL
+616 GYLEKFVEL
-624 VNGAIDKLADGFK
+624 VNGAIDKLASGFK

-646 IGSWTGIDFTK
+646 IGSWTGIDFSK

-687 SLKETIT
+687 SLKETVT

-709 ATNTALESLKTAGS
+709 AVNTALESLKTAGS

-736 GTFFA
+736 GAFFA

-859 AGIMKWGTSSNAL
+859 AGIMKWGTSANVL
-872 KGLSEASQLGIIAT
+872 EGLSEAAQLGKIAT

-897 LAAALKK
+897 LAVALKK
-904 CENLNWGN
+904 CENLNWDN
-912 ALPAMTALFVLM
+912 TIPAMTALFVLL
-924 GEMIIAMNKFMKLVQ
+924 GEMTAAMYGFMAIAKK
-939 ENPIDKEQHDLVRYA
+939 NPLSKETGTLQSFAVG
-954 TSMIGMSVAL
+954 MIGMSVA
-964 LIIAKAVAL
+964 IAILASAVAR
-973 LGDMDRGK
+973 LGELDREQ
-981 LVQGGLAISGLAVV
+981 VIQGGLTVAALMAA
-995 LGGITAIL
+995 LGGVTAAL
-1003 KSIKNVKITEKGL
+1003 KAIKSGNM
-1016 SAGSMEGVAKSM
+1016 SGVAGSM
-1028 IAMAVALTMLYVPIR
+1028 IAMALALTMLYVPIR
-1043 LFSNLDTDT
+1043 LFAKLDTDT
-1052 FESGSVRVGIAL
+1052 LKHGGIAVSVALL
-1064 AALTAALSVMK
+1064 AMTSAMTIMK
-1075 AVKGDMSGI
+1075 SAKGDLKGV
-1084 AGTILV
+1084 AGSLLA
-1090 MTTALTLLVI
+1090 MATALTLLIV
-1100 PIKILGSMDI
+1100 PIKVLGGMDI
-1110 DSLCNGL
+1110 NSLAKGL
-1117 TGIIVPLAVMAVV
+1117 IGILVPLAAMGAV
-1130 LAKLSGEDYSTVGVN
+1130 LSGLSGGDYSGIGTN
-1145 MIGMAAAMTLLVIPI
+1145 MIAMAAAMTLLVIPL
-1160 KMLGGMDLGSLAKGI
+1160 KVLGSMDLASLAKGLG
-1175 VAFGIALGLLVGAAY
+1175 AFVIALAALVGAAY

-1212 CLGVGV
+1212 CLGIGV

-1243 AVTGLIQGFRV
+1243 AITGLIQGFRV

-1275 DTAPVITETALYLID
+1275 DTAPAITETALYLID

-1325 SLGDWIGAA
+1325 GLGDWIGAA
-1334 IFAGI
+1334 VFAGI
-1339 VAASALL
+1339 VAVSALL

-1372 IVGGIIA
+1372 IVGGVIA
-1379 AMTLLDLNSVMGI
+1379 AMTLLDLDSVMGI
-1392 AASLST
+1392 AASLSA

-1405 TIGVLG
+1405 MIGVLG
-1411 RMPLTA
+1411 MMPLTA

-1473 VGAAVERI
+1473 VGAAIERI

-1487 SGNNLSLFMEN
+1487 SGNNLSLFMDN

-1518 KLTECMLLISAAEI
+1518 KLAECMLLISAAEI
-1532 VDAIAGWL
+1532 VDAIASWL
-1540 TGGSSLKDFGEELAE
+1540 TGKNSLKKFGKELAE
-1555 FGPSFAT
+1555 FGPAFAT
-1562 FADSVSGVDTAAVK
+1562 FAESVSGVDTTGVK

-1590 AIPNEGGLL
+1590 AIPNEGGILSW
-1599 GLIVG
+1599 IVG
-1604 ENSLADFAEGLV
+1604 DNSLADFAEGLV
-1616 PFGKALMAYGASVVG
+1616 PFGEALMAYGEAVAG
-1631 IDMYVKDIK
+1631 IQKYLTHIRL
-1640 NSATAASKIIE
+1640 SAKAAEYIIE
-1651 VAKLVP
+1651 IADVVP
-1657 NSGGWLGNIVGN
+1657 NSGGLAGLIVGN
-1669 NDLDDFGNS
+1669 NDLKDFAEGL
-1678 IKPFGKALLFY
+1678 KPFGEALIEY
-1689 GKSVSGIDQYLDDIK
+1689 GKAVTGIGDYTEDIK
-1704 TSATA
+1704 QSVKSAKEIVKVGEIIPNSGGLLGLIVGNNDLKDFAKGLKPFGEALVDYGTAVNGIGEKSADISASVTA
-1709 AKKIIE
+1709 AKD
-1715 VAKLVPKS
+1715 
-1723 GGWLS
+1723 
-1728 KIVGNT
+1728 IV
-1734 NLAKFGT
+1734 NLATEVKGAANAKDLKKT
-1741 SFKPFAGALMS
+1741 GEGLVEFATQIKNFMAECEGLN
-1752 YGRSIAG
+1752 AG
-1759 IDKYLDD
+1759 QLD
-1766 IENSATAAT
+1766 SLKTAFQ
-1775 TIIDVAK
+1775 
-1782 LVPKSGGWLE
+1782 S
-1792 NIIGNDDLADFG
+1792 
-1804 ESIKPFGRAL
+1804 
-1814 MAYGLTVAGLA
+1814 
-1825 KYNSDIYASLDAAR
+1825 
-1839 ILASVATT
+1839 
-1847 VEDVDGGQD
+1847 
-1856 LPVFGT
+1856 
-1862 NLVSFGY
+1862 
-1869 KLKAFV
+1869 
-1875 LNCGGLD
+1875 
-1882 INRIALLQIAL
+1882 
-1893 QRIVDIAAEFAT
+1893 IVDIASSFST
-1905 IDPTALTEFTHAIET
+1905 IDTSALTKFVQSMET

-1927 KFMKSF
+1927 EFLSSF
-1933 SDSKIK
+1933 SDSKTT
-1939 ASVAVNALIANIK
+1939 AATAVNALIANLKSAIT
-1952 NALTSS
+1952 TSES
-1958 ETQLERKFEVTAQK
+1958 QLKSKFEEAAK
-1972 GMKGL
+1972 KGL
-1977 TNKKSEFKTAGA
+1977 EGLTGKKSEFKTAG
-1989 ELIKSFASGV
+1989 EDLMKSFNSGI
-1999 SGQTSTVQNHFSTL
+1999 SSQTNTVKNQFSTVL
-2013 ISNCLVTVRNHY
+2013 SNCVAAVRSYY

-2035 VAGVANGIAA
+2035 VSGIANGISA
-2045 NSGSAASAA
+2045 NASAVANASANVASRAASAA
-2054 RSMAGKAATASAR
+2054 RS
-2067 RLQENS
+2067 RLQIKS
-2073 PSKVGYK
+2073 PSRVGYQ

-2095 NIRSA
+2095 NIRNA
-2100 GITSDALAESATTGL
+2100 GISSDALAESATTGL

-2160 GRPVEGTVS
+2160 GRPIEGTVS

-2187 QTTNDAGKQTSENTT
+2187 QTETTSGKQTSENTT

-2226 VERKKAAWA
+2226 VERRKAAWA

>member
-1 MSKTIDQRVVEMRF
+1 MSKTVDQRVVEMRF

-55 RVDMGGLSSGVESV
+55 RVDMGGLSNGVESV

-82 ALSNIAN
+82 ALQNITN
-89 SAVNTGKKLVS
+89 SAVNAGKKLVS
-100 ELALDPIMSGFKE
+100 DLALDPIISGFKE

-125 ANTQKEGANINDVN
+125 ANTQKEGATIHDVN

-211 TVKLMDWNSVVNA
+211 TVKLMDWNSIVNA

-230 FQDALKTTARI
+230 FQDALKMTARI

-250 ADEGSFRETLSKGWL
+250 ADEGSFRETLAKGWL
-265 TSDILTETLQH
+265 TSDIMTETLQH
-276 FTEFTDTYN
+276 FTAFTDTYN
-285 EESLRRQ
+285 EESLKRQ
-292 GYNEQEIAEIKQMG
+292 GYNEKEIAEIKQLG

-348 KESLTKFSEM
+348 KESLTKFSNM
-358 LNEPLAAAAETRNEI
+358 LNEPLAAAADARNKI

-393 EGFKEALLSIG
+393 EGFKEAVLSIG

-414 IEKSGGFEESL
+414 IEKAGGFEESL
-425 KKGWVTSDM
+425 KKGWITSDM
-434 LAGAVSDLTAK
+434 LAEAVGNLTAK

-495 NILQAL
+495 NIILAL
-501 TIAFEKLQTIL
+501 TAAFEKLQTIL

-527 GEELYNI
+527 GEELYNF
-534 TVKIK
+534 TVQIK

-547 SEEALDNFKMTFKGA
+547 SEETLNNFKMTFKGA
-562 FAFVDIIGQGL
+562 FAFIDIIGQGL
-573 NALGQ
+573 KAFGQ
-578 ILGHLL
+578 ILGHVL
-584 EKLLPVGDGFLGVT
+584 EKLLPLGDGFLGVT

-616 GLTRFVEL
+616 GLTKFVEL
-624 VNGAIDKLADGFK
+624 VNGAIDKLAAGFK
-637 VAKDYVLDF
+637 AAKDYVLDF

-663 IFALIGE
+663 LFALIGE

-675 GEKIRDTFPWVN
+675 GEKIRTTFPWIN
-687 SLKETIT
+687 SLEVTIT

-709 ATNTALESLKTAGS
+709 AANTALESLKTAGS

-736 GTFFA
+736 GAFFA
-741 PVVEKIKS
+741 PIVKKIKS

-768 FKSIKKFADAFSD
+768 FKSIKKFTDAIYD
-781 LLENFKGIGESIS
+781 LLENFKGIGESVS
-794 GVLDSAR
+794 RVLDAAR

-820 GAVGILAAALWVISK
+820 GAVGILAAALWVISNVDVTK
-835 VDADRVLGSMGAI
+835 VKGSMVAI
-848 TALLAEVTAVM
+848 TILLAEVSSIM
-859 AGIMKWGTSSNAL
+859 AGIMKLGTNANAL
-872 KGLSEASQLGIIAT
+872 EGLSESAQLGRIAT

-904 CENLNWGN
+904 CENLNWKN
-912 ALPAMTALFVLM
+912 TLPAMTALFVLL
-924 GEMIIAMNKFMKLVQ
+924 GEMTAAMYGFMSIAKK
-939 ENPIDKEQHDLVRYA
+939 NPLSKETGTLQSFAVG
-954 TSMIGMSVAL
+954 MIGMSIAIAILANAL
-964 LIIAKAVAL
+964 AR
-973 LGDMDRGK
+973 LGELDRDQ
-981 LVQGGLAISGLAVV
+981 VIQGGLTVV
-995 LGGITAIL
+995 ALMVALGGVTAAL
-1003 KSIKNVKITEKGL
+1003 KAIKSDNM
-1016 SAGSMEGVAKSM
+1016 SGVAGSM
-1028 IAMAVALTMLYVPIR
+1028 IAMALALAMLYVPIR
-1043 LFSNLDTDT
+1043 LFAKLDTDT
-1052 FESGSVRVGIAL
+1052 LKHGGIAVSVALL
-1064 AALTAALSVMK
+1064 AMTSAMTVMK
-1075 AVKGDMSGI
+1075 SAKGDMKGV
-1084 AGTILV
+1084 AGSVLA
-1090 MTTALTLLVI
+1090 MATALTLLII
-1100 PIKILGSMDI
+1100 PIKVLGSMD
-1110 DSLCNGL
+1110 LGL
-1117 TGIIVPLAVMAVV
+1117 LATGLMGILVPLAAMGAV
-1130 LAKLSGEDYSTVGVN
+1130 LSGLSGGAYSGIGTN
-1145 MIGMAAAMTLLVIPI
+1145 MIAMAAAMTLLVVPL
-1160 KMLGGMDLGSLAKGI
+1160 KVLGSMDLASLAKGI

-1190 LIAPLASSLGG
+1190 LLAPLATSLNV
-1201 LSKAMLAFGAA
+1201 LSKAMIAFGAA
-1212 CLGVGV
+1212 CLGIGV
-1218 LVGAIAFAFMTLAT
+1218 LVGAIAFAFVTLAT
-1232 IGAAGV
+1232 VGAAGV

-1243 AVTGLIQGFRV
+1243 AIAGLIQGFRV
-1254 MMPIIGEALKDL
+1254 MMPLIGEAMKAQ
-1266 ILTLCDVLK
+1266 ILMFCDVFK
-1275 DTAPVITETALYLID
+1275 DTAPALVETVLYLID

-1295 IEEYVPSIVAH
+1295 IEDYVPSIVAH

-1314 GQAITENFGEI
+1314 GQAIRDNFGELG
-1325 SLGDWIGAA
+1325 LGDWIGAA
-1334 IFAGI
+1334 IFTGI

-1346 VKEFAAVSK
+1346 VKGFAAVSK
-1355 DVPKALIGAA
+1355 DVPRALLGAA

-1392 AASLST
+1392 AASLSA

-1405 TIGVLG
+1405 MIGVLG
-1411 RMPLTA
+1411 MMPLTA

-1455 IKVLGQIGEGIGT
+1455 IKVLGQIGEGLGT

-1473 VGAAVERI
+1473 VGAAIERI

-1487 SGNNLSLFMEN
+1487 SGTYLSKFMTNLGPFIEGAKSIKSDVLTGVANLAGAILLLGAAAFVEGVLSL
-1498 LQPFLDG
+1498 LSLG
-1505 ARNIDQAVLDGII
+1505 
-1518 KLTECMLLISAAEI
+1518 
-1532 VDAIAGWL
+1532 
-1540 TGGSSLKDFGEELAE
+1540 TGSLASLGTQLAL
-1555 FGPSFAT
+1555 FGPSFAA
-1562 FADSVSGVDTAAVK
+1562 FAYSISG
-1576 ASGEALKAIAEAAA
+1576 INAEAVSASAA
-1590 AIPNEGGLL
+1590 AIAAISEVIATMSRRGILDRALDLFTGS
-1599 GLIVG
+1599 
-1604 ENSLADFAEGLV
+1604 NSLVEFAEGLE
-1616 PFGKALMAYGASVVG
+1616 PFGAALIAYGKAVRG
-1631 IDMYVKDIK
+1631 IDAYTSDIDSSAEVAEDLISIAKTIPNSGGLAGLIAGNNDLKDFAKGMKPFGEALINYGKAVLGIGDYKSDIK
-1640 NSATAASKIIE
+1640 KSVNVAEELIKIAEI
-1651 VAKLVP
+1651 VP
-1657 NSGGWLGNIVGN
+1657 NSGGVLGFIAGN
-1669 NDLDDFGNS
+1669 NDLQKFAKNL
-1678 IKPFGKALLFY
+1678 KPFGEALVDY
-1689 GKSVSGIDQYLDDIK
+1689 GTAVNGISEKSSDI
-1704 TSATA
+1704 SASVTA
-1709 AKKIIE
+1709 AKDIVSLAAEAKGVANAKDLKKIGDGLVGFATQIKGFMIE
-1715 VAKLVPKS
+1715 CEGL
-1723 GGWLS
+1723 
-1728 KIVGNT
+1728 N
-1734 NLAKFGT
+1734 
-1741 SFKPFAGALMS
+1741 AGQ
-1752 YGRSIAG
+1752 
-1759 IDKYLDD
+1759 
-1766 IENSATAAT
+1766 
-1775 TIIDVAK
+1775 
-1782 LVPKSGGWLE
+1782 LE
-1792 NIIGNDDLADFG
+1792 
-1804 ESIKPFGRAL
+1804 
-1814 MAYGLTVAGLA
+1814 
-1825 KYNSDIYASLDAAR
+1825 SLK
-1839 ILASVATT
+1839 T
-1847 VEDVDGGQD
+1847 
-1856 LPVFGT
+1856 
-1862 NLVSFGY
+1862 
-1869 KLKAFV
+1869 
-1875 LNCGGLD
+1875 
-1882 INRIALLQIAL
+1882 AL
-1893 QRIVDIAAEFAT
+1893 QSIVDIASSFST
-1905 IDPTALTEFTHAIET
+1905 IDTSALTDFVQSMEK

-1927 KFMKSF
+1927 EFLSSF
-1933 SDSKIK
+1933 SNSKTV
-1939 ASVAVNALIANIK
+1939 AATAVNALMANLKSSIG
-1952 NALTSS
+1952 TSES
-1958 ETQLERKFEVTAQK
+1958 QLKRKFEEAAK
-1972 GMKGL
+1972 KGL
-1977 TNKKSEFKTAGA
+1977 EGLTSKKSEFKTAGA
-1989 ELIKSFASGV
+1989 DLFKSFNSGV
-1999 SGQTSTVQNHFSTL
+1999 SGQTNTVKNQFSTL
-2013 ISNCLVTVRNHY
+2013 LSNCIATVRSYY
-2025 SQFQSAGSYL
+2025 SQFQSAGRYL
-2035 VAGVANGIAA
+2035 AVGIANGISA
-2045 NSGSAASAA
+2045 NSGSASAAA
-2054 RSMAGKAATASAR
+2054 RSLAGNAAKASAR
-2067 RLQENS
+2067 RLEEKS

-2095 NIRSA
+2095 NIRNA
-2100 GITSDALAESATTGL
+2100 GISSDALAESATKGL
-2115 SNAVSKIAS
+2115 SNAVSKIAT

-2169 IAAKTANSMNRT
+2169 IAAKTASSMNRP

-2187 QTTNDAGKQTSENTT
+2187 QTETPNGKQTSENII
-2202 NNFYIT
+2202 NNFNIT

>member
-55 RVDMGGLSSGVESV
+55 RVDMGGLSNGVESV

-82 ALSNIAN
+82 ALQNITN
-89 SAVNTGKKLVS
+89 SAVNAGKKLVS
-100 ELALDPIMSGFKE
+100 DLALDPIISGFKE

-125 ANTQKEGANINDVN
+125 ANTQKEGANIDDVN

-177 NAIKGIANLAAVSGS
+177 NAIKGIANLAAISGS

-285 EESLRRQ
+285 EESLKRQ
-292 GYNEQEIAEIKQMG
+292 GYNEKEIAEIKQMG

-348 KESLTKFSEM
+348 KESLTKFSNM
-358 LNEPLAAAAETRNEI
+358 LNEPLAAAADTRNKI

-393 EGFKEALLSIG
+393 EGFKEAVLSIG

-414 IEKSGGFEESL
+414 IEKAGGFEESL
-425 KKGWVTSDM
+425 KKGWITSDM
-434 LAGAVSDLTAK
+434 LAKAVGTLTAK

-472 RIQDGSVN
+472 RIQDGSIN
-480 LDDYTKK
+480 LDDYAKK
-487 IGRVSGRE
+487 MGRVSGRE
-495 NILQAL
+495 NIILAL
-501 TIAFEKLQTIL
+501 TTAFEKLQTIL
-512 GTIKDAFNEVFEPLT
+512 GAIKDAFNEVFEPLT
-527 GEELYNI
+527 GEELYNF
-534 TVKIK
+534 TVQIK

-547 SEEALDNFKMTFKGA
+547 SEETLNNFKMTFKGA

-578 ILGHLL
+578 IIGHLL
-584 EKLLPVGDGFLGVT
+584 EKLLPLGDGFLGVT
-598 GGIGEWIV
+598 GSIGEWIV

-616 GLTRFVEL
+616 GLTKFVEL
-624 VNGAIDKLADGFK
+624 VNGAIDKLAAGFK
-637 VAKDYVLDF
+637 AAKDYVLDF

-663 IFALIGE
+663 IFAFISE

-687 SLKETIT
+687 SLEETVT

-709 ATNTALESLKTAGS
+709 AANTALESFKTAGS
-723 KVKEVFSNIAEKI
+723 KVKEVFSNIADKI
-736 GTFFA
+736 GAFFA

-768 FKSIKKFADAFSD
+768 FKSIKKFADAFTD
-781 LLENFKGIGESIS
+781 LLENFKGIGKSIS

-801 DALVLW
+801 DALILW

-820 GAVGILAAALWVISK
+820 GAVGILAAALLVISK

-848 TALLAEVTAVM
+848 TALLTEVTAVM
-859 AGIMKWGTSSNAL
+859 AGIMKWGTSANAL
-872 KGLSEASQLGIIAT
+872 EGLSEAAQLGKIAI

-904 CENLNWGN
+904 CENLNWDN
-912 ALPAMTALFVLM
+912 TIPAMTALFVLL
-924 GEMIIAMNKFMKLVQ
+924 GEMTAAMYGFMAIAKK
-939 ENPIDKEQHDLVRYA
+939 NPLSKETGTLQSFAVG
-954 TSMIGMSVAL
+954 MIGMSVAISIL
-964 LIIAKAVAL
+964 ATAVARL
-973 LGDMDRGK
+973 GK
-981 LVQGGLAISGLAVV
+981 LDRNQVIQGGLTVVALMTALSGVTAALKAI
-995 LGGITAIL
+995 
-1003 KSIKNVKITEKGL
+1003 KSDNM
-1016 SAGSMEGVAKSM
+1016 SGVAGSM
-1028 IAMAVALTMLYVPIR
+1028 IAMALSLTMLYVPIR
-1043 LFSNLDTDT
+1043 LFANLDTDT
-1052 FESGSVRVGIAL
+1052 LKHGGIAVSVALL
-1064 AALTAALSVMK
+1064 AITSAMTVMK
-1075 AVKGDMSGI
+1075 SAKGDMKGV
-1084 AGTILV
+1084 AGSVLAMATS
-1090 MTTALTLLVI
+1090 LTLLII
-1100 PIKILGSMDI
+1100 PIKVLGGMDMN
-1110 DSLCNGL
+1110 SLAKGL
-1117 TGIIVPLAVMAVV
+1117 TGILVALAAMGAV
-1130 LAKLSGEDYSTVGVN
+1130 LSSLSGGDYSRIGTN
-1145 MIGMAAAMTLLVIPI
+1145 MIAMAAAMTLLVIPL
-1160 KMLGGMDLGSLAKGI
+1160 KVLGSMDLASLAKALA
-1175 VAFGIALGLLVGAAY
+1175 AFGVALGLLVGTAY
-1190 LIAPLASSLGG
+1190 LIAPLASSLGS
-1201 LSKAMLAFGAA
+1201 LSKAMIAFGAA

-1232 IGAAGV
+1232 VGAAGV

-1243 AVTGLIQGFRV
+1243 AITGLIQGFRV

-1275 DTAPVITETALYLID
+1275 DTAPAITETVLYLID

-1295 IEEYVPSIVAH
+1295 IEDYVPSIVAH

-1325 SLGDWIGAA
+1325 GLGDWIGAA
-1334 IFAGI
+1334 IFTGI

-1346 VKEFAAVSK
+1346 VKGFAAVSK
-1355 DVPKALIGAA
+1355 DVPKALLGAA

-1379 AMTLLDLNSVMGI
+1379 AMTLLDLNEVMGI
-1392 AASLST
+1392 AASLSS

-1405 TIGVLG
+1405 TIGILG
-1411 RMPLTA
+1411 MMPLTA

-1429 AVMAAIMAALGGLN
+1429 AVMSAIMAALGGLN

-1473 VGAAVERI
+1473 VGAAIERI

-1487 SGNNLSLFMEN
+1487 SGTYLSNFMTNLGPFIEGAKNIKSDVLTGVANLAGAILLLGAAAFVEGVLSL
-1498 LQPFLDG
+1498 LSLG
-1505 ARNIDQAVLDGII
+1505 
-1518 KLTECMLLISAAEI
+1518 
-1532 VDAIAGWL
+1532 
-1540 TGGSSLKDFGEELAE
+1540 TGSLASLGTQLAL
-1555 FGPSFAT
+1555 FGPSFAA
-1562 FADSVSGVDTAAVK
+1562 FAYSISGINAEAVS
-1576 ASGEALKAIAEAAA
+1576 ASASAIA
-1590 AIPNEGGLL
+1590 AISDVIATMSRRGILDRALDLFTGS
-1599 GLIVG
+1599 
-1604 ENSLADFAEGLV
+1604 NSLVEFAEGLE
-1616 PFGKALMAYGASVVG
+1616 PFGAALIAYGKAVRG
-1631 IDMYVKDIK
+1631 IDAYTSDIDSSAEVAEDLISIAKTIPNSGGLAGLIAGNNDLKDFAKGMKPFGEALINYGKAVLGIGDYKSDIK
-1640 NSATAASKIIE
+1640 KSVDVAEELIKIAEI
-1651 VAKLVP
+1651 VP
-1657 NSGGWLGNIVGN
+1657 NSGGVLGFIVGN
-1669 NDLDDFGNS
+1669 NDLQKFAKNL
-1678 IKPFGKALLFY
+1678 KPFGEALVDY
-1689 GKSVSGIDQYLDDIK
+1689 GTAVHGISEKSSDI
-1704 TSATA
+1704 SASVTA
-1709 AKKIIE
+1709 AKDIISLAAEAKGAANAKDLKKIGE
-1715 VAKLVPKS
+1715 GLV
-1723 GGWLS
+1723 G
-1728 KIVGNT
+1728 
-1734 NLAKFGT
+1734 
-1741 SFKPFAGALMS
+1741 FATQIKNFMVECEGLN
-1752 YGRSIAG
+1752 AG
-1759 IDKYLDD
+1759 Q
-1766 IENSATAAT
+1766 
-1775 TIIDVAK
+1775 
-1782 LVPKSGGWLE
+1782 LE
-1792 NIIGNDDLADFG
+1792 
-1804 ESIKPFGRAL
+1804 
-1814 MAYGLTVAGLA
+1814 
-1825 KYNSDIYASLDAAR
+1825 SL
-1839 ILASVATT
+1839 
-1847 VEDVDGGQD
+1847 
-1856 LPVFGT
+1856 
-1862 NLVSFGY
+1862 
-1869 KLKAFV
+1869 K
-1875 LNCGGLD
+1875 
-1882 INRIALLQIAL
+1882 IALKS
-1893 QRIVDIAAEFAT
+1893 IVDIASSFST
-1905 IDPTALTEFTHAIET
+1905 IDTSALTDFVKSMEK

-1927 KFMKSF
+1927 EFLSSF
-1933 SDSKIK
+1933 SNSKT
-1939 ASVAVNALIANIK
+1939 AAATAVNALIANLKSSIGTSESQLK
-1952 NALTSS
+1952 YKFEEAAKKGLEGLTS
-1958 ETQLERKFEVTAQK
+1958 
-1972 GMKGL
+1972 
-1977 TNKKSEFKTAGA
+1977 KKSEFNTAGA
-1989 ELIKSFASGV
+1989 DLMKSLSSGV
-1999 SGQTSTVQNHFSTL
+1999 SSQTATVKNQFSIML
-2013 ISNCLVTVRNHY
+2013 SNCVAAVRSY
-2025 SQFQSAGSYL
+2025 YGQFQNAGSYL
-2035 VAGVANGIAA
+2035 AAGVANGISA
-2045 NSGSAASAA
+2045 NSASA
-2054 RSMAGKAATASAR
+2054 SMAAKKMAGNAAKASAK
-2067 RLQENS
+2067 RLDEHS
-2073 PSKVGYK
+2073 PSRVGYK

-2095 NIRSA
+2095 NIRNA
-2100 GITSDALAESATTGL
+2100 GISSDALAESATTGL
-2115 SNAVSKIAS
+2115 SNAISKIAA
-2124 LIDSGM
+2124 LIDSGI
-2130 DMNPTIRPVLDLTEI
+2130 DTNPTIRPVLDLTEI
-2145 QNGSAAMADL
+2145 QNGSAAIADL

-2169 IAAKTANSMNRT
+2169 IAAKTASSMNRP

-2187 QTTNDAGKQTSENTT
+2187 QTESANGKQTSENTT

-2226 VERKKAAWA
+2226 VERRKAAWA

>member
-250 ADEGSFRETLSKGWL
+250 TDEGSFRETLSKGWL

-501 TIAFEKLQTIL
+501 MIAFEKLQTIL

-616 GLTRFVEL
+616 GLTKFVEL

-646 IGSWTGIDFTK
+646 IGSWTGFDFTK

-687 SLKETIT
+687 SLKETVT

-709 ATNTALESLKTAGS
+709 AANTALESLKTAGS

-835 VDADRVLGSMGAI
+835 VDADRVLDSLGAI

-859 AGIMKWGTSSNAL
+859 AGIMKWGTSTNAL
-872 KGLSEASQLGIIAT
+872 EGLSEAAQLGKIAT

-904 CENLNWGN
+904 CENLNWDN
-912 ALPAMTALFVLM
+912 TIPAMTALFVLL
-924 GEMIIAMNKFMKLVQ
+924 GEMTVAMYGFMTIAKK
-939 ENPIDKEQHDLVRYA
+939 NPLSRETGTLQSFAVG
-954 TSMIGMSVAL
+954 MIGMSAA
-964 LIIAKAVAL
+964 IAILAIAVAH
-973 LGDMDRGK
+973 LGA
-981 LVQGGLAISGLAVV
+981 LNLEQVIQGGVTVTTLMVMLGTLTAELKAIKTDNMS
-995 LGGITAIL
+995 
-1003 KSIKNVKITEKGL
+1003 
-1016 SAGSMEGVAKSM
+1016 GVAGSM
-1028 IAMAVALTMLYVPIR
+1028 IAMAVALTMLYIPVR
-1043 LFSNLDTDT
+1043 LFAQLDIKTLKQ
-1052 FESGSVRVGIAL
+1052 GGIAVGT
-1064 AALTAALSVMK
+1064 AL
-1075 AVKGDMSGI
+1075 
-1084 AGTILV
+1084 LV
-1090 MTTALTLLVI
+1090 MSTAMTMMKLAKGNMTGVAISLIAMATALTRLIV
-1100 PIKILGSMDI
+1100 PIKMLGSMDVN
-1110 DSLCNGL
+1110 SLAKGL
-1117 TGIIVPLAVMAVV
+1117 IGILVPLAAMGMV
-1130 LAKLSGEDYSTVGVN
+1130 LSGLSGGDYSGIGTN
-1145 MIGMAAAMTLLVIPI
+1145 MIAMAAAMTLLVIPL
-1160 KMLGGMDLGSLAKGI
+1160 KVLGSMDLASLAKGLG
-1175 VAFGIALGLLVGAAY
+1175 AFVIALAALVVAAY

-1218 LVGAIAFAFMTLAT
+1218 LIGAIAFAFMTLAT

-1243 AVTGLIQGFRV
+1243 AITGLIQGFRV

-1275 DTAPVITETALYLID
+1275 DTAPAITETALYLID

-1334 IFAGI
+1334 IFTGI
-1339 VAASALL
+1339 VAASAFI
-1346 VKEFAAVSK
+1346 VKAFAAVSK
-1355 DVPKALIGAA
+1355 DVKKALIGAV

-1417 GLAAGLVLAEFI
+1417 GLAAGLGLAEFI

-1473 VGAAVERI
+1473 VGAAIERI

-1487 SGNNLSLFMEN
+1487 SGSNLSLFIEN

-1505 ARNIDQAVLDGII
+1505 AQKIDPAVLDGIATLSGAI
-1518 KLTECMLLISAAEI
+1518 ILLGAAAFIEGI
-1532 VDAIAGWL
+1532 FSL
-1540 TGGSSLKDFGEELAE
+1540 LSLGSGSLVSLGRQLAQ
-1555 FGPSFAT
+1555 FGPHFAA

-1775 TIIDVAK
+1775 TIIDIAK

-1792 NIIGNDDLADFG
+1792 NIIGNDDLTDFG

-1814 MAYGLTVAGLA
+1814 MAYGLTVSGLA
-1825 KYNSDIYASLDAAR
+1825 KYNSDIDASLDAAR

-2095 NIRSA
+2095 NIRNA

-2124 LIDSGM
+2124 LIDSGV

-2181 AFAPEQ
+2181 AFAPAQ

-2219 DRKLQRR
+2219 DRKIQRR

>member
-55 RVDMGGLSSGVESV
+55 RVDMGGLSNGVESV

-82 ALSNIAN
+82 ALQNITN
-89 SAVNTGKKLVS
+89 SALNAGKKLVS
-100 ELALDPIMSGFKE
+100 DLALDPIISGFKE

-125 ANTQKEGANINDVN
+125 ANTQKEGANIDDVN

-230 FQDALKTTARI
+230 FQDALKMTARI

-285 EESLRRQ
+285 EESLKRQ
-292 GYNEQEIAEIKQMG
+292 GYNEKEIAEIKQMG

-333 WAATWKILLGDFEEA
+333 WSATWKILLGDFEEA
-348 KESLTKFSEM
+348 KESLTKFSNM
-358 LNEPLAAAAETRNEI
+358 LNEPLAAAADARNKI

-393 EGFKEALLSIG
+393 EGFKEAVLSIG

-414 IEKSGGFEESL
+414 IEKAGGFEESL
-425 KKGWVTSDM
+425 KKGWITSDM
-434 LAGAVSDLTAK
+434 LAEAVGTLTAK

-472 RIQDGSVN
+472 RIQDGSIN
-480 LDDYTKK
+480 LDDYAKK
-487 IGRVSGRE
+487 MGRVSGRE
-495 NILQAL
+495 NIILAL
-501 TIAFEKLQTIL
+501 TTAFEKLQTIL

-527 GEELYNI
+527 GEELYNV
-534 TVKIK
+534 TVRIK
-539 DFVSGLTM
+539 EFVSGLTL

-573 NALGQ
+573 KAFGQ
-578 ILGHLL
+578 ILGHVL
-584 EKLLPVGDGFLGVT
+584 EKLLPLGDGFLGVT

-606 SIDEAIKSGD
+606 SIDEAIKSGN
-616 GLTRFVEL
+616 GLTKFVEL
-624 VNGAIDKLADGFK
+624 VNSAIDKLAAGFK
-637 VAKDYVLDF
+637 AAKDYVLDF

-675 GEKIRDTFPWVN
+675 GEKIRTTFPWVN
-687 SLKETIT
+687 SLKETVT

-709 ATNTALESLKTAGS
+709 AANTALESLKTAGS

-736 GTFFA
+736 GAFFA
-741 PVVEKIKS
+741 PIVKKIKS

-768 FKSIKKFADAFSD
+768 FKSIKKFTDAIYD
-781 LLENFKGIGESIS
+781 LLENFKGIGESVS
-794 GVLDSAR
+794 GVLDAAR

-807 QKDIKANILLKIA
+807 QKDLKANILLKIA

-848 TALLAEVTAVM
+848 TALLTEVTAVM
-859 AGIMKWGTSSNAL
+859 AGIMKWGTSANAL
-872 KGLSEASQLGIIAT
+872 EGLSEAAQLGKIAI

-904 CENLNWGN
+904 CENLNWDN
-912 ALPAMTALFVLM
+912 TIPAMTALFILL
-924 GEMIIAMNKFMKLVQ
+924 GEMTVAMYGFMSIAKK
-939 ENPIDKEQHDLVRYA
+939 NPLSKETGTLQSFAVG
-954 TSMIGMSVAL
+954 MIGMSIAIAILANAL
-964 LIIAKAVAL
+964 AR
-973 LGDMDRGK
+973 LGELDREQ
-981 LVQGGLAISGLAVV
+981 VIQGGLTVV
-995 LGGITAIL
+995 ALMAALGGVTAAL
-1003 KSIKNVKITEKGL
+1003 KAIKSDNM
-1016 SAGSMEGVAKSM
+1016 SGVAGSM
-1028 IAMAVALTMLYVPIR
+1028 IAMALALAMLYVPIR
-1043 LFSNLDTDT
+1043 LFAKLDTDT
-1052 FESGSVRVGIAL
+1052 LKHGGIAVSVALL
-1064 AALTAALSVMK
+1064 AMTSAMTVMK
-1075 AVKGDMSGI
+1075 SAKGDMKGVARSVL
-1084 AGTILV
+1084 A
-1090 MTTALTLLVI
+1090 MATALTLLII
-1100 PIKILGSMDI
+1100 PIKVLGGLDMASLAKGLMGIL
-1110 DSLCNGL
+1110 
-1117 TGIIVPLAVMAVV
+1117 VPLAAMGAV
-1130 LAKLSGEDYSTVGVN
+1130 LSGLSSGAYSGIGTN
-1145 MIGMAAAMTLLVIPI
+1145 MIAMAAAMTLLVVPL
-1160 KMLGGMDLGSLAKGI
+1160 KVLGSMDLGSLAKGI
-1175 VAFGIALGLLVGAAY
+1175 VAFGIALGLLVGVAY
-1190 LIAPLASSLGG
+1190 LLTPLATSLSA
-1201 LSKAMLAFGAA
+1201 LSKAMIAFGAA
-1212 CLGVGV
+1212 CLGIGV
-1218 LVGAIAFAFMTLAT
+1218 LVGAIAFAFVTLAT
-1232 IGAAGV
+1232 VGTAGV

-1243 AVTGLIQGFRV
+1243 AIAGLIQGFRV
-1254 MMPIIGEALKDL
+1254 MMPLIGEAMKAQ
-1266 ILTLCDVLK
+1266 ILMFCDVFK
-1275 DTAPVITETALYLID
+1275 DTAPALVETVLYLID

-1295 IEEYVPSIVAH
+1295 IEDYVPSIVAH

-1314 GQAITENFGEI
+1314 GQAIRENFGELG
-1325 SLGDWIGAA
+1325 LGDWIGAA
-1334 IFAGI
+1334 IFTGI

-1346 VKEFAAVSK
+1346 VKGFAAVSK
-1355 DVPKALIGAA
+1355 DVPRALLGAA

-1372 IVGGIIA
+1372 IVGGIIT

-1392 AASLST
+1392 AASLSA

-1405 TIGVLG
+1405 MIGVLG
-1411 RMPLTA
+1411 MMPLTA

-1443 QIPGFSWLMDEG
+1443 QIPGFSWLMGEG

-1473 VGAAVERI
+1473 VGAAIERI

-1487 SGNNLSLFMEN
+1487 SGTYLSKFMTNLGPFIEGAKSIKSDVLTGVANLAGAILLLGAAAFVEGVLSL
-1498 LQPFLDG
+1498 LSLG
-1505 ARNIDQAVLDGII
+1505 
-1518 KLTECMLLISAAEI
+1518 
-1532 VDAIAGWL
+1532 
-1540 TGGSSLKDFGEELAE
+1540 TGSLASLGTQLAL
-1555 FGPSFAT
+1555 FGPSFAA
-1562 FADSVSGVDTAAVK
+1562 FAYSISG
-1576 ASGEALKAIAEAAA
+1576 INAEAVSASAA
-1590 AIPNEGGLL
+1590 AIAAISEVIATMSRRGILDRALDLFTGS
-1599 GLIVG
+1599 
-1604 ENSLADFAEGLV
+1604 NSLVEFAEGLE
-1616 PFGKALMAYGASVVG
+1616 PFGAALIAYGKAVRG
-1631 IDMYVKDIK
+1631 IDAYTSDIDSSAEVAEDLISIAKTIPNSGGLAGLIAGNNDLKDFAKGMKPFGEALINYGKAVLGIGDYKSDIK
-1640 NSATAASKIIE
+1640 KSVNVAEELIKIAEI
-1651 VAKLVP
+1651 VP
-1657 NSGGWLGNIVGN
+1657 NSGGVLGFIAGN
-1669 NDLDDFGNS
+1669 NDLQKFAKNL
-1678 IKPFGKALLFY
+1678 KPFGEALVDY
-1689 GKSVSGIDQYLDDIK
+1689 GTAVHGISEKSSDI
-1704 TSATA
+1704 SASVTA
-1709 AKKIIE
+1709 AKDIVSLAAEAKG
-1715 VAKLVPKS
+1715 VANAKDLKTIGDGLV
-1723 GGWLS
+1723 G
-1728 KIVGNT
+1728 
-1734 NLAKFGT
+1734 
-1741 SFKPFAGALMS
+1741 FATQIKNFMAECEGLN
-1752 YGRSIAG
+1752 AG
-1759 IDKYLDD
+1759 Q
-1766 IENSATAAT
+1766 
-1775 TIIDVAK
+1775 
-1782 LVPKSGGWLE
+1782 LE
-1792 NIIGNDDLADFG
+1792 
-1804 ESIKPFGRAL
+1804 
-1814 MAYGLTVAGLA
+1814 
-1825 KYNSDIYASLDAAR
+1825 SL
-1839 ILASVATT
+1839 
-1847 VEDVDGGQD
+1847 
-1856 LPVFGT
+1856 
-1862 NLVSFGY
+1862 
-1869 KLKAFV
+1869 K
-1875 LNCGGLD
+1875 
-1882 INRIALLQIAL
+1882 IAL
-1893 QRIVDIAAEFAT
+1893 QSIVDIASSFST
-1905 IDPTALTEFTHAIET
+1905 IDTSALTDFVQSMEK

-1927 KFMKSF
+1927 EFLSSF
-1933 SDSKIK
+1933 SNSKT
-1939 ASVAVNALIANIK
+1939 AAATAVNALMANLKSAIGTSESQLK
-1952 NALTSS
+1952 SKFEEAAKRGLEGLTSK
-1958 ETQLERKFEVTAQK
+1958 KF
-1972 GMKGL
+1972 
-1977 TNKKSEFKTAGA
+1977 EFKTAGA
-1989 ELIKSFASGV
+1989 DLMKSFNSGV
-1999 SGQTSTVQNHFSTL
+1999 SGQTNTVKNQFSTL
-2013 ISNCLVTVRNHY
+2013 LSNCIATVRSYY

-2035 VAGVANGIAA
+2035 AVGIANGISA
-2045 NSGSAASAA
+2045 NSGSASAAA
-2054 RSMAGKAATASAR
+2054 RSLAGNAAKASAR
-2067 RLQENS
+2067 RLEEKS

-2095 NIRSA
+2095 NIRNA
-2100 GITSDALAESATTGL
+2100 GISSDALAESATKGL
-2115 SNAVSKIAS
+2115 SNAVSKIAT
-2124 LIDSGM
+2124 LIDSGI
-2130 DMNPTIRPVLDLTEI
+2130 DTTPTIRPVLDLTEI

-2169 IAAKTANSMNRT
+2169 IAAKTASSMNRP

-2187 QTTNDAGKQTSENTT
+2187 QTDTPNGKQISENTT

>member
-55 RVDMGGLSSGVESV
+55 RVDMGGLSNGVESV

-82 ALSNIAN
+82 ALQNITN
-89 SAVNTGKKLVS
+89 SAVNAGKKLVS
-100 ELALDPIMSGFKE
+100 DLTLDPIMSGFKE

-125 ANTQKEGANINDVN
+125 ANTQKEGANIDDVN

-177 NAIKGIANLAAVSGS
+177 NAIKGIANLAAISGS

-230 FQDALKTTARI
+230 FQDALKMTARI

-250 ADEGSFRETLSKGWL
+250 ADEGSFRETLSNGWL

-285 EESLRRQ
+285 EESLKRQ
-292 GYNEQEIAEIKQMG
+292 GYNEKEIAEIKQMG

-348 KESLTKFSEM
+348 KESLTKFSNM
-358 LNEPLAAAAETRNEI
+358 LNEPLAAAADARNKI

-381 WKQFLNEGIEDT
+381 WKQFLNKGIEDT
-393 EGFKEALLSIG
+393 EGFKEAVLSIG

-414 IEKSGGFEESL
+414 IEKAGGFEESL
-425 KKGWVTSDM
+425 KKGWITSDM
-434 LAGAVSDLTAK
+434 LAEAVGTLTAK

-472 RIQDGSVN
+472 RIQDGSIN
-480 LDDYTKK
+480 LDDYAKK
-487 IGRVSGRE
+487 MGRVSGRE
-495 NILQAL
+495 NIILAL
-501 TIAFEKLQTIL
+501 TTAFEKLQTIL

-527 GEELYNI
+527 GEELYNF
-534 TVKIK
+534 TVQIK

-547 SEEALDNFKMTFKGA
+547 SEETLNNFKMTFKGA

-584 EKLLPVGDGFLGVT
+584 EKLLPLGDGFLGVT

-606 SIDEAIKSGD
+606 SIDEAIKSSD
-616 GLTRFVEL
+616 GLTKFVEL
-624 VNGAIDKLADGFK
+624 VNGAIDKLAVGFK
-637 VAKDYVLDF
+637 AAKDYVLDF

-663 IFALIGE
+663 IFAFIGE

-675 GEKIRDTFPWVN
+675 GEKIRGTFPWVN
-687 SLKETIT
+687 SLEETVT
-694 AAFQKIRGSADEDLG
+694 AAFQKIRLSADADLG
-709 ATNTALESLKTAGS
+709 AANTALESLKTAGS

-736 GTFFA
+736 GAFFA

-768 FKSIKKFADAFSD
+768 FKSIKKFADAFTD
-781 LLENFKGIGESIS
+781 LLENFKGIGKSIS

-801 DALVLW
+801 DALILW

-820 GAVGILAAALWVISK
+820 GAVGILAAALLVISK

-848 TALLAEVTAVM
+848 TALLTEVTAVM
-859 AGIMKWGTSSNAL
+859 AGIMKWGTSANAL
-872 KGLSEASQLGIIAT
+872 EGLSEAAQLGKIAV

-904 CENLNWGN
+904 CENLNWDN
-912 ALPAMTALFVLM
+912 TIPAMTALFVLL
-924 GEMIIAMNKFMKLVQ
+924 GEMTAAMYGFMSIAKKNPLNKETGTLQSFAVG
-939 ENPIDKEQHDLVRYA
+939 
-954 TSMIGMSVAL
+954 MIGMSVA
-964 LIIAKAVAL
+964 IAILTTAVARL
-973 LGDMDRGK
+973 GK
-981 LVQGGLAISGLAVV
+981 LDRKQVIQGGLTVVALMIVLSGVTAALKAI
-995 LGGITAIL
+995 
-1003 KSIKNVKITEKGL
+1003 KSDNM
-1016 SAGSMEGVAKSM
+1016 SGVAGSM
-1028 IAMAVALTMLYVPIR
+1028 IAMALALTMLYVPIR
-1043 LFSNLDTDT
+1043 LFAKLDTDT
-1052 FESGSVRVGIAL
+1052 LKHGGIAVSVALLAITAAMTVMKSAQGDMKGVAGSVL
-1064 AALTAALSVMK
+1064 AMA
-1075 AVKGDMSGI
+1075 
-1084 AGTILV
+1084 
-1090 MTTALTLLVI
+1090 TALTLLII
-1100 PIKILGSMDI
+1100 PIKVLGSMDMN
-1110 DSLCNGL
+1110 SLAKGL
-1117 TGIIVPLAVMAVV
+1117 TGLLVPLAAMGAV
-1130 LAKLSGEDYSTVGVN
+1130 LSNLSGGDYSRIGTN
-1145 MIGMAAAMTLLVIPI
+1145 MIAMAAAMTLLVVPL
-1160 KMLGGMDLGSLAKGI
+1160 KVLGSMDLASLAKAL
-1175 VAFGIALGLLVGAAY
+1175 VAFGIALGLLVRAAY
-1190 LIAPLASSLGG
+1190 LIAPLAASLGG
-1201 LSKAMLAFGAA
+1201 LSKAMIAFGAA

-1232 IGAAGV
+1232 VGAAGV

-1243 AVTGLIQGFRV
+1243 AITGLIQGFRV

-1275 DTAPVITETALYLID
+1275 DTAPAITETVLYLID

-1295 IEEYVPSIVAH
+1295 IEDYVPSIVAH

-1314 GQAITENFGEI
+1314 GQAITENFGELG
-1325 SLGDWIGAA
+1325 LGDWIGAA
-1334 IFAGI
+1334 IFTGI

-1346 VKEFAAVSK
+1346 VKGFAAVAK
-1355 DVPKALIGAA
+1355 DVPRALLGAA

-1379 AMTLLDLNSVMGI
+1379 AMTLLDLNEVMGI
-1392 AASLST
+1392 AASLSA

-1405 TIGVLG
+1405 TIGILG
-1411 RMPLTA
+1411 MMPLTA

-1473 VGAAVERI
+1473 VGAAIERI
-1481 TAGIAE
+1481 TAGVAE
-1487 SGNNLSLFMEN
+1487 SGTYLSNFMTNLGPFIEGAKSIKNDVLTGVANLAGAILLLSAAAFVEGVLSL
-1498 LQPFLDG
+1498 LSLG
-1505 ARNIDQAVLDGII
+1505 
-1518 KLTECMLLISAAEI
+1518 
-1532 VDAIAGWL
+1532 
-1540 TGGSSLKDFGEELAE
+1540 TGSLASLGTQLAL
-1555 FGPSFAT
+1555 FGPSFAA
-1562 FADSVSGVDTAAVK
+1562 FAYSISG
-1576 ASGEALKAIAEAAA
+1576 INAEAVSASAA
-1590 AIPNEGGLL
+1590 AIAAISEVIATMSRRGILDRALDLFTGS
-1599 GLIVG
+1599 
-1604 ENSLADFAEGLV
+1604 NSLVEFAEGLE
-1616 PFGKALMAYGASVVG
+1616 PFGAALIAYGKAVRG
-1631 IDMYVKDIK
+1631 IDAYTSDIDSSAEVAEDLISIAKTIPNSGGLAGLIAGNNDLKDFAKGMKPFGEALINYGKAVLGIGDYTSDIK
-1640 NSATAASKIIE
+1640 KSVNVAEELIKIAEI
-1651 VAKLVP
+1651 VP
-1657 NSGGWLGNIVGN
+1657 NSGGVLGFIAGN
-1669 NDLDDFGNS
+1669 NDLQKFAKNL
-1678 IKPFGKALLFY
+1678 KPFGEALVDY
-1689 GKSVSGIDQYLDDIK
+1689 GTAVHGISEKSSDI
-1704 TSATA
+1704 SASVTA
-1709 AKKIIE
+1709 AKDIVSLAAE
-1715 VAKLVPKS
+1715 AKGVSNAKDLKKLGDGLV
-1723 GGWLS
+1723 G
-1728 KIVGNT
+1728 
-1734 NLAKFGT
+1734 
-1741 SFKPFAGALMS
+1741 FATQIKNFMAECEGLN
-1752 YGRSIAG
+1752 AG
-1759 IDKYLDD
+1759 Q
-1766 IENSATAAT
+1766 
-1775 TIIDVAK
+1775 
-1782 LVPKSGGWLE
+1782 LE
-1792 NIIGNDDLADFG
+1792 
-1804 ESIKPFGRAL
+1804 
-1814 MAYGLTVAGLA
+1814 
-1825 KYNSDIYASLDAAR
+1825 SL
-1839 ILASVATT
+1839 
-1847 VEDVDGGQD
+1847 
-1856 LPVFGT
+1856 
-1862 NLVSFGY
+1862 
-1869 KLKAFV
+1869 K
-1875 LNCGGLD
+1875 
-1882 INRIALLQIAL
+1882 IAL
-1893 QRIVDIAAEFAT
+1893 QSIVDIASSFST
-1905 IDPTALTEFTHAIET
+1905 IDTSALTDFVKSMEK

-1927 KFMKSF
+1927 EFLSSF
-1933 SDSKIK
+1933 SNSKT
-1939 ASVAVNALIANIK
+1939 AAATAVNALIANLKSAIGTSESQLK
-1952 NALTSS
+1952 YKFEEAAKKGLEGLTS
-1958 ETQLERKFEVTAQK
+1958 
-1972 GMKGL
+1972 
-1977 TNKKSEFKTAGA
+1977 KKSEFNTAGA
-1989 ELIKSFASGV
+1989 DLMKSLSSGV
-1999 SGQTSTVQNHFSTL
+1999 SSQTATVKNQFSIML
-2013 ISNCLVTVRNHY
+2013 SNCVAAVRSYY
-2025 SQFQSAGSYL
+2025 SQFQNAGSYL
-2035 VAGVANGIAA
+2035 AAGVANGISA
-2045 NSGSAASAA
+2045 NSASA
-2054 RSMAGKAATASAR
+2054 SMAAKKMAGNAAKASAK
-2067 RLQENS
+2067 RLDEHS
-2073 PSKVGYK
+2073 PSRVGYK
-2080 IGDYFGIGFTNGITD
+2080 IGDYFGIGFTKGITD
-2095 NIRSA
+2095 NIRNA
-2100 GITSDALAESATTGL
+2100 GLSSDALAESATTGL
-2115 SNAVSKIAS
+2115 SNAISKIAT
-2124 LIDSGM
+2124 LIDSGI
-2130 DMNPTIRPVLDLTEI
+2130 DTNPTIRPVLDLTEI
-2145 QNGSAAMADL
+2145 QNGSAAIADL

-2169 IAAKTANSMNRT
+2169 IAAKTASSMSRP

-2187 QTTNDAGKQTSENTT
+2187 QTESANDKQTSENTT

-2226 VERKKAAWA
+2226 VERRKAAWA

>member
-55 RVDMGGLSSGVESV
+55 RVDMGGLSNGVESV

-82 ALSNIAN
+82 ALQNITN
-89 SAVNTGKKLVS
+89 SALNAGKKLVS
-100 ELALDPIMSGFKE
+100 DLALDPIISGFKE

-125 ANTQKEGANINDVN
+125 ANTQKEGANIDDVN

-177 NAIKGIANLAAVSGS
+177 NAIKGIANLAAISGS

-230 FQDALKTTARI
+230 FQDALKMTARI

-285 EESLRRQ
+285 EESLKRQ
-292 GYNEQEIAEIKQMG
+292 GYNEKEIAEIKQMG

-348 KESLTKFSEM
+348 KESLTKFSNM
-358 LNEPLAAAAETRNEI
+358 LNEPLAAAADARNKI

-393 EGFKEALLSIG
+393 EGFKEAVLSIG

-414 IEKSGGFEESL
+414 IEKAGGFEESL
-425 KKGWVTSDM
+425 KKGWITSDM
-434 LAGAVSDLTAK
+434 LAEAVGTLTAK

-472 RIQDGSVN
+472 RIQDGSIN
-480 LDDYTKK
+480 LDDYAKK
-487 IGRVSGRE
+487 MGRVSGRE
-495 NILQAL
+495 NIILAL
-501 TIAFEKLQTIL
+501 TTAFEKLQTIL

-527 GEELYNI
+527 GEELYNV
-534 TVKIK
+534 TVRIK
-539 DFVSGLTM
+539 EFVSGLTL

-573 NALGQ
+573 KAFGQ

-598 GGIGEWIV
+598 GSIGEWIV

-616 GLTRFVEL
+616 GLTKFVEL
-624 VNGAIDKLADGFK
+624 VNGAIDKLASGFK
-637 VAKDYVLDF
+637 VAKDYVLDL

-663 IFALIGE
+663 IFAFISE

-687 SLKETIT
+687 SLQETVT

-709 ATNTALESLKTAGS
+709 AANTALESLKTAGS
-723 KVKEVFSNIAEKI
+723 KVKDVFSNIAEKI
-736 GTFFA
+736 GAFFA
-741 PVVEKIKS
+741 PVVDKIKS

-768 FKSIKKFADAFSD
+768 FKSIKKFADAFTD
-781 LLENFKGIGESIS
+781 LLENFKGIGKSIS

-801 DALVLW
+801 DALILW

-820 GAVGILAAALWVISK
+820 GAVGILAAALLVISK

-848 TALLAEVTAVM
+848 TALLTEVTAVM
-859 AGIMKWGTSSNAL
+859 AGIMKWGTSANAL
-872 KGLSEASQLGIIAT
+872 EGLSEAAQLGKIAI

-904 CENLNWGN
+904 CENLNWDN
-912 ALPAMTALFVLM
+912 TIPAMTALFVLL
-924 GEMIIAMNKFMKLVQ
+924 GEMTAAMYGFMAIVKK
-939 ENPIDKEQHDLVRYA
+939 NPLSKETGTLQSFAVG
-954 TSMIGMSVAL
+954 MIGMSVAISIL
-964 LIIAKAVAL
+964 ATAV
-973 LGDMDRGK
+973 DRLGK
-981 LVQGGLAISGLAVV
+981 LDQKQVIQGGLTVVALMTALSGVTAALKAI
-995 LGGITAIL
+995 
-1003 KSIKNVKITEKGL
+1003 KSDNM
-1016 SAGSMEGVAKSM
+1016 SGVAGSM
-1028 IAMAVALTMLYVPIR
+1028 IAMALALTMLYVPIR
-1043 LFSNLDTDT
+1043 LFAKLDTDT
-1052 FESGSVRVGIAL
+1052 LKHGGIAVSVALL
-1064 AALTAALSVMK
+1064 AMTSAMTVMK
-1075 AVKGDMSGI
+1075 SAKGDMKGV
-1084 AGTILV
+1084 AGSVLA
-1090 MTTALTLLVI
+1090 MASALTLLII
-1100 PIKILGSMDI
+1100 PIKVLGSMDMN
-1110 DSLCNGL
+1110 SLAKGL
-1117 TGIIVPLAVMAVV
+1117 TGILVPLAAMGAV
-1130 LAKLSGEDYSTVGVN
+1130 LSNLSGGDYSRIGTN
-1145 MIGMAAAMTLLVIPI
+1145 MIAMAAAMTLLVVPLKI
-1160 KMLGGMDLGSLAKGI
+1160 LGSMDLASLAKAL
-1175 VAFGIALGLLVGAAY
+1175 VAFGVALGLLVGAAY
-1190 LIAPLASSLGG
+1190 LIAPLADSLGG
-1201 LSKAMLAFGAA
+1201 LSKAMLAFGAS

-1243 AVTGLIQGFRV
+1243 AITGLIQGFRV

-1275 DTAPVITETALYLID
+1275 DTAPAITETVLYLID

-1295 IEEYVPSIVAH
+1295 IEDYVPSIVAH

-1325 SLGDWIGAA
+1325 GLGDWIGAA
-1334 IFAGI
+1334 IFTGI

-1346 VKEFAAVSK
+1346 VKGFAAVSK
-1355 DVPKALIGAA
+1355 DVPKALLGAA

-1372 IVGGIIA
+1372 IVGGVLT

-1392 AASLST
+1392 AASLSA

-1411 RMPLTA
+1411 MMPLTA

-1473 VGAAVERI
+1473 VGAAIERI

-1487 SGNNLSLFMEN
+1487 SGTYLSNFMTNLGPFIEGAKSIKSDVLTGVANLAGAILLLGAAAFVEGVLSL
-1498 LQPFLDG
+1498 LSLG
-1505 ARNIDQAVLDGII
+1505 
-1518 KLTECMLLISAAEI
+1518 
-1532 VDAIAGWL
+1532 
-1540 TGGSSLKDFGEELAE
+1540 TGSLASLGTQLAL
-1555 FGPSFAT
+1555 FGPSFAA
-1562 FADSVSGVDTAAVK
+1562 FAYSISG
-1576 ASGEALKAIAEAAA
+1576 INAEAVSASAA
-1590 AIPNEGGLL
+1590 AIAAISEVIATMSRRGILDRALDLFTGS
-1599 GLIVG
+1599 
-1604 ENSLADFAEGLV
+1604 NSLVEFAEGLE
-1616 PFGKALMAYGASVVG
+1616 PFGAALIAYGKAVRG
-1631 IDMYVKDIK
+1631 IDAYTSDIDSSAEVAEDLISIAKTIPNSGGLAGLIAGNNDLKDFAKGMKPFGEALINYGKAVLGIGDYKSDIK
-1640 NSATAASKIIE
+1640 KSVNVAEELIKIAEI
-1651 VAKLVP
+1651 VP
-1657 NSGGWLGNIVGN
+1657 NSGGVLGFIAGN
-1669 NDLDDFGNS
+1669 NDLQKFAKNL
-1678 IKPFGKALLFY
+1678 KPFGEALVDY
-1689 GKSVSGIDQYLDDIK
+1689 GTAVHGISEKSSDI
-1704 TSATA
+1704 SASVTA
-1709 AKKIIE
+1709 AKDIVSLAAEAKGVANAKDLKKIGDG
-1715 VAKLVPKS
+1715 LV
-1723 GGWLS
+1723 G
-1728 KIVGNT
+1728 
-1734 NLAKFGT
+1734 
-1741 SFKPFAGALMS
+1741 FATQIKNFMAECEGLN
-1752 YGRSIAG
+1752 AG
-1759 IDKYLDD
+1759 Q
-1766 IENSATAAT
+1766 
-1775 TIIDVAK
+1775 
-1782 LVPKSGGWLE
+1782 LE
-1792 NIIGNDDLADFG
+1792 
-1804 ESIKPFGRAL
+1804 
-1814 MAYGLTVAGLA
+1814 
-1825 KYNSDIYASLDAAR
+1825 SL
-1839 ILASVATT
+1839 
-1847 VEDVDGGQD
+1847 
-1856 LPVFGT
+1856 
-1862 NLVSFGY
+1862 
-1869 KLKAFV
+1869 K
-1875 LNCGGLD
+1875 
-1882 INRIALLQIAL
+1882 IAL
-1893 QRIVDIAAEFAT
+1893 QSIVDIASSFST
-1905 IDPTALTEFTHAIET
+1905 IDTSTLTDFVQSMEK

-1927 KFMKSF
+1927 EFLSSF
-1933 SDSKIK
+1933 SESKT
-1939 ASVAVNALIANIK
+1939 AAATAVNALIANLKSAIG
-1952 NALTSS
+1952 TSES
-1958 ETQLERKFEVTAQK
+1958 QLKSKFEEAAK
-1972 GMKGL
+1972 KGL
-1977 TNKKSEFKTAGA
+1977 EGLTGKKSEFNTAGA
-1989 ELIKSFASGV
+1989 DLMKSLSSGV
-1999 SGQTSTVQNHFSTL
+1999 SSQTATVKNQFSIML
-2013 ISNCLVTVRNHY
+2013 SNCVAAVRSY
-2025 SQFQSAGSYL
+2025 YGQFQNAGSYL
-2035 VAGVANGIAA
+2035 AAGVANGISA
-2045 NSGSAASAA
+2045 NSASA
-2054 RSMAGKAATASAR
+2054 SMAAKKMAGNAAKASAK
-2067 RLQENS
+2067 RLDEHS
-2073 PSKVGYK
+2073 PSRVGYK
-2080 IGDYFGIGFTNGITD
+2080 IGDYFGMGFTNGITD
-2095 NIRSA
+2095 NIRNA
-2100 GITSDALAESATTGL
+2100 GLSSDALAESATTGL
-2115 SNAVSKIAS
+2115 SNAISKIAT
-2124 LIDSGM
+2124 LIDSGL
-2130 DMNPTIRPVLDLTEI
+2130 DTNPTIRPVLDLTEI
-2145 QNGSAAMADL
+2145 QNGSAAIADL

-2169 IAAKTANSMNRT
+2169 IAAKTASSMNRP

-2187 QTTNDAGKQTSENTT
+2187 HTETPNGKQISENTT

-2226 VERKKAAWA
+2226 VERRKAAWA

>member
-39 FEDSAKGFEN
+39 FENSAKGFEN

-55 RVDMGGLSSGVESV
+55 RVDMGGLSNGVESV

-82 ALSNIAN
+82 ALQNITN
-89 SAVNTGKKLVS
+89 SAVNAGKKLVS
-100 ELALDPIMSGFKE
+100 DLALDPIISGFKE

-125 ANTQKEGANINDVN
+125 ANTQKEGATINDVN

-230 FQDALKTTARI
+230 FQDALKMTARI

-285 EESLRRQ
+285 EESLKRQ
-292 GYNEQEIAEIKQMG
+292 GYNEKEIAEIKQLG

-348 KESLTKFSEM
+348 KESLTKFSNM
-358 LNEPLAAAAETRNEI
+358 LNEPLAAAADARNKI

-393 EGFKEALLSIG
+393 EGFKEAVLSIG

-414 IEKSGGFEESL
+414 IEKAGGFEESL
-425 KKGWVTSDM
+425 KKGWITSDM
-434 LAGAVSDLTAK
+434 LAEAVGTLTAK

-472 RIQDGSVN
+472 RIQDGSIN
-480 LDDYTKK
+480 LDDYAKK
-487 IGRVSGRE
+487 MGRVSGRE
-495 NILQAL
+495 NIILAL
-501 TIAFEKLQTIL
+501 TTAFEKLQTIL

-527 GEELYNI
+527 GEELYNF
-534 TVKIK
+534 TVQIK
-539 DFVSGLTM
+539 DFVSGLTI
-547 SEEALDNFKMTFKGA
+547 SEEALNNFKMTFKGA

-573 NALGQ
+573 KAFGQ
-578 ILGHLL
+578 ILGHVL
-584 EKLLPVGDGFLGVT
+584 EKLLPLGDGFLGVT

-616 GLTRFVEL
+616 GLTKFVEL
-624 VNGAIDKLADGFK
+624 VNGAIDKLAAGFK
-637 VAKDYVLDF
+637 AAKDYVLDF

-670 KLSEF
+670 KLNEF

-687 SLKETIT
+687 SLKDTVT

-709 ATNTALESLKTAGS
+709 AANTALESLKTAGS

-736 GTFFA
+736 GAFFA
-741 PVVEKIKS
+741 PVVEKMKS

-768 FKSIKKFADAFSD
+768 FKSVKKFADAFTD
-781 LLENFKGIGESIS
+781 LLENFKGIGKSIS

-807 QKDIKANILLKIA
+807 QKDVKANILLKIA

-835 VDADRVLGSMGAI
+835 VDVTKVKGSMAAI
-848 TALLAEVTAVM
+848 TILLAEVSSIM
-859 AGIMKWGTSSNAL
+859 AGIMKWGTNANAL
-872 KGLSEASQLGIIAT
+872 EGLSESAQLGRIAT

-904 CENLNWGN
+904 CENLNWEN
-912 ALPAMTALFVLM
+912 TLPAMTALFVLL
-924 GEMIIAMNKFMKLVQ
+924 GEMTAAMYGFMAIAKRYPLS
-939 ENPIDKEQHDLVRYA
+939 KETGTLRSFA
-954 TSMIGMSVAL
+954 FGLIGMSVAL
-964 LIIAKAVAL
+964 LIMATAIEL
-973 LGDMDRGK
+973 LGNMDRGK
-981 LVQGGLAISGLAVV
+981 LIQGGLAISGLAIV
-995 LGGITAIL
+995 LGGLTALL
-1003 KSIKNVKITEKGL
+1003 KSIKNIKVTEKGL
-1016 SAGSMEGVAKSM
+1016 SAGSMDGVARSM

-1043 LFSNLDTDT
+1043 LFSSFDTET
-1052 FESGSVRVGIAL
+1052 FKTGSIRVGIAL

-1075 AVKGDMSGI
+1075 AIKGDMSGI
-1084 AGTILV
+1084 AGTFLA
-1090 MTTALTLLVI
+1090 MATALTLLVI
-1100 PIKILGSMDI
+1100 PIKILGSMNFDA
-1110 DSLCNGL
+1110 LCNGL
-1117 TGIIVPLAVMAVV
+1117 IGIIVPLAVMAAV
-1130 LAKLSGEDYSTVGVN
+1130 LPKLAGQDYSTVGVN
-1145 MIGMAAAMTLLVIPI
+1145 MMGMAVAMTLLVIPI
-1160 KMLGGMDLGSLAKGI
+1160 KTLGSMDLGSLAKGI

-1190 LIAPLASSLGG
+1190 LLAPLASSLGG

-1232 IGAAGV
+1232 VGAAGV

-1243 AVTGLIQGFRV
+1243 AITGLIQGFRV

-1266 ILTLCDVLK
+1266 ILTLCNVLK
-1275 DTAPVITETALYLID
+1275 DTAPSITETVLYLID

-1295 IEEYVPSIVAH
+1295 IEDYVPSIVAH

-1314 GQAITENFGEI
+1314 GQAIRDNFGELG
-1325 SLGDWIGAA
+1325 LGDLIGAA
-1334 IFAGI
+1334 IFTGI

-1346 VKEFAAVSK
+1346 VKGFAAVSK
-1355 DVPKALIGAA
+1355 DVPRALLGAA

-1392 AASLST
+1392 AASLSA

-1405 TIGVLG
+1405 MIGVLG
-1411 RMPLTA
+1411 MMPLTA

-1473 VGAAVERI
+1473 VGAAIERI

-1487 SGNNLSLFMEN
+1487 SGSNLSLFMEN

-1540 TGGSSLKDFGEELAE
+1540 TGNNSLKKFGKELAE
-1555 FGPSFAT
+1555 FGPAFAT
-1562 FADSVSGVDTAAVK
+1562 FAESVSGVDTAGVN
-1576 ASGEALKAIAEAAA
+1576 ASGEAFKAIAEAAA
-1590 AIPNEGGLL
+1590 AIPNEGGILSW
-1599 GLIVG
+1599 IVG
-1604 ENSLADFAEGLV
+1604 DNSLADFVEGLV
-1616 PFGKALMAYGASVVG
+1616 PFGKALMAYGEAVTG
-1631 IDMYVKDIK
+1631 IQKYLTHIRR
-1640 NSATAASKIIE
+1640 SAKAAEYIIE
-1651 VAKLVP
+1651 IADIVP
-1657 NSGGWLGNIVGN
+1657 NSGGLAGLIVGN
-1669 NDLDDFGNS
+1669 NDLKDFAEGL
-1678 IKPFGKALLFY
+1678 KPFGEALMEY
-1689 GKSVSGIDQYLDDIK
+1689 GKVVTGIGDYTEDIK
-1704 TSATA
+1704 QSVKSAKEIVKVGEIIPNSGGLLGLIVGNNDLKDFAKGLKPFGEALVDYGTAVNGISEKSSDISASVTA
-1709 AKKIIE
+1709 AKDIVSLANEVKGAANAKDIKKIGE
-1715 VAKLVPKS
+1715 GLVE
-1723 GGWLS
+1723 
-1728 KIVGNT
+1728 
-1734 NLAKFGT
+1734 
-1741 SFKPFAGALMS
+1741 FATQIKNFMAECEGLN
-1752 YGRSIAG
+1752 AG
-1759 IDKYLDD
+1759 Q
-1766 IENSATAAT
+1766 
-1775 TIIDVAK
+1775 
-1782 LVPKSGGWLE
+1782 LE
-1792 NIIGNDDLADFG
+1792 
-1804 ESIKPFGRAL
+1804 
-1814 MAYGLTVAGLA
+1814 
-1825 KYNSDIYASLDAAR
+1825 SLK
-1839 ILASVATT
+1839 T
-1847 VEDVDGGQD
+1847 
-1856 LPVFGT
+1856 
-1862 NLVSFGY
+1862 
-1869 KLKAFV
+1869 
-1875 LNCGGLD
+1875 
-1882 INRIALLQIAL
+1882 AL
-1893 QRIVDIAAEFAT
+1893 QSIVDIASSFST
-1905 IDPTALTEFTHAIET
+1905 IDTSALTDFVQSMEK

-1927 KFMKSF
+1927 EFLSSF
-1933 SDSKIK
+1933 SESKT
-1939 ASVAVNALIANIK
+1939 AAATAVNALIANLKSAIGTSESQLK
-1952 NALTSS
+1952 SKFEEAAKKGLEGLTS
-1958 ETQLERKFEVTAQK
+1958 
-1972 GMKGL
+1972 
-1977 TNKKSEFKTAGA
+1977 KKSEFNTAGA
-1989 ELIKSFASGV
+1989 DLMKSLSSGV
-1999 SGQTSTVQNHFSTL
+1999 SSQTATVKNQFSTL
-2013 ISNCLVTVRNHY
+2013 LSNCIATVRSYY

-2035 VAGVANGIAA
+2035 VSGIANGISA
-2045 NSGSAASAA
+2045 NAGAVANASTNVASRAASAA
-2054 RSMAGKAATASAR
+2054 RS
-2067 RLQENS
+2067 RLQIKS
-2073 PSKVGYK
+2073 PSRVGYQ

-2095 NIRSA
+2095 NIRNA
-2100 GITSDALAESATTGL
+2100 GLSSDALAESATKGL
-2115 SNAVSKIAS
+2115 SNAVSKIAT
-2124 LIDSGM
+2124 LIDSGI
-2130 DMNPTIRPVLDLTEI
+2130 DTNPTIRPVLDLTEI
-2145 QNGSAAMADL
+2145 QNGSVAIADL

-2169 IAAKTANSMNRT
+2169 IAAKTASSMNRP
-2181 AFAPEQ
+2181 AFASEQ
-2187 QTTNDAGKQTSENTT
+2187 QTETPNGKQISENTT